1 MSGCSIF
8 NESVTSIANQIRV
21 ADIPNDINGALL
33 LNSANKI
40 LDVLKEKT
48 DYLLAAYVAWG
59 NSIKDF
65 YIEEE
70 LQKLDFELTELQNS
84 GALDETKKENIEQR
98 RKLLLEA
105 KNSDKSFV
113 ELYYDVKNTTP
124 VELTEE
130 QIKEYYNTEEGTKEL
145 YNKYLE
151 AYEDEA
157 MAKSAYI
164 LFCEENGIML
174 TGDMKKIVDERNTL
188 YNKLVSQG
196 VYNETQ
202 IAQKMMSFDAKNN
215 LSIEVLNQYKAEL
228 EQNKQEYIGS
238 ASNKK
243 EEERLLHEWE
253 VLNGM
258 VQDDALLDKLKT
270 SGKLSYSEQL
280 DAQRAALEEAA
291 KEGQSLEEIA
301 RNGFIT
307 LTTGGILNVGVLA
320 LTFTQGLFGFGEGVY
335 DAALT
340 LGASDFI
347 QNTEKWLKGEE
358 VSPFKH
364 TQDVNKMFKDYWS
377 EYYQSEEYKKEF
389 QEWYQKNNESYDPMG
404 EFKLYVENKFKK
416 EYGSSSTIYSKAVEE
431 AIETGDYSNLDNID
445 LNTLRNAA
453 KQFDTMDKVAI
464 SYVNDFAQHYI
475 YDKDWYKEIE
485 QYSLIKH
492 DGILGQVSL
501 QIGRM
506 AIPIA
511 LSLIPGGVSL
521 GALGTLSIGATASSA
536 ALGISAFGSAA
547 EGAYTDGATY
557 EQGVKYATLSAATEM
572 LTEKLF
578 SGVAGIGEGWLDNA
592 LASRL
597 DKIMYKISP
606 KLSDN
611 LIAQISKNLFV
622 KGVGEG
628 VEEVT
633 SDLLDPIW
641 QWMTYKSDYEL
652 KDVYKENVS
661 LKSLAQTFLISALT
675 GIFMGGAEIGRNVNR
690 FNTQLDSLNNLNKL
704 FPNVEE
710 YANAA
715 LAHMINM
722 EGSTYSKV
730 EVIDE
735 IINTISSKMA
745 EDARNAHP
753 VPDLIDS
760 LSNIKDGSSQIR
772 IGGETITLS
781 NEALY
786 NILDSAKINN
796 NKLEINLDGE
806 VIETDVLGDGSSGII
821 DISDSASRVLSPETI
836 TEISFSDAKVQSR
849 FMNSLFNSAES
860 SLQQML
866 ANPDIDSLSKE
877 KINSLIEQI
886 HNMKNNGNFSENIH
900 DVANVINNM
909 YNTRMNSVFTTLS
922 DDMVVSNPVR
932 VTDELYK
939 YTAVYK
945 DADGNYKTVTVY
957 SNSNIN
963 YDSIFTDPATIE
975 SEITR
980 AINANKDGDYV
991 YIGKPTIE
999 STGEVVFNEEIG
1011 AREKIEQ
1018 IESSKGTQIKED
1030 AEIIDVSENS
1040 DVVEETGVNTREN
1053 VNVTEET
1060 NVNTRENVNATEET
1074 GVNTRENVNPTEE
1087 TGVNTRE
1094 NVNVTEE
1101 TGVNTRENVNATE
1114 EAGVNTRE
1122 NVNATE
1128 ETNTN
1133 TTSETLSAASVGAAS
1148 MSGVMSGVRTTTTGS
1163 TTTGTTVN
1171 TNENVSTDTVG
1182 RRINTNEHGTARGSV
1197 TETSTV
1203 TEGSTGT
1210 VSGIS
1215 SYLKQILS
1223 EKITIIKSNVHKGYV
1238 IRGLSK
1244 SFIENRIYDIN
1255 TISKG
1260 LNKIGS
1266 KINADTNIL
1275 TKAGHNMFIT
1285 TSEFINQFAGR
1296 IEVIKDNVFN
1306 GKVVSGIAK
1315 MITFPYQTT
1324 IDGVRHTINFFGRTL
1339 GSDMN
1344 FDINNNITEAK
1355 NTVIESIKSKVDSTI
1370 SDVTAEADVSRE
1382 TVDSSLGESIVES
1395 GAAVVEEVMSEKIT
1409 PPTPTLDSSK
1419 NVDVN
1424 SQENVVKSGM
1434 EDYFAPDL
1442 SDDTVKQTEQKVS
1455 QEYKMDDLYDTPTL
1469 EPQKKVDVSDNVA
1482 NNQIEDVN
1490 IGDDSA
1496 KIVPPSPTLEI
1507 NSKNMTLEE
1516 AKNLIP
1522 DLELTESEYENVM
1535 SELTERGLSF
1545 DDYVDRPDIVGVD
1558 ITGVNTSEELLYEIE
1573 KQYNKL
1579 IPSFKEEIRKWI
1591 EIRNTDYGAAH
1602 SSAINYGGVKSP
1614 FSHDIIEKL
1623 IELGNDFAGS
1633 DTASNIGKATN
1644 ARLKYDYRITINN
1657 NPTISL
1663 DEGVAFSSK
1672 LNELLSQND
1681 ISISAKIMWDA
1692 DAIVL
1697 YPTKDQLLP
1706 VVKVLETMK
1715 NEQIVGKDVAAATRH
1730 FARDLKTLAAPIG
1743 KNPYYGI
1750 SCSDGPA
1757 RFDKRGTSV
1766 KSHRGSIAA
1775 KEFGMSNTF
1784 GNYVNDQI
1792 LNPTYSELYQ
1802 KYNGDTSLITPDEMY
1817 DLAIK
1822 RHNLY
1827 STGSAEVTL
1836 PIWERP
1842 YNKMHYH
1849 KDNVTDLNS
1858 KASEGGNVDEIT
1870 PPTPTLDSSKN
1881 VDVNSQENVVKSG
1894 MEDYFA
1900 PDLSDNTVKQ
1910 TEQKVSQE
1918 YKMDDLYDTPTLEP
1932 QKEVNASDNVANNQV
1947 VDSNNNIT
1955 SNAKKGFAPQTS
1967 AELETPNVGV
1977 DSKSKLLEEIRL
1989 RHADELQLELQK
2001 AKERQANPVISS
2013 SSILTS
2019 ENTISFEN
2027 CVEENISDRTLQK
2040 VAQDLALNKG
2050 ITNELKDLFFTNNEY
2065 DSATLVAPQFN
2076 NKAELHILRAME
2088 SGQGYTKFDT
2098 GVSISKDSPKL
2109 PPGMPN
2115 KRMRAYIN
2123 PSNPEIH
2130 YKTLDM
2136 IMERCID
2143 QGLDIGMKPTGS
2155 WGTGNVE
2162 VDKAVVYFN
2171 DPKVI
2176 KIIDEVTNE
2185 IISKNP
2191 NAYGTPCLCGLTS
2204 KNGSFS
2210 FGRADVY
2217 TISTLREYV
2226 SRIEKQAYY
2235 NTIAASSSDIQM
2247 QVIEKIQQSHFISK
2261 TNATSIVNE
2270 ILNFDAFKN
2279 NMRLFVRNHSVVIN
2293 GVRTGEFNEIVQ
2305 EIINKQNIDGS
2316 KINIDDFRKNIL
2328 TLNSVLEFGD
2338 KSHLINPAISKGM
2351 YEAGFIDKYS
2361 IGNSID
2367 GEITPPPPTL
2377 DSSKNVDVNL
2387 QENVVKSGMEDYF
2400 APDLSDNTVKQTE
2413 QKVSQDYN
2421 MDDLYDTPTLESQ
2434 KEVNASD
2441 NVSNNQVEDINIGYD
2456 SAKIVPPAPNLN
2468 KTGESTIMEMVQE
2481 NLDAKVLTNGN
2492 EWSVIE
2498 ELGEH
2503 ISKNSN
2509 LYRKI
2514 ENEYLEFDSL
2524 VKDANRRFTDII
2536 ESLDSDSVVREN
2548 ITNQAENTLNDVREK
2563 IDKIYNWNFDDYF
2576 DYETREMLETAKT
2589 DMLNRYGTLED
2600 LIQKISAK
2608 TEMGVNIESPAIKSD
2623 SDLAKVLLNSDPVV
2637 SKFGDWSKNINKSGE
2652 DINLDTDSAKIIP
2665 PEPTTTLE
2673 TKVEADTAWTETD
2686 RTNFLREYYSSE
2698 IELASDT
2705 NALKD
2710 MLTKETGAESLYVK
2724 TSDDVIRGMIDA
2736 QASGLDLNVTKEI
2749 QALLDA
2755 TKRLKPGEVILN
2767 RKGVLDGETPVV
2779 LSEKVATEY
2788 SDIIKQT
2795 QTGMDSGMFTK
2806 EDAQQIFK
2814 LLNEQGIK
2822 STESIENLKTKIV
2835 ERYLND
2841 EIQLTPEAVQ
2851 RLTNITKRLKPG
2863 EVILNMS
2870 SVLDG
2875 EAPVVIPNEMT
2886 AKYGD
2891 IVRQTQNALDSGV
2904 FNEESAQQI
2913 FELLNEQGVKSTESI
2928 ERLKF
2933 KVKHNLNTALL
2944 EINSD
2949 VFSDSQA
2956 EISIQESHLKR
2967 METIVDS
2974 IENKLKPR
2982 LEDELAKLEEDYE
2995 SQRKLLELEKSEKLE
3010 ELKVTTKNTLS
3021 EYDMELDID
3030 MKYKYGDKFR
3040 TLEQDYKDA
3049 IDRLNREYESGI
3061 QKIFTKEMS
3070 EVRIG
3075 ETKAII
3081 ESVSPTVKEVDAIIG
3096 FTEKEIMDIKPGEDV
3111 GYSGRSKVELLD
3123 TLEKLKTK
3131 RIEAERVARDL
3142 AEKES
3147 KIDPVDFS
3155 EGGKY
3160 DGSQRYILGR
3170 NRAPLSTE
3178 TIERMVKD
3186 IGVHP
3191 YESLSDNESFLAKK
3205 FGISVDQL
3213 RFELD
3218 KKIRDFVGE
3227 GYVGIR
3233 KGVKSLSDILDSG
3246 YIKNQFET
3254 KTSSATKG
3262 GPTEDIEKKHRDR
3275 SRVEHNTFGLE
3286 YDTPYADRP
3295 IYGMMF
3301 PANLAK
3307 LKTYIKTGPGWW
3319 YGSGEEKCVIILN
3332 KDAVRK
3338 TTSITM
3344 GDSFGATYAS
3354 TLDNP
3359 TYSGGITMSINE
3371 RFKSLEEFRNADLTK
3386 IFNDADRNYLECQI
3400 YGQASHAMT
3409 PEVVKEVIFTELPS
3423 ESLIEKLEKANI
3435 PWRVL

>member
-1 MSGCSIF
+1 MKNDSIKFAQLSSNTTMTYKDKVLVNDSITLYKYLIEVTDNDVTSRFNIYLENFVENLDKINKEEFVKKLIEELNEHPGLADIYIGNVSVLEDGTTTFSVNEEVYNSFYDIITSSNDNTNESVTNKNAQTHTQNNQNYQNSNYEDYSIPSEGAIKWDCDALAEATYDFMSGCSIF

-98 RKLLLEA
+98 RKILLEA

-307 LTTGGILNVGVLA
+307 LTTGGVLNVGVLA
-320 LTFTQGLFGFGEGVY
+320 LTFAQGLAGFGEGVY
-335 DAALT
+335 DATLT

-404 EFKLYVENKFKK
+404 EFKLYVENKFKN
-416 EYGSSSTIYSKAVEE
+416 EYCSSSTIYSKAVEE

-453 KQFDTMDKVAI
+453 KQFDTMDEVAI
-464 SYVNDFAQHYI
+464 SYVNDFFQNKI

-661 LKSLAQTFLISALT
+661 LESLAQTFLISALT

-690 FNTQLDSLNNLNKL
+690 FNTQLDSLSNLNKL

-806 VIETDVLGDGSSGII
+806 VIETDVLGDGSSRII
-821 DISDSASRVLSPETI
+821 DISDSVSRVLSPETI

-849 FMNSLFNSAES
+849 FMNSLFNSAEA

-866 ANPDIDSLSKE
+866 ANPDIDLLSKE
-877 KINSLIEQI
+877 KINSLIEQM

-999 STGEVVFNEEIG
+999 STGEVVFSEEIG
-1011 AREKIEQ
+1011 VREKIEQ
-1018 IESSKGTQIKED
+1018 IESGKDTQIKED

-1053 VNVTEET
+1053 VNATEET
-1060 NVNTRENVNATEET
+1060 NVNTRENVNATEEA
-1074 GVNTRENVNPTEE
+1074 
-1087 TGVNTRE
+1087 
-1094 NVNVTEE
+1094 
-1101 TGVNTRENVNATE
+1101 GVNTRENVNATE
-1114 EAGVNTRE
+1114 ETGVNTRE

-1197 TETSTV
+1197 TDAGTV
-1203 TEGSTGT
+1203 TESSTGT

-1260 LNKIGS
+1260 INKIGS

-1344 FDINNNITEAK
+1344 FDINNNITTAK
-1355 NTVIESIKSKVDSTI
+1355 NIVIENIKGKVDSTVSKVTEGSTGTVSGI
-1370 SDVTAEADVSRE
+1370 SSYLKQILSEKISIIKSNVHEGYVIRGLSKSFIENRIYDINTISKGINKIGSKINADTNILTKAGHNMFITTSEFINQFAGRIEVIKDNVFNGKVVSGIAKMITFPYQTTIDGVRHTINFFGRTLGSDMNFDINNNITTAKNIVIENIKGKVDSIISEVTDAGTVAEADVSKE

-1409 PPTPTLDSSK
+1409 PPS
-1419 NVDVN
+1419 
-1424 SQENVVKSGM
+1424 
-1434 EDYFAPDL
+1434 
-1442 SDDTVKQTEQKVS
+1442 
-1455 QEYKMDDLYDTPTL
+1455 
-1469 EPQKKVDVSDNVA
+1469 
-1482 NNQIEDVN
+1482 
-1490 IGDDSA
+1490 
-1496 KIVPPSPTLEI
+1496 
-1507 NSKNMTLEE
+1507 
-1516 AKNLIP
+1516 
-1522 DLELTESEYENVM
+1522 
-1535 SELTERGLSF
+1535 
-1545 DDYVDRPDIVGVD
+1545 
-1558 ITGVNTSEELLYEIE
+1558 
-1573 KQYNKL
+1573 
-1579 IPSFKEEIRKWI
+1579 
-1591 EIRNTDYGAAH
+1591 
-1602 SSAINYGGVKSP
+1602 
-1614 FSHDIIEKL
+1614 
-1623 IELGNDFAGS
+1623 
-1633 DTASNIGKATN
+1633 
-1644 ARLKYDYRITINN
+1644 
-1657 NPTISL
+1657 
-1663 DEGVAFSSK
+1663 
-1672 LNELLSQND
+1672 
-1681 ISISAKIMWDA
+1681 
-1692 DAIVL
+1692 
-1697 YPTKDQLLP
+1697 
-1706 VVKVLETMK
+1706 
-1715 NEQIVGKDVAAATRH
+1715 
-1730 FARDLKTLAAPIG
+1730 
-1743 KNPYYGI
+1743 
-1750 SCSDGPA
+1750 
-1757 RFDKRGTSV
+1757 
-1766 KSHRGSIAA
+1766 
-1775 KEFGMSNTF
+1775 
-1784 GNYVNDQI
+1784 
-1792 LNPTYSELYQ
+1792 
-1802 KYNGDTSLITPDEMY
+1802 
-1817 DLAIK
+1817 
-1822 RHNLY
+1822 
-1827 STGSAEVTL
+1827 
-1836 PIWERP
+1836 
-1842 YNKMHYH
+1842 
-1849 KDNVTDLNS
+1849 
-1858 KASEGGNVDEIT
+1858 
-1870 PPTPTLDSSKN
+1870 
-1881 VDVNSQENVVKSG
+1881 
-1894 MEDYFA
+1894 
-1900 PDLSDNTVKQ
+1900 
-1910 TEQKVSQE
+1910 
-1918 YKMDDLYDTPTLEP
+1918 
-1932 QKEVNASDNVANNQV
+1932 
-1947 VDSNNNIT
+1947 
-1955 SNAKKGFAPQTS
+1955 
-1967 AELETPNVGV
+1967 
-1977 DSKSKLLEEIRL
+1977 
-1989 RHADELQLELQK
+1989 
-2001 AKERQANPVISS
+2001 
-2013 SSILTS
+2013 
-2019 ENTISFEN
+2019 
-2027 CVEENISDRTLQK
+2027 
-2040 VAQDLALNKG
+2040 
-2050 ITNELKDLFFTNNEY
+2050 
-2065 DSATLVAPQFN
+2065 
-2076 NKAELHILRAME
+2076 
-2088 SGQGYTKFDT
+2088 
-2098 GVSISKDSPKL
+2098 
-2109 PPGMPN
+2109 
-2115 KRMRAYIN
+2115 
-2123 PSNPEIH
+2123 
-2130 YKTLDM
+2130 
-2136 IMERCID
+2136 
-2143 QGLDIGMKPTGS
+2143 
-2155 WGTGNVE
+2155 
-2162 VDKAVVYFN
+2162 
-2171 DPKVI
+2171 
-2176 KIIDEVTNE
+2176 
-2185 IISKNP
+2185 
-2191 NAYGTPCLCGLTS
+2191 
-2204 KNGSFS
+2204 
-2210 FGRADVY
+2210 
-2217 TISTLREYV
+2217 
-2226 SRIEKQAYY
+2226 
-2235 NTIAASSSDIQM
+2235 
-2247 QVIEKIQQSHFISK
+2247 
-2261 TNATSIVNE
+2261 
-2270 ILNFDAFKN
+2270 
-2279 NMRLFVRNHSVVIN
+2279 
-2293 GVRTGEFNEIVQ
+2293 
-2305 EIINKQNIDGS
+2305 
-2316 KINIDDFRKNIL
+2316 
-2328 TLNSVLEFGD
+2328 
-2338 KSHLINPAISKGM
+2338 
-2351 YEAGFIDKYS
+2351 
-2361 IGNSID
+2361 
-2367 GEITPPPPTL
+2367 PTL

-2400 APDLSDNTVKQTE
+2400 APDLSDNVVKQAE
-2413 QKVSQDYN
+2413 QKVSQDYK
-2421 MDDLYDTPTLESQ
+2421 MEDLFDTPTLEPQ

-2441 NVSNNQVEDINIGYD
+2441 NV
-2456 SAKIVPPAPNLN
+2456 APNSTLTGVKINELN
-2468 KTGESTIMEMVQE
+2468 WLEEYFAQE
-2481 NLDAKVLTNGN
+2481 
-2492 EWSVIE
+2492 
-2498 ELGEH
+2498 
-2503 ISKNSN
+2503 
-2509 LYRKI
+2509 
-2514 ENEYLEFDSL
+2514 
-2524 VKDANRRFTDII
+2524 
-2536 ESLDSDSVVREN
+2536 
-2548 ITNQAENTLNDVREK
+2548 
-2563 IDKIYNWNFDDYF
+2563 
-2576 DYETREMLETAKT
+2576 
-2589 DMLNRYGTLED
+2589 
-2600 LIQKISAK
+2600 
-2608 TEMGVNIESPAIKSD
+2608 KS
-2623 SDLAKVLLNSDPVV
+2623 
-2637 SKFGDWSKNINKSGE
+2637 
-2652 DINLDTDSAKIIP
+2652 
-2665 PEPTTTLE
+2665 
-2673 TKVEADTAWTETD
+2673 
-2686 RTNFLREYYSSE
+2686 
-2698 IELASDT
+2698 LASDA
-2705 NALKD
+2705 NALKN
-2710 MLTKETGAESLYVK
+2710 MLSEEAISGGNSYLK
-2724 TSDDVIRGMIDA
+2724 TVDEIIQKMIDA
-2736 QASGLDLNVTKEI
+2736 QESGLDLNTTQEV
-2749 QALLDA
+2749 QALIDA
-2755 TKRLKPGEVILN
+2755 TKKLKPGEVILN
-2767 RKGVLDGETPVV
+2767 RAGVLDGETPVV
-2779 LSEKVATEY
+2779 ISNKIASKYGEIVTQVQVGLDSGTFTKTDAQKMLELLKEKGVKTTESITELKTKLEESAFETIMKEIESGEIAPPTPTGKLKGSLVEKIKSKFGKPNTDATTSDFISQPFSEVGSVASMEY
-2788 SDIIKQT
+2788 SLNDLYSEPSMDGTLTSTDIASNIGKDYVSIT
-2795 QTGMDSGMFTK
+2795 PNVG
-2806 EDAQQIFK
+2806 
-2814 LLNEQGIK
+2814 EQGILK
-2822 STESIENLKTKIV
+2822 FCRDKYKTKIV
-2835 ERYLND
+2835 EELGKYYGDAGYDIHKMFESGKTATQILSELNGKKKLDFENFLQNTISGRYL
-2841 EIQLTPEAVQ
+2841 
-2851 RLTNITKRLKPG
+2851 
-2863 EVILNMS
+2863 S
-2870 SVLDG
+2870 
-2875 EAPVVIPNEMT
+2875 
-2886 AKYGD
+2886 
-2891 IVRQTQNALDSGV
+2891 
-2904 FNEESAQQI
+2904 
-2913 FELLNEQGVKSTESI
+2913 
-2928 ERLKF
+2928 
-2933 KVKHNLNTALL
+2933 
-2944 EINSD
+2944 
-2949 VFSDSQA
+2949 
-2956 EISIQESHLKR
+2956 
-2967 METIVDS
+2967 
-2974 IENKLKPR
+2974 
-2982 LEDELAKLEEDYE
+2982 
-2995 SQRKLLELEKSEKLE
+2995 
-3010 ELKVTTKNTLS
+3010 TLS
-3021 EYDMELDID
+3021 EQEILALCKYCGNGAQLVNGMLRTKKINGDID
-3030 MKYKYGDKFR
+3030 GIDAHKFIEYMDSAIEKYGGLECTTQLFR
-3040 TLEQDYKDA
+3040 
-3049 IDRLNREYESGI
+3049 
-3061 QKIFTKEMS
+3061 
-3070 EVRIG
+3070 
-3075 ETKAII
+3075 
-3081 ESVSPTVKEVDAIIG
+3081 
-3096 FTEKEIMDIKPGEDV
+3096 
-3111 GYSGRSKVELLD
+3111 
-3123 TLEKLKTK
+3123 
-3131 RIEAERVARDL
+3131 
-3142 AEKES
+3142 
-3147 KIDPVDFS
+3147 
-3155 EGGKY
+3155 
-3160 DGSQRYILGR
+3160 
-3170 NRAPLSTE
+3170 
-3178 TIERMVKD
+3178 
-3186 IGVHP
+3186 
-3191 YESLSDNESFLAKK
+3191 
-3205 FGISVDQL
+3205 GISVRSFIKPFMKKYGALFSFDMSN
-3213 RFELD
+3213 LD
-3218 KKIRDFVGE
+3218 EVYASIKTLE
-3227 GYVGIR
+3227 GKEFGDLGYMSTSPGYDTSFANSSHYPV
-3233 KGVKSLSDILDSG
+3233 VLDITAPTG
-3246 YIKNQFET
+3246 
-3254 KTSSATKG
+3254 TKG
-3262 GPTEDIEKKHRDR
+3262 AYINQISGFYNLENELLLARDTTLRITEILPPA
-3275 SRVEHNTFGLE
+3275 V
-3286 YDTPYADRP
+3286 DTNGNDK
-3295 IYGMMF
+3295 IVV
-3301 PANLAK
+3301 
-3307 LKTYIKTGPGWW
+3307 
-3319 YGSGEEKCVIILN
+3319 KCVII
-3332 KDAVRK
+3332 
-3338 TTSITM
+3338 
-3344 GDSFGATYAS
+3344 
-3354 TLDNP
+3354 
-3359 TYSGGITMSINE
+3359 
-3371 RFKSLEEFRNADLTK
+3371 
-3386 IFNDADRNYLECQI
+3386 
-3400 YGQASHAMT
+3400 
-3409 PEVVKEVIFTELPS
+3409 
-3423 ESLIEKLEKANI
+3423 
-3435 PWRVL
+3435 

>member
-1 MSGCSIF
+1 MKNDSIKFAQLSSNTTMTYKDKVLVNDSITLYKYLIEVTDNDVTSRFNIYLENFVENLDKINKEKFVKKLIEELNEHPGLADIYIGNVSVLEDGTTTFSVNEEVYNSFYDVITSSNDNTNESVTNKNAQTHTQNNQNYHNSNYEDYSIPSEGAIKWDCDALAEATYDFMSGCSIF

-98 RKLLLEA
+98 RKILLEA

-307 LTTGGILNVGVLA
+307 LTTGGVLNVGVLA
-320 LTFTQGLFGFGEGVY
+320 LTFTQGLAGFGEGVY

-347 QNTEKWLKGEE
+347 QNTGKWLKGEG

-404 EFKLYVENKFKK
+404 EFKLYIENKFKN

-453 KQFDTMDKVAI
+453 KQFDTMDEVAI
-464 SYVNDFAQHYI
+464 SYVNDFFQNKI

-547 EGAYTDGATY
+547 EGAYADGATY

-690 FNTQLDSLNNLNKL
+690 FNTQLDSLSNLNKL

-821 DISDSASRVLSPETI
+821 DISDSVSRVLSPETI

-866 ANPDIDSLSKE
+866 ANPDIDLLSKE
-877 KINSLIEQI
+877 KINSLIEQM

-999 STGEVVFNEEIG
+999 STGEVVFSEEIG
-1011 AREKIEQ
+1011 VREKIEQ
-1018 IESSKGTQIKED
+1018 IESGKDTQIKED

-1074 GVNTRENVNPTEE
+1074 SVNTRENVNVTEE
-1087 TGVNTRE
+1087 TSVNTRE

-1101 TGVNTRENVNATE
+1101 TGVNTRENVNVTE
-1114 EAGVNTRE
+1114 ETGVNTRE

-1197 TETSTV
+1197 TDAGTV
-1203 TEGSTGT
+1203 TESSTGT

-1344 FDINNNITEAK
+1344 FDINNNITTAK
-1355 NTVIESIKSKVDSTI
+1355 NIVIENIKGKVDSTVSKVTEGSTGTVSGI
-1370 SDVTAEADVSRE
+1370 SSYLKQILSEKISIIKSNVHEGYVIRGLSKSFIENRIYDINTISKGLNKIGSKINADTNILTKAGHNMFITTSEFINQFAGRIEVIKDNVFNGKVVSGIAKMITFPYQTTIDGVRHTINFFGRTLGSDMNFDINNNITTAKNIVIENIKGKVDSIISEVTDAGTVAEADVSKE

-1409 PPTPTLDSSK
+1409 PP
-1419 NVDVN
+1419 
-1424 SQENVVKSGM
+1424 
-1434 EDYFAPDL
+1434 A
-1442 SDDTVKQTEQKVS
+1442 
-1455 QEYKMDDLYDTPTL
+1455 
-1469 EPQKKVDVSDNVA
+1469 
-1482 NNQIEDVN
+1482 
-1490 IGDDSA
+1490 
-1496 KIVPPSPTLEI
+1496 
-1507 NSKNMTLEE
+1507 
-1516 AKNLIP
+1516 
-1522 DLELTESEYENVM
+1522 
-1535 SELTERGLSF
+1535 
-1545 DDYVDRPDIVGVD
+1545 
-1558 ITGVNTSEELLYEIE
+1558 
-1573 KQYNKL
+1573 
-1579 IPSFKEEIRKWI
+1579 
-1591 EIRNTDYGAAH
+1591 
-1602 SSAINYGGVKSP
+1602 
-1614 FSHDIIEKL
+1614 
-1623 IELGNDFAGS
+1623 
-1633 DTASNIGKATN
+1633 
-1644 ARLKYDYRITINN
+1644 
-1657 NPTISL
+1657 
-1663 DEGVAFSSK
+1663 
-1672 LNELLSQND
+1672 
-1681 ISISAKIMWDA
+1681 
-1692 DAIVL
+1692 
-1697 YPTKDQLLP
+1697 
-1706 VVKVLETMK
+1706 
-1715 NEQIVGKDVAAATRH
+1715 
-1730 FARDLKTLAAPIG
+1730 
-1743 KNPYYGI
+1743 
-1750 SCSDGPA
+1750 
-1757 RFDKRGTSV
+1757 
-1766 KSHRGSIAA
+1766 
-1775 KEFGMSNTF
+1775 
-1784 GNYVNDQI
+1784 
-1792 LNPTYSELYQ
+1792 
-1802 KYNGDTSLITPDEMY
+1802 
-1817 DLAIK
+1817 
-1822 RHNLY
+1822 
-1827 STGSAEVTL
+1827 
-1836 PIWERP
+1836 
-1842 YNKMHYH
+1842 
-1849 KDNVTDLNS
+1849 
-1858 KASEGGNVDEIT
+1858 
-1870 PPTPTLDSSKN
+1870 PTLDSSKN

-1900 PDLSDNTVKQ
+1900 PDLSDNVVKQ
-1910 TEQKVSQE
+1910 
-1918 YKMDDLYDTPTLEP
+1918 
-1932 QKEVNASDNVANNQV
+1932 A
-1947 VDSNNNIT
+1947 
-1955 SNAKKGFAPQTS
+1955 
-1967 AELETPNVGV
+1967 
-1977 DSKSKLLEEIRL
+1977 
-1989 RHADELQLELQK
+1989 
-2001 AKERQANPVISS
+2001 
-2013 SSILTS
+2013 
-2019 ENTISFEN
+2019 
-2027 CVEENISDRTLQK
+2027 
-2040 VAQDLALNKG
+2040 
-2050 ITNELKDLFFTNNEY
+2050 
-2065 DSATLVAPQFN
+2065 
-2076 NKAELHILRAME
+2076 
-2088 SGQGYTKFDT
+2088 
-2098 GVSISKDSPKL
+2098 
-2109 PPGMPN
+2109 
-2115 KRMRAYIN
+2115 
-2123 PSNPEIH
+2123 
-2130 YKTLDM
+2130 
-2136 IMERCID
+2136 
-2143 QGLDIGMKPTGS
+2143 
-2155 WGTGNVE
+2155 
-2162 VDKAVVYFN
+2162 
-2171 DPKVI
+2171 
-2176 KIIDEVTNE
+2176 
-2185 IISKNP
+2185 
-2191 NAYGTPCLCGLTS
+2191 
-2204 KNGSFS
+2204 
-2210 FGRADVY
+2210 
-2217 TISTLREYV
+2217 
-2226 SRIEKQAYY
+2226 
-2235 NTIAASSSDIQM
+2235 
-2247 QVIEKIQQSHFISK
+2247 
-2261 TNATSIVNE
+2261 
-2270 ILNFDAFKN
+2270 
-2279 NMRLFVRNHSVVIN
+2279 
-2293 GVRTGEFNEIVQ
+2293 
-2305 EIINKQNIDGS
+2305 
-2316 KINIDDFRKNIL
+2316 
-2328 TLNSVLEFGD
+2328 
-2338 KSHLINPAISKGM
+2338 
-2351 YEAGFIDKYS
+2351 
-2361 IGNSID
+2361 
-2367 GEITPPPPTL
+2367 
-2377 DSSKNVDVNL
+2377 
-2387 QENVVKSGMEDYF
+2387 
-2400 APDLSDNTVKQTE
+2400 E
-2413 QKVSQDYN
+2413 QKVSQDYK
-2421 MDDLYDTPTLESQ
+2421 MEDLFDTPTLESQ

-2441 NVSNNQVEDINIGYD
+2441 NV
-2456 SAKIVPPAPNLN
+2456 APNSTLTGVKINELN
-2468 KTGESTIMEMVQE
+2468 WLEEYFAQE
-2481 NLDAKVLTNGN
+2481 
-2492 EWSVIE
+2492 
-2498 ELGEH
+2498 
-2503 ISKNSN
+2503 
-2509 LYRKI
+2509 
-2514 ENEYLEFDSL
+2514 
-2524 VKDANRRFTDII
+2524 
-2536 ESLDSDSVVREN
+2536 
-2548 ITNQAENTLNDVREK
+2548 
-2563 IDKIYNWNFDDYF
+2563 
-2576 DYETREMLETAKT
+2576 
-2589 DMLNRYGTLED
+2589 
-2600 LIQKISAK
+2600 
-2608 TEMGVNIESPAIKSD
+2608 KS
-2623 SDLAKVLLNSDPVV
+2623 
-2637 SKFGDWSKNINKSGE
+2637 
-2652 DINLDTDSAKIIP
+2652 
-2665 PEPTTTLE
+2665 
-2673 TKVEADTAWTETD
+2673 
-2686 RTNFLREYYSSE
+2686 
-2698 IELASDT
+2698 LASDA
-2705 NALKD
+2705 NALKN
-2710 MLTKETGAESLYVK
+2710 MLSEEAISGGNSYLK
-2724 TSDDVIRGMIDA
+2724 TVDEIIQKMIDA
-2736 QASGLDLNVTKEI
+2736 QESGLDLNTTQEV
-2749 QALLDA
+2749 QALIDA
-2755 TKRLKPGEVILN
+2755 TKKLKPGEVILN
-2767 RKGVLDGETPVV
+2767 RAGVLDGETPVV
-2779 LSEKVATEY
+2779 ISNKIASKYGEIVTQVQVGLDSGTFTKTDAQKMLELLKEKGVKTTESITELKTKLEESAFETIMKEIESGEIAPPTPTGKLKGSLVEKIKSKFGKPNTDATTSDFISQPFSEVGSVASMEY
-2788 SDIIKQT
+2788 SLNDLYSEPSMDGTLTSTDIASNIGKDYVSIT
-2795 QTGMDSGMFTK
+2795 PNVG
-2806 EDAQQIFK
+2806 
-2814 LLNEQGIK
+2814 EQGILK
-2822 STESIENLKTKIV
+2822 FCRDKYKTKIV
-2835 ERYLND
+2835 EELGKYYGDAGYDIHKMFESGKTATQILSELNGKKKLDFENFLQNTISGRYL
-2841 EIQLTPEAVQ
+2841 
-2851 RLTNITKRLKPG
+2851 
-2863 EVILNMS
+2863 S
-2870 SVLDG
+2870 
-2875 EAPVVIPNEMT
+2875 
-2886 AKYGD
+2886 
-2891 IVRQTQNALDSGV
+2891 
-2904 FNEESAQQI
+2904 
-2913 FELLNEQGVKSTESI
+2913 
-2928 ERLKF
+2928 
-2933 KVKHNLNTALL
+2933 
-2944 EINSD
+2944 
-2949 VFSDSQA
+2949 
-2956 EISIQESHLKR
+2956 
-2967 METIVDS
+2967 
-2974 IENKLKPR
+2974 
-2982 LEDELAKLEEDYE
+2982 
-2995 SQRKLLELEKSEKLE
+2995 
-3010 ELKVTTKNTLS
+3010 TLS
-3021 EYDMELDID
+3021 EQEILALCKYCGNGAQLVNGMLRTKKINGDID
-3030 MKYKYGDKFR
+3030 GIDAHKF
-3040 TLEQDYKDA
+3040 
-3049 IDRLNREYESGI
+3049 IEY
-3061 QKIFTKEMS
+3061 
-3070 EVRIG
+3070 
-3075 ETKAII
+3075 
-3081 ESVSPTVKEVDAIIG
+3081 
-3096 FTEKEIMDIKPGEDV
+3096 MD
-3111 GYSGRSKVELLD
+3111 S
-3123 TLEKLKTK
+3123 
-3131 RIEAERVARDL
+3131 A
-3142 AEKES
+3142 
-3147 KIDPVDFS
+3147 
-3155 EGGKY
+3155 
-3160 DGSQRYILGR
+3160 
-3170 NRAPLSTE
+3170 
-3178 TIERMVKD
+3178 IERY
-3186 IGVHP
+3186 GGL
-3191 YESLSDNESFLAKK
+3191 ECTTQLFR
-3205 FGISVDQL
+3205 GISVRSFIKPFMKKYGALFSFDMSN
-3213 RFELD
+3213 LD
-3218 KKIRDFVGE
+3218 EVYASIKTLE
-3227 GYVGIR
+3227 GKEFGDLGYMSTSPGYDTSFA
-3233 KGVKSLSDILDSG
+3233 KLSHYPVVLDITAPTG
-3246 YIKNQFET
+3246 
-3254 KTSSATKG
+3254 TKG
-3262 GPTEDIEKKHRDR
+3262 AYINQISGFYNLENELLLARDTTLRITEILPPA
-3275 SRVEHNTFGLE
+3275 V
-3286 YDTPYADRP
+3286 DTNGNYK
-3295 IYGMMF
+3295 IVV
-3301 PANLAK
+3301 
-3307 LKTYIKTGPGWW
+3307 
-3319 YGSGEEKCVIILN
+3319 KCVII
-3332 KDAVRK
+3332 
-3338 TTSITM
+3338 
-3344 GDSFGATYAS
+3344 
-3354 TLDNP
+3354 
-3359 TYSGGITMSINE
+3359 
-3371 RFKSLEEFRNADLTK
+3371 
-3386 IFNDADRNYLECQI
+3386 
-3400 YGQASHAMT
+3400 
-3409 PEVVKEVIFTELPS
+3409 
-3423 ESLIEKLEKANI
+3423 
-3435 PWRVL
+3435 

>member
-1 MSGCSIF
+1 MKNDSIKFAQLSSNTTMTYKDKVLVNDSITLYKYLIEVTDNDVTSRFNIYLENFVENLDKINKEKFVKKLIEELNEHPGLADIYIGNVSVLEDGTTTFSVNEEVYNSFYDVITSSNDNTNESVTNKNAQTHTQNNQNYHNSNYEDYSIPSEGAIKWDCDALAEATYDFMSGCSIF

-404 EFKLYVENKFKK
+404 EFKLYVKNKFKN

-464 SYVNDFAQHYI
+464 SYVNDFFQNKI

-592 LASRL
+592 VASGL

-611 LIAQISKNLFV
+611 LIAQIAKNLFAI
-622 KGVGEG
+622 GIGEG
-628 VEEVT
+628 IEEITV
-633 SDLLDPIW
+633 DLIDPIW

-652 KDVYKENVS
+652 ANIYKENVS
-661 LKSLAQTFLISALT
+661 LESLAQTFLISALT
-675 GIFMGGAEIGRNVNR
+675 GIFMGGAKIVRNVNK
-690 FNTQLDSLNNLNKL
+690 FNTQLDSLRNLNKL
-704 FPNVEE
+704 FPNVDE

-730 EVIDE
+730 EIIDE
-735 IINTISSKMA
+735 IINTVSNKMA
-745 EDARNAHP
+745 DDVRTAHP

-786 NILDSAKINN
+786 NILDSARINN

-806 VIETDVLGDGSSGII
+806 ISEVIGTNVLGDGSSGII
-821 DISDSASRVLSPETI
+821 DISESISRVLSPETI
-836 TEISFSDAKVQSR
+836 TEISFSDAKAQSR
-849 FMNSLFNSAES
+849 FMNSLFNSAEA

-866 ANPDIDSLSKE
+866 ANPDIDALSKE
-877 KINSLIEQI
+877 KIKSLIEQM
-886 HNMKNNGNFSENIH
+886 HNMKSNGNFSENIH
-900 DVANVINNM
+900 NVANLINNM
-909 YNTRMNSVFTTLS
+909 YNTRMNSVFTMLS

-999 STGEVVFNEEIG
+999 STGKIIFSEEIG
-1011 AREKIEQ
+1011 VREKIKQ
-1018 IESSKGTQIKED
+1018 IESGKDVQIKED
-1030 AEIIDVSENS
+1030 VEIIDVS
-1040 DVVEETGVNTREN
+1040 G
-1053 VNVTEET
+1053 
-1060 NVNTRENVNATEET
+1060 
-1074 GVNTRENVNPTEE
+1074 
-1087 TGVNTRE
+1087 
-1094 NVNVTEE
+1094 
-1101 TGVNTRENVNATE
+1101 
-1114 EAGVNTRE
+1114 
-1122 NVNATE
+1122 
-1128 ETNTN
+1128 NTN
-1133 TTSETLSAASVGAAS
+1133 IVE
-1148 MSGVMSGVRTTTTGS
+1148 
-1163 TTTGTTVN
+1163 
-1171 TNENVSTDTVG
+1171 
-1182 RRINTNEHGTARGSV
+1182 
-1197 TETSTV
+1197 
-1203 TEGSTGT
+1203 
-1210 VSGIS
+1210 
-1215 SYLKQILS
+1215 
-1223 EKITIIKSNVHKGYV
+1223 
-1238 IRGLSK
+1238 
-1244 SFIENRIYDIN
+1244 
-1255 TISKG
+1255 
-1260 LNKIGS
+1260 
-1266 KINADTNIL
+1266 
-1275 TKAGHNMFIT
+1275 
-1285 TSEFINQFAGR
+1285 
-1296 IEVIKDNVFN
+1296 
-1306 GKVVSGIAK
+1306 
-1315 MITFPYQTT
+1315 
-1324 IDGVRHTINFFGRTL
+1324 DG
-1339 GSDMN
+1339 
-1344 FDINNNITEAK
+1344 NNN
-1355 NTVIESIKSKVDSTI
+1355 ST
-1370 SDVTAEADVSRE
+1370 
-1382 TVDSSLGESIVES
+1382 
-1395 GAAVVEEVMSEKIT
+1395 
-1409 PPTPTLDSSK
+1409 
-1419 NVDVN
+1419 
-1424 SQENVVKSGM
+1424 
-1434 EDYFAPDL
+1434 
-1442 SDDTVKQTEQKVS
+1442 
-1455 QEYKMDDLYDTPTL
+1455 
-1469 EPQKKVDVSDNVA
+1469 
-1482 NNQIEDVN
+1482 
-1490 IGDDSA
+1490 
-1496 KIVPPSPTLEI
+1496 
-1507 NSKNMTLEE
+1507 
-1516 AKNLIP
+1516 
-1522 DLELTESEYENVM
+1522 
-1535 SELTERGLSF
+1535 
-1545 DDYVDRPDIVGVD
+1545 
-1558 ITGVNTSEELLYEIE
+1558 
-1573 KQYNKL
+1573 
-1579 IPSFKEEIRKWI
+1579 
-1591 EIRNTDYGAAH
+1591 
-1602 SSAINYGGVKSP
+1602 
-1614 FSHDIIEKL
+1614 
-1623 IELGNDFAGS
+1623 
-1633 DTASNIGKATN
+1633 
-1644 ARLKYDYRITINN
+1644 
-1657 NPTISL
+1657 
-1663 DEGVAFSSK
+1663 
-1672 LNELLSQND
+1672 
-1681 ISISAKIMWDA
+1681 
-1692 DAIVL
+1692 
-1697 YPTKDQLLP
+1697 
-1706 VVKVLETMK
+1706 
-1715 NEQIVGKDVAAATRH
+1715 
-1730 FARDLKTLAAPIG
+1730 
-1743 KNPYYGI
+1743 
-1750 SCSDGPA
+1750 
-1757 RFDKRGTSV
+1757 
-1766 KSHRGSIAA
+1766 
-1775 KEFGMSNTF
+1775 
-1784 GNYVNDQI
+1784 
-1792 LNPTYSELYQ
+1792 
-1802 KYNGDTSLITPDEMY
+1802 
-1817 DLAIK
+1817 
-1822 RHNLY
+1822 
-1827 STGSAEVTL
+1827 
-1836 PIWERP
+1836 
-1842 YNKMHYH
+1842 
-1849 KDNVTDLNS
+1849 
-1858 KASEGGNVDEIT
+1858 
-1870 PPTPTLDSSKN
+1870 
-1881 VDVNSQENVVKSG
+1881 
-1894 MEDYFA
+1894 
-1900 PDLSDNTVKQ
+1900 
-1910 TEQKVSQE
+1910 
-1918 YKMDDLYDTPTLEP
+1918 
-1932 QKEVNASDNVANNQV
+1932 
-1947 VDSNNNIT
+1947 
-1955 SNAKKGFAPQTS
+1955 
-1967 AELETPNVGV
+1967 
-1977 DSKSKLLEEIRL
+1977 
-1989 RHADELQLELQK
+1989 
-2001 AKERQANPVISS
+2001 
-2013 SSILTS
+2013 
-2019 ENTISFEN
+2019 
-2027 CVEENISDRTLQK
+2027 
-2040 VAQDLALNKG
+2040 
-2050 ITNELKDLFFTNNEY
+2050 
-2065 DSATLVAPQFN
+2065 
-2076 NKAELHILRAME
+2076 
-2088 SGQGYTKFDT
+2088 
-2098 GVSISKDSPKL
+2098 
-2109 PPGMPN
+2109 
-2115 KRMRAYIN
+2115 
-2123 PSNPEIH
+2123 
-2130 YKTLDM
+2130 
-2136 IMERCID
+2136 
-2143 QGLDIGMKPTGS
+2143 
-2155 WGTGNVE
+2155 
-2162 VDKAVVYFN
+2162 
-2171 DPKVI
+2171 
-2176 KIIDEVTNE
+2176 
-2185 IISKNP
+2185 
-2191 NAYGTPCLCGLTS
+2191 
-2204 KNGSFS
+2204 
-2210 FGRADVY
+2210 
-2217 TISTLREYV
+2217 
-2226 SRIEKQAYY
+2226 
-2235 NTIAASSSDIQM
+2235 
-2247 QVIEKIQQSHFISK
+2247 
-2261 TNATSIVNE
+2261 
-2270 ILNFDAFKN
+2270 
-2279 NMRLFVRNHSVVIN
+2279 
-2293 GVRTGEFNEIVQ
+2293 
-2305 EIINKQNIDGS
+2305 
-2316 KINIDDFRKNIL
+2316 
-2328 TLNSVLEFGD
+2328 
-2338 KSHLINPAISKGM
+2338 
-2351 YEAGFIDKYS
+2351 
-2361 IGNSID
+2361 
-2367 GEITPPPPTL
+2367 
-2377 DSSKNVDVNL
+2377 
-2387 QENVVKSGMEDYF
+2387 
-2400 APDLSDNTVKQTE
+2400 
-2413 QKVSQDYN
+2413 
-2421 MDDLYDTPTLESQ
+2421 
-2434 KEVNASD
+2434 
-2441 NVSNNQVEDINIGYD
+2441 
-2456 SAKIVPPAPNLN
+2456 
-2468 KTGESTIMEMVQE
+2468 
-2481 NLDAKVLTNGN
+2481 
-2492 EWSVIE
+2492 
-2498 ELGEH
+2498 
-2503 ISKNSN
+2503 
-2509 LYRKI
+2509 
-2514 ENEYLEFDSL
+2514 
-2524 VKDANRRFTDII
+2524 
-2536 ESLDSDSVVREN
+2536 
-2548 ITNQAENTLNDVREK
+2548 
-2563 IDKIYNWNFDDYF
+2563 
-2576 DYETREMLETAKT
+2576 
-2589 DMLNRYGTLED
+2589 
-2600 LIQKISAK
+2600 
-2608 TEMGVNIESPAIKSD
+2608 
-2623 SDLAKVLLNSDPVV
+2623 
-2637 SKFGDWSKNINKSGE
+2637 
-2652 DINLDTDSAKIIP
+2652 KIIP

-2673 TKVEADTAWTETD
+2673 TKAETDTTWTETD

-2710 MLTKETGAESLYVK
+2710 MLTKATGAESPYLK
-2724 TSDDVIRGMIDA
+2724 ASDDVIRGIIDA

-2755 TKRLKPGEVILN
+2755 TKRLKSGEVILN
-2767 RKGVLDGETPVV
+2767 RTGVLDGEMPVV
-2779 LSEKVATEY
+2779 ISKKIASKYGNIVEQAQ
-2788 SDIIKQT
+2788 I
-2795 QTGMDSGMFTK
+2795 GMDSGLFTK
-2806 EDAQQIFK
+2806 EGAQQIFE

-2835 ERYLND
+2835 ESYLKD
-2841 EIQLTPEAVQ
+2841 GSELSSAMVE

-2870 SVLDG
+2870 SVLDC

-2891 IVRQTQNALDSGV
+2891 IIRQTQNALDSGV

-2933 KVKHNLNTALL
+2933 KVKHNLNTTLL

-2956 EISIQESHLKR
+2956 EISIEESHFKR

-3160 DGSQRYILGR
+3160 DGLQRYILGR

-3254 KTSSATKG
+3254 KTSSATKD

-3400 YGQASHAMT
+3400 YGRASHAMT

>member
-1 MSGCSIF
+1 MKNDSIKFAQLSSNTTMTYKDKVLVNDSITLYKYLIEVTDNDVTSGFNIYLENFVENLDKINKEKFVKKLIEELNEHPGLADIYIGNVSVLEDGTTTFSVNEEVYNSFYDVITSSNDNTNESVTNKNAQTHTQNNQNYQNSNYEDYFIPSEGAIKWDCDALAEATYDFMNGCSIF

-98 RKLLLEA
+98 RKILLEA

-320 LTFTQGLFGFGEGVY
+320 LTFAQGLAGFGEGVY

-347 QNTEKWLKGEE
+347 QNTGKWLKGEG

-404 EFKLYVENKFKK
+404 EFKLYIENKFKN

-453 KQFDTMDKVAI
+453 KQFDTMDEVAI
-464 SYVNDFAQHYI
+464 SYVNDFFQNKI

-836 TEISFSDAKVQSR
+836 TEISFSDAKVQNR
-849 FMNSLFNSAES
+849 FMNSLLNSAES

-922 DDMVVSNPVR
+922 DDMVVSNPIR

-1011 AREKIEQ
+1011 VREKIEQ
-1018 IESSKGTQIKED
+1018 IESGKDTQIKED

-1040 DVVEETGVNTREN
+1040 DVVEETGVNTREK
-1053 VNVTEET
+1053 VNATEET

-1074 GVNTRENVNPTEE
+1074 S
-1087 TGVNTRE
+1087 VNTRE

-1114 EAGVNTRE
+1114 ETGFNTRENVNATEETGVNTRE

-1197 TETSTV
+1197 TDAGTVTESSTGTVSGISSYLKQILSEKITIIKSNVHKGYVIRGLSKSFIENRIYDINTISKGINKIGSKINADTNILTKARHNMFITTSEFINQFAGRIEVIKDNVFNGKVVSGIAKMITFPYQTTIDGVRHTINFFGRTLGSDMNFDINNNITTAKNIVIENIKGKVDSTVSKV

-1260 LNKIGS
+1260 INKIGS

-1275 TKAGHNMFIT
+1275 TKARHNMFIT

-1355 NTVIESIKSKVDSTI
+1355 NTVIESIKGKVDNII
-1370 SDVTAEADVSRE
+1370 SDVTDAGTVAEADVSKE
-1382 TVDSSLGESIVES
+1382 TVGSKLGESIVES
-1395 GAAVVEEVMSEKIT
+1395 GVAVVEEVMSEKIT
-1409 PPTPTLDSSK
+1409 PP
-1419 NVDVN
+1419 
-1424 SQENVVKSGM
+1424 
-1434 EDYFAPDL
+1434 A
-1442 SDDTVKQTEQKVS
+1442 
-1455 QEYKMDDLYDTPTL
+1455 
-1469 EPQKKVDVSDNVA
+1469 
-1482 NNQIEDVN
+1482 
-1490 IGDDSA
+1490 
-1496 KIVPPSPTLEI
+1496 
-1507 NSKNMTLEE
+1507 
-1516 AKNLIP
+1516 
-1522 DLELTESEYENVM
+1522 
-1535 SELTERGLSF
+1535 
-1545 DDYVDRPDIVGVD
+1545 
-1558 ITGVNTSEELLYEIE
+1558 
-1573 KQYNKL
+1573 
-1579 IPSFKEEIRKWI
+1579 
-1591 EIRNTDYGAAH
+1591 
-1602 SSAINYGGVKSP
+1602 
-1614 FSHDIIEKL
+1614 
-1623 IELGNDFAGS
+1623 
-1633 DTASNIGKATN
+1633 
-1644 ARLKYDYRITINN
+1644 
-1657 NPTISL
+1657 
-1663 DEGVAFSSK
+1663 
-1672 LNELLSQND
+1672 
-1681 ISISAKIMWDA
+1681 
-1692 DAIVL
+1692 
-1697 YPTKDQLLP
+1697 
-1706 VVKVLETMK
+1706 
-1715 NEQIVGKDVAAATRH
+1715 
-1730 FARDLKTLAAPIG
+1730 
-1743 KNPYYGI
+1743 
-1750 SCSDGPA
+1750 
-1757 RFDKRGTSV
+1757 
-1766 KSHRGSIAA
+1766 
-1775 KEFGMSNTF
+1775 
-1784 GNYVNDQI
+1784 
-1792 LNPTYSELYQ
+1792 
-1802 KYNGDTSLITPDEMY
+1802 
-1817 DLAIK
+1817 
-1822 RHNLY
+1822 
-1827 STGSAEVTL
+1827 
-1836 PIWERP
+1836 
-1842 YNKMHYH
+1842 
-1849 KDNVTDLNS
+1849 
-1858 KASEGGNVDEIT
+1858 
-1870 PPTPTLDSSKN
+1870 
-1881 VDVNSQENVVKSG
+1881 
-1894 MEDYFA
+1894 
-1900 PDLSDNTVKQ
+1900 
-1910 TEQKVSQE
+1910 
-1918 YKMDDLYDTPTLEP
+1918 
-1932 QKEVNASDNVANNQV
+1932 
-1947 VDSNNNIT
+1947 
-1955 SNAKKGFAPQTS
+1955 
-1967 AELETPNVGV
+1967 
-1977 DSKSKLLEEIRL
+1977 
-1989 RHADELQLELQK
+1989 
-2001 AKERQANPVISS
+2001 
-2013 SSILTS
+2013 
-2019 ENTISFEN
+2019 
-2027 CVEENISDRTLQK
+2027 
-2040 VAQDLALNKG
+2040 
-2050 ITNELKDLFFTNNEY
+2050 
-2065 DSATLVAPQFN
+2065 
-2076 NKAELHILRAME
+2076 
-2088 SGQGYTKFDT
+2088 
-2098 GVSISKDSPKL
+2098 
-2109 PPGMPN
+2109 
-2115 KRMRAYIN
+2115 
-2123 PSNPEIH
+2123 
-2130 YKTLDM
+2130 
-2136 IMERCID
+2136 
-2143 QGLDIGMKPTGS
+2143 
-2155 WGTGNVE
+2155 
-2162 VDKAVVYFN
+2162 
-2171 DPKVI
+2171 
-2176 KIIDEVTNE
+2176 
-2185 IISKNP
+2185 
-2191 NAYGTPCLCGLTS
+2191 
-2204 KNGSFS
+2204 
-2210 FGRADVY
+2210 
-2217 TISTLREYV
+2217 
-2226 SRIEKQAYY
+2226 
-2235 NTIAASSSDIQM
+2235 
-2247 QVIEKIQQSHFISK
+2247 
-2261 TNATSIVNE
+2261 
-2270 ILNFDAFKN
+2270 
-2279 NMRLFVRNHSVVIN
+2279 
-2293 GVRTGEFNEIVQ
+2293 
-2305 EIINKQNIDGS
+2305 
-2316 KINIDDFRKNIL
+2316 
-2328 TLNSVLEFGD
+2328 
-2338 KSHLINPAISKGM
+2338 
-2351 YEAGFIDKYS
+2351 
-2361 IGNSID
+2361 
-2367 GEITPPPPTL
+2367 PTL

-2400 APDLSDNTVKQTE
+2400 APDLSDNVVKQAE
-2413 QKVSQDYN
+2413 QKVSQEYK
-2421 MDDLYDTPTLESQ
+2421 MDDLYDTPTLEPQ

-2441 NVSNNQVEDINIGYD
+2441 NV
-2456 SAKIVPPAPNLN
+2456 APNSTLTGVKINELN
-2468 KTGESTIMEMVQE
+2468 WLEEYFAQE
-2481 NLDAKVLTNGN
+2481 
-2492 EWSVIE
+2492 
-2498 ELGEH
+2498 
-2503 ISKNSN
+2503 
-2509 LYRKI
+2509 
-2514 ENEYLEFDSL
+2514 
-2524 VKDANRRFTDII
+2524 
-2536 ESLDSDSVVREN
+2536 
-2548 ITNQAENTLNDVREK
+2548 
-2563 IDKIYNWNFDDYF
+2563 
-2576 DYETREMLETAKT
+2576 
-2589 DMLNRYGTLED
+2589 
-2600 LIQKISAK
+2600 
-2608 TEMGVNIESPAIKSD
+2608 KS
-2623 SDLAKVLLNSDPVV
+2623 
-2637 SKFGDWSKNINKSGE
+2637 
-2652 DINLDTDSAKIIP
+2652 
-2665 PEPTTTLE
+2665 
-2673 TKVEADTAWTETD
+2673 
-2686 RTNFLREYYSSE
+2686 
-2698 IELASDT
+2698 LASDA
-2705 NALKD
+2705 NALKN
-2710 MLTKETGAESLYVK
+2710 MLSEEAISGGSPYLK
-2724 TSDDVIRGMIDA
+2724 TVDEIIQKMIDA
-2736 QASGLDLNVTKEI
+2736 QESGLDLNTTQEV
-2749 QALLDA
+2749 QALIDA
-2755 TKRLKPGEVILN
+2755 TKKLKPGEVILN
-2767 RKGVLDGETPVV
+2767 RAGVLDGETPVV
-2779 LSEKVATEY
+2779 ISNKIASKYGEIVTQVQVGLDSGTFTKTDAQKMLELLKEKGVKTTESITELKTKLEESAFETIMKEIESGEIAPPTPTGKLKGSLVEKIKSKFGKPNTDATTSDFISQPFSEVGSVASMEY
-2788 SDIIKQT
+2788 SLNDLYSEPSMDGTLTSTDIASNIGKDYVSIT
-2795 QTGMDSGMFTK
+2795 PNVG
-2806 EDAQQIFK
+2806 
-2814 LLNEQGIK
+2814 EQGILK
-2822 STESIENLKTKIV
+2822 FCRDKYKTKIV
-2835 ERYLND
+2835 EELGKYYGDAGYDIHKMFESGKTATQILSELNGKKKLDFENFLQNTISGRYL
-2841 EIQLTPEAVQ
+2841 
-2851 RLTNITKRLKPG
+2851 
-2863 EVILNMS
+2863 S
-2870 SVLDG
+2870 
-2875 EAPVVIPNEMT
+2875 
-2886 AKYGD
+2886 
-2891 IVRQTQNALDSGV
+2891 
-2904 FNEESAQQI
+2904 
-2913 FELLNEQGVKSTESI
+2913 
-2928 ERLKF
+2928 
-2933 KVKHNLNTALL
+2933 
-2944 EINSD
+2944 
-2949 VFSDSQA
+2949 
-2956 EISIQESHLKR
+2956 
-2967 METIVDS
+2967 
-2974 IENKLKPR
+2974 
-2982 LEDELAKLEEDYE
+2982 
-2995 SQRKLLELEKSEKLE
+2995 
-3010 ELKVTTKNTLS
+3010 TLS
-3021 EYDMELDID
+3021 EQEILALCKYCGNGAQLVNGMLRTKKINGDID
-3030 MKYKYGDKFR
+3030 GIDAHKFIEYMDSAIEKYGGLECTTQLFR
-3040 TLEQDYKDA
+3040 
-3049 IDRLNREYESGI
+3049 
-3061 QKIFTKEMS
+3061 
-3070 EVRIG
+3070 
-3075 ETKAII
+3075 
-3081 ESVSPTVKEVDAIIG
+3081 
-3096 FTEKEIMDIKPGEDV
+3096 
-3111 GYSGRSKVELLD
+3111 
-3123 TLEKLKTK
+3123 
-3131 RIEAERVARDL
+3131 
-3142 AEKES
+3142 
-3147 KIDPVDFS
+3147 
-3155 EGGKY
+3155 
-3160 DGSQRYILGR
+3160 
-3170 NRAPLSTE
+3170 
-3178 TIERMVKD
+3178 
-3186 IGVHP
+3186 
-3191 YESLSDNESFLAKK
+3191 
-3205 FGISVDQL
+3205 GISVRSFIKPFMKKYGALFSFDMSN
-3213 RFELD
+3213 LD
-3218 KKIRDFVGE
+3218 EVYASIKTLE
-3227 GYVGIR
+3227 GKEFGDLGYMSTSPGYDTSFANSSHYPV
-3233 KGVKSLSDILDSG
+3233 VLDITAPTG
-3246 YIKNQFET
+3246 
-3254 KTSSATKG
+3254 TKG
-3262 GPTEDIEKKHRDR
+3262 AYINQISGFYNLENELLLARDTTLRITEILPPA
-3275 SRVEHNTFGLE
+3275 V
-3286 YDTPYADRP
+3286 DTNGNDK
-3295 IYGMMF
+3295 IVV
-3301 PANLAK
+3301 
-3307 LKTYIKTGPGWW
+3307 
-3319 YGSGEEKCVIILN
+3319 KCVII
-3332 KDAVRK
+3332 
-3338 TTSITM
+3338 
-3344 GDSFGATYAS
+3344 
-3354 TLDNP
+3354 
-3359 TYSGGITMSINE
+3359 
-3371 RFKSLEEFRNADLTK
+3371 
-3386 IFNDADRNYLECQI
+3386 
-3400 YGQASHAMT
+3400 
-3409 PEVVKEVIFTELPS
+3409 
-3423 ESLIEKLEKANI
+3423 
-3435 PWRVL
+3435 

>member
-1 MSGCSIF
+1 MKNDSIKFAQLSSNTTMTYKDKVLVNDSITLYKYLIEVTDNDVTSRFNIYLENFVENLDKINKEKFVKKLIEELNEHPGLADIYIGNVSVLEDGTTTFSVNEEVYNSFYDVITSSNDNTNESVTNKNAQTHTQNNQNYHNSNYEDYSIPSEGAIKWDCDALAEATYDFMSGCSIF

-98 RKLLLEA
+98 RKILLEA

-280 DAQRAALEEAA
+280 DAQRAALEEVA

-307 LTTGGILNVGVLA
+307 LTTGGVLNVGVLA
-320 LTFTQGLFGFGEGVY
+320 LTFAQGLAGFGEGVY
-335 DAALT
+335 DATLT

-347 QNTEKWLKGEE
+347 QNTGKWLKGEG

-404 EFKLYVENKFKK
+404 EFKLYIENKFKN

-453 KQFDTMDKVAI
+453 KQFDTMDEVAI
-464 SYVNDFAQHYI
+464 SYVNDFFQNKI

-547 EGAYTDGATY
+547 EGAYADGATY

-592 LASRL
+592 VASRL

-690 FNTQLDSLNNLNKL
+690 FNTQLDSLSNLNKL

-821 DISDSASRVLSPETI
+821 DISDSVSRVLSPETI

-932 VTDELYK
+932 ETDELYK

-999 STGEVVFNEEIG
+999 STGEIVFNEEIG
-1011 AREKIEQ
+1011 VREKIEQ
-1018 IESSKGTQIKED
+1018 IESGKDTQIKED

-1040 DVVEETGVNTREN
+1040 DVVEETGVNTREK
-1053 VNVTEET
+1053 VNATEET
-1060 NVNTRENVNATEET
+1060 NVNTRENVNVTEET
-1074 GVNTRENVNPTEE
+1074 S
-1087 TGVNTRE
+1087 VNTRE

-1114 EAGVNTRE
+1114 ETGVNTRE

-1197 TETSTV
+1197 TDAGTV
-1203 TEGSTGT
+1203 TESSTGT

-1260 LNKIGS
+1260 INKIGG

-1315 MITFPYQTT
+1315 MIAFPYQTT

-1344 FDINNNITEAK
+1344 FDINNNITTAK
-1355 NTVIESIKSKVDSTI
+1355 NIVIENIKGKVDSII
-1370 SDVTAEADVSRE
+1370 SEVTDAGTVAEADVSKE

-1409 PPTPTLDSSK
+1409 PPS
-1419 NVDVN
+1419 
-1424 SQENVVKSGM
+1424 
-1434 EDYFAPDL
+1434 
-1442 SDDTVKQTEQKVS
+1442 
-1455 QEYKMDDLYDTPTL
+1455 
-1469 EPQKKVDVSDNVA
+1469 
-1482 NNQIEDVN
+1482 
-1490 IGDDSA
+1490 
-1496 KIVPPSPTLEI
+1496 
-1507 NSKNMTLEE
+1507 
-1516 AKNLIP
+1516 
-1522 DLELTESEYENVM
+1522 
-1535 SELTERGLSF
+1535 
-1545 DDYVDRPDIVGVD
+1545 
-1558 ITGVNTSEELLYEIE
+1558 
-1573 KQYNKL
+1573 
-1579 IPSFKEEIRKWI
+1579 
-1591 EIRNTDYGAAH
+1591 
-1602 SSAINYGGVKSP
+1602 
-1614 FSHDIIEKL
+1614 
-1623 IELGNDFAGS
+1623 
-1633 DTASNIGKATN
+1633 
-1644 ARLKYDYRITINN
+1644 
-1657 NPTISL
+1657 
-1663 DEGVAFSSK
+1663 
-1672 LNELLSQND
+1672 
-1681 ISISAKIMWDA
+1681 
-1692 DAIVL
+1692 
-1697 YPTKDQLLP
+1697 
-1706 VVKVLETMK
+1706 
-1715 NEQIVGKDVAAATRH
+1715 
-1730 FARDLKTLAAPIG
+1730 
-1743 KNPYYGI
+1743 
-1750 SCSDGPA
+1750 
-1757 RFDKRGTSV
+1757 
-1766 KSHRGSIAA
+1766 
-1775 KEFGMSNTF
+1775 
-1784 GNYVNDQI
+1784 
-1792 LNPTYSELYQ
+1792 
-1802 KYNGDTSLITPDEMY
+1802 
-1817 DLAIK
+1817 
-1822 RHNLY
+1822 
-1827 STGSAEVTL
+1827 
-1836 PIWERP
+1836 
-1842 YNKMHYH
+1842 
-1849 KDNVTDLNS
+1849 
-1858 KASEGGNVDEIT
+1858 
-1870 PPTPTLDSSKN
+1870 
-1881 VDVNSQENVVKSG
+1881 
-1894 MEDYFA
+1894 
-1900 PDLSDNTVKQ
+1900 
-1910 TEQKVSQE
+1910 
-1918 YKMDDLYDTPTLEP
+1918 
-1932 QKEVNASDNVANNQV
+1932 
-1947 VDSNNNIT
+1947 
-1955 SNAKKGFAPQTS
+1955 
-1967 AELETPNVGV
+1967 
-1977 DSKSKLLEEIRL
+1977 
-1989 RHADELQLELQK
+1989 
-2001 AKERQANPVISS
+2001 
-2013 SSILTS
+2013 
-2019 ENTISFEN
+2019 
-2027 CVEENISDRTLQK
+2027 
-2040 VAQDLALNKG
+2040 
-2050 ITNELKDLFFTNNEY
+2050 
-2065 DSATLVAPQFN
+2065 
-2076 NKAELHILRAME
+2076 
-2088 SGQGYTKFDT
+2088 
-2098 GVSISKDSPKL
+2098 
-2109 PPGMPN
+2109 
-2115 KRMRAYIN
+2115 
-2123 PSNPEIH
+2123 
-2130 YKTLDM
+2130 
-2136 IMERCID
+2136 
-2143 QGLDIGMKPTGS
+2143 
-2155 WGTGNVE
+2155 
-2162 VDKAVVYFN
+2162 
-2171 DPKVI
+2171 
-2176 KIIDEVTNE
+2176 
-2185 IISKNP
+2185 
-2191 NAYGTPCLCGLTS
+2191 
-2204 KNGSFS
+2204 
-2210 FGRADVY
+2210 
-2217 TISTLREYV
+2217 
-2226 SRIEKQAYY
+2226 
-2235 NTIAASSSDIQM
+2235 
-2247 QVIEKIQQSHFISK
+2247 
-2261 TNATSIVNE
+2261 
-2270 ILNFDAFKN
+2270 
-2279 NMRLFVRNHSVVIN
+2279 
-2293 GVRTGEFNEIVQ
+2293 
-2305 EIINKQNIDGS
+2305 
-2316 KINIDDFRKNIL
+2316 
-2328 TLNSVLEFGD
+2328 
-2338 KSHLINPAISKGM
+2338 
-2351 YEAGFIDKYS
+2351 
-2361 IGNSID
+2361 
-2367 GEITPPPPTL
+2367 PTL

-2387 QENVVKSGMEDYF
+2387 QENVVKIGMEDYF
-2400 APDLSDNTVKQTE
+2400 APDLSDNVVKQAE
-2413 QKVSQDYN
+2413 QKVSQDYK
-2421 MDDLYDTPTLESQ
+2421 MEDLFDTPTLESQ

-2441 NVSNNQVEDINIGYD
+2441 NV
-2456 SAKIVPPAPNLN
+2456 APNSTLTGVKINELN
-2468 KTGESTIMEMVQE
+2468 WLEEYFAQE
-2481 NLDAKVLTNGN
+2481 
-2492 EWSVIE
+2492 
-2498 ELGEH
+2498 
-2503 ISKNSN
+2503 
-2509 LYRKI
+2509 
-2514 ENEYLEFDSL
+2514 
-2524 VKDANRRFTDII
+2524 
-2536 ESLDSDSVVREN
+2536 
-2548 ITNQAENTLNDVREK
+2548 
-2563 IDKIYNWNFDDYF
+2563 
-2576 DYETREMLETAKT
+2576 
-2589 DMLNRYGTLED
+2589 
-2600 LIQKISAK
+2600 
-2608 TEMGVNIESPAIKSD
+2608 KS
-2623 SDLAKVLLNSDPVV
+2623 
-2637 SKFGDWSKNINKSGE
+2637 
-2652 DINLDTDSAKIIP
+2652 
-2665 PEPTTTLE
+2665 
-2673 TKVEADTAWTETD
+2673 
-2686 RTNFLREYYSSE
+2686 
-2698 IELASDT
+2698 LASDA
-2705 NALKD
+2705 NALKN
-2710 MLTKETGAESLYVK
+2710 MLSEEAISGGNSYLK
-2724 TSDDVIRGMIDA
+2724 TVDEIIQKMIDA
-2736 QASGLDLNVTKEI
+2736 QESGLDLNTTQEV
-2749 QALLDA
+2749 QALIDA
-2755 TKRLKPGEVILN
+2755 TKKLKPGEVILN
-2767 RKGVLDGETPVV
+2767 RAGVLDGETPVV
-2779 LSEKVATEY
+2779 ISNKIASKYGEIVTQVQVGLDSGTFTKTDAQKMLELLKEKGVKTTESITELKTKLEESAFETIMKEIESGEIAPPTPTGKLKGSLVEKIKSKFGKPNTDATTSDFISQPFSEVGSVASMEY
-2788 SDIIKQT
+2788 SLNDLYSEPSMDGTLTSTDIASNIGKDYVSIT
-2795 QTGMDSGMFTK
+2795 PNVG
-2806 EDAQQIFK
+2806 
-2814 LLNEQGIK
+2814 EQGILK
-2822 STESIENLKTKIV
+2822 FCRDKYKTKIV
-2835 ERYLND
+2835 EELGKYYGDAGYDIHKMFESGKTATQILSELNGKKKLDFENFLQNTISGRYL
-2841 EIQLTPEAVQ
+2841 
-2851 RLTNITKRLKPG
+2851 
-2863 EVILNMS
+2863 S
-2870 SVLDG
+2870 
-2875 EAPVVIPNEMT
+2875 
-2886 AKYGD
+2886 
-2891 IVRQTQNALDSGV
+2891 
-2904 FNEESAQQI
+2904 
-2913 FELLNEQGVKSTESI
+2913 
-2928 ERLKF
+2928 
-2933 KVKHNLNTALL
+2933 
-2944 EINSD
+2944 
-2949 VFSDSQA
+2949 
-2956 EISIQESHLKR
+2956 
-2967 METIVDS
+2967 
-2974 IENKLKPR
+2974 
-2982 LEDELAKLEEDYE
+2982 
-2995 SQRKLLELEKSEKLE
+2995 
-3010 ELKVTTKNTLS
+3010 TLS
-3021 EYDMELDID
+3021 EQEILALCKYCGNGAQLVNGMLRTKKINGDID
-3030 MKYKYGDKFR
+3030 GIDAHKF
-3040 TLEQDYKDA
+3040 
-3049 IDRLNREYESGI
+3049 IEY
-3061 QKIFTKEMS
+3061 
-3070 EVRIG
+3070 
-3075 ETKAII
+3075 
-3081 ESVSPTVKEVDAIIG
+3081 
-3096 FTEKEIMDIKPGEDV
+3096 MD
-3111 GYSGRSKVELLD
+3111 S
-3123 TLEKLKTK
+3123 
-3131 RIEAERVARDL
+3131 A
-3142 AEKES
+3142 
-3147 KIDPVDFS
+3147 
-3155 EGGKY
+3155 
-3160 DGSQRYILGR
+3160 
-3170 NRAPLSTE
+3170 
-3178 TIERMVKD
+3178 IERY
-3186 IGVHP
+3186 GGL
-3191 YESLSDNESFLAKK
+3191 ECTTQLFR
-3205 FGISVDQL
+3205 GISVRSFIKPFMKKYGALFSFDMSN
-3213 RFELD
+3213 LD
-3218 KKIRDFVGE
+3218 EVYASIKTLE
-3227 GYVGIR
+3227 GKEFGDLGYMSTSPGYDTSFANSSHYPV
-3233 KGVKSLSDILDSG
+3233 VLDITAPTG
-3246 YIKNQFET
+3246 
-3254 KTSSATKG
+3254 TKG
-3262 GPTEDIEKKHRDR
+3262 AYINQISGFYNLENELLLARDTTLRITEILPPA
-3275 SRVEHNTFGLE
+3275 V
-3286 YDTPYADRP
+3286 DTNGNDK
-3295 IYGMMF
+3295 IVV
-3301 PANLAK
+3301 
-3307 LKTYIKTGPGWW
+3307 
-3319 YGSGEEKCVIILN
+3319 KCVII
-3332 KDAVRK
+3332 
-3338 TTSITM
+3338 
-3344 GDSFGATYAS
+3344 
-3354 TLDNP
+3354 
-3359 TYSGGITMSINE
+3359 
-3371 RFKSLEEFRNADLTK
+3371 
-3386 IFNDADRNYLECQI
+3386 
-3400 YGQASHAMT
+3400 
-3409 PEVVKEVIFTELPS
+3409 
-3423 ESLIEKLEKANI
+3423 
-3435 PWRVL
+3435 

>member
-1 MSGCSIF
+1 MKNDSIKFAQLSSNTTMTYKDKVLVNDSITLYKYLIEVTDNDVTSRFNIYLENFVENLDKINKEEFVKKLIEELNEHPGLADIYIGNVSVLEDGTTTFSVNEEVYNSFYDVITSSNDNTNESVTNKNAQTHTQNYQNYQNSNYEDYSIPSEGAIKWDCDALAEATYDFMSGCSIF

-113 ELYYDVKNTTP
+113 ELYYDVKNTMP

-511 LSLIPGGVSL
+511 LSAFIPGSSVISL
-521 GALGTLSIGATASSA
+521 GALGTISTASLASSA

-547 EGAYTDGATY
+547 EGAYADGATY

-661 LKSLAQTFLISALT
+661 LESLAQTFLISALT

-821 DISDSASRVLSPETI
+821 DISDSVSRVLSPETI
-836 TEISFSDAKVQSR
+836 TEISFSDAKVQNR
-849 FMNSLFNSAES
+849 FMNSLFNSAEA

-999 STGEVVFNEEIG
+999 SNGEVVFSEELG

-1018 IESSKGTQIKED
+1018 IESAKDTKIKED
-1030 AEIIDVSENS
+1030 AEIIDVSESVEETGVNTRENVNPTEETNVNTRENVNATEETGVNTRENVNVTEETNVNTRES
-1040 DVVEETGVNTREN
+1040 VNPTEETGVNTREN

-1074 GVNTRENVNPTEE
+1074 N
-1087 TGVNTRE
+1087 
-1094 NVNVTEE
+1094 
-1101 TGVNTRENVNATE
+1101 
-1114 EAGVNTRE
+1114 VNTRE

-1260 LNKIGS
+1260 INKIGG

-1315 MITFPYQTT
+1315 MIAFPYQTT

-1344 FDINNNITEAK
+1344 FDINNNITTAK
-1355 NTVIESIKSKVDSTI
+1355 NIVIENIKGKVDSII
-1370 SDVTAEADVSRE
+1370 SEVTDAGTVAEADVSKE

-1409 PPTPTLDSSK
+1409 PPS
-1419 NVDVN
+1419 
-1424 SQENVVKSGM
+1424 
-1434 EDYFAPDL
+1434 
-1442 SDDTVKQTEQKVS
+1442 
-1455 QEYKMDDLYDTPTL
+1455 
-1469 EPQKKVDVSDNVA
+1469 
-1482 NNQIEDVN
+1482 
-1490 IGDDSA
+1490 
-1496 KIVPPSPTLEI
+1496 
-1507 NSKNMTLEE
+1507 
-1516 AKNLIP
+1516 
-1522 DLELTESEYENVM
+1522 
-1535 SELTERGLSF
+1535 
-1545 DDYVDRPDIVGVD
+1545 
-1558 ITGVNTSEELLYEIE
+1558 
-1573 KQYNKL
+1573 
-1579 IPSFKEEIRKWI
+1579 
-1591 EIRNTDYGAAH
+1591 
-1602 SSAINYGGVKSP
+1602 
-1614 FSHDIIEKL
+1614 
-1623 IELGNDFAGS
+1623 
-1633 DTASNIGKATN
+1633 
-1644 ARLKYDYRITINN
+1644 
-1657 NPTISL
+1657 
-1663 DEGVAFSSK
+1663 
-1672 LNELLSQND
+1672 
-1681 ISISAKIMWDA
+1681 
-1692 DAIVL
+1692 
-1697 YPTKDQLLP
+1697 
-1706 VVKVLETMK
+1706 
-1715 NEQIVGKDVAAATRH
+1715 
-1730 FARDLKTLAAPIG
+1730 
-1743 KNPYYGI
+1743 
-1750 SCSDGPA
+1750 
-1757 RFDKRGTSV
+1757 
-1766 KSHRGSIAA
+1766 
-1775 KEFGMSNTF
+1775 
-1784 GNYVNDQI
+1784 
-1792 LNPTYSELYQ
+1792 
-1802 KYNGDTSLITPDEMY
+1802 
-1817 DLAIK
+1817 
-1822 RHNLY
+1822 
-1827 STGSAEVTL
+1827 
-1836 PIWERP
+1836 
-1842 YNKMHYH
+1842 
-1849 KDNVTDLNS
+1849 
-1858 KASEGGNVDEIT
+1858 
-1870 PPTPTLDSSKN
+1870 
-1881 VDVNSQENVVKSG
+1881 
-1894 MEDYFA
+1894 
-1900 PDLSDNTVKQ
+1900 
-1910 TEQKVSQE
+1910 
-1918 YKMDDLYDTPTLEP
+1918 
-1932 QKEVNASDNVANNQV
+1932 
-1947 VDSNNNIT
+1947 
-1955 SNAKKGFAPQTS
+1955 
-1967 AELETPNVGV
+1967 
-1977 DSKSKLLEEIRL
+1977 
-1989 RHADELQLELQK
+1989 
-2001 AKERQANPVISS
+2001 
-2013 SSILTS
+2013 
-2019 ENTISFEN
+2019 
-2027 CVEENISDRTLQK
+2027 
-2040 VAQDLALNKG
+2040 
-2050 ITNELKDLFFTNNEY
+2050 
-2065 DSATLVAPQFN
+2065 
-2076 NKAELHILRAME
+2076 
-2088 SGQGYTKFDT
+2088 
-2098 GVSISKDSPKL
+2098 
-2109 PPGMPN
+2109 
-2115 KRMRAYIN
+2115 
-2123 PSNPEIH
+2123 
-2130 YKTLDM
+2130 
-2136 IMERCID
+2136 
-2143 QGLDIGMKPTGS
+2143 
-2155 WGTGNVE
+2155 
-2162 VDKAVVYFN
+2162 
-2171 DPKVI
+2171 
-2176 KIIDEVTNE
+2176 
-2185 IISKNP
+2185 
-2191 NAYGTPCLCGLTS
+2191 
-2204 KNGSFS
+2204 
-2210 FGRADVY
+2210 
-2217 TISTLREYV
+2217 
-2226 SRIEKQAYY
+2226 
-2235 NTIAASSSDIQM
+2235 
-2247 QVIEKIQQSHFISK
+2247 
-2261 TNATSIVNE
+2261 
-2270 ILNFDAFKN
+2270 
-2279 NMRLFVRNHSVVIN
+2279 
-2293 GVRTGEFNEIVQ
+2293 
-2305 EIINKQNIDGS
+2305 
-2316 KINIDDFRKNIL
+2316 
-2328 TLNSVLEFGD
+2328 
-2338 KSHLINPAISKGM
+2338 
-2351 YEAGFIDKYS
+2351 
-2361 IGNSID
+2361 
-2367 GEITPPPPTL
+2367 PTL

-2434 KEVNASD
+2434 KKVDVSD
-2441 NVSNNQVEDINIGYD
+2441 NV
-2456 SAKIVPPAPNLN
+2456 APNSTLTGVKTNELN
-2468 KTGESTIMEMVQE
+2468 WLEEYFAQE
-2481 NLDAKVLTNGN
+2481 
-2492 EWSVIE
+2492 
-2498 ELGEH
+2498 
-2503 ISKNSN
+2503 
-2509 LYRKI
+2509 
-2514 ENEYLEFDSL
+2514 
-2524 VKDANRRFTDII
+2524 
-2536 ESLDSDSVVREN
+2536 
-2548 ITNQAENTLNDVREK
+2548 
-2563 IDKIYNWNFDDYF
+2563 
-2576 DYETREMLETAKT
+2576 
-2589 DMLNRYGTLED
+2589 
-2600 LIQKISAK
+2600 
-2608 TEMGVNIESPAIKSD
+2608 KS
-2623 SDLAKVLLNSDPVV
+2623 
-2637 SKFGDWSKNINKSGE
+2637 
-2652 DINLDTDSAKIIP
+2652 
-2665 PEPTTTLE
+2665 
-2673 TKVEADTAWTETD
+2673 
-2686 RTNFLREYYSSE
+2686 
-2698 IELASDT
+2698 LASDANT
-2705 NALKD
+2705 LKN
-2710 MLTKETGAESLYVK
+2710 MLSEEAISGGSPYLK
-2724 TSDDVIRGMIDA
+2724 TVDEIIQKMIDA
-2736 QASGLDLNVTKEI
+2736 QESGLDLNTTQEV
-2749 QALLDA
+2749 QALIDA
-2755 TKRLKPGEVILN
+2755 TKKLKPGEVILN
-2767 RKGVLDGETPVV
+2767 RAGVLDGETPVV
-2779 LSEKVATEY
+2779 ISNKIASKYGEIV
-2788 SDIIKQT
+2788 T
-2795 QTGMDSGMFTK
+2795 QVQVGLDSGTFTK
-2806 EDAQQIFK
+2806 ADAQK
-2814 LLNEQGIK
+2814 MLELLKEKGVK
-2822 STESIENLKTKIV
+2822 TTESITELKTKLEESAFETIMKEIESGEIAPPTPTGKLKGSLVEKIKSKFGKPNTDATTSDFISQPFSEVGSVASMGYSLNDLYSEPSMDGTSTSTDIASNIGKDYVSITPNVGEQDILKFCRDKYKTKIV
-2835 ERYLND
+2835 EELGKYYGDAGYDIHKMFESGKTATQILSELNGKKKLDFENFLQNTISGRYL
-2841 EIQLTPEAVQ
+2841 
-2851 RLTNITKRLKPG
+2851 
-2863 EVILNMS
+2863 S
-2870 SVLDG
+2870 
-2875 EAPVVIPNEMT
+2875 
-2886 AKYGD
+2886 
-2891 IVRQTQNALDSGV
+2891 
-2904 FNEESAQQI
+2904 
-2913 FELLNEQGVKSTESI
+2913 
-2928 ERLKF
+2928 
-2933 KVKHNLNTALL
+2933 
-2944 EINSD
+2944 
-2949 VFSDSQA
+2949 
-2956 EISIQESHLKR
+2956 
-2967 METIVDS
+2967 
-2974 IENKLKPR
+2974 
-2982 LEDELAKLEEDYE
+2982 
-2995 SQRKLLELEKSEKLE
+2995 
-3010 ELKVTTKNTLS
+3010 TLS
-3021 EYDMELDID
+3021 EQEILALCKYTDGSSVFVNSMLRAKKINGEID
-3030 MKYKYGDKFR
+3030 GIDAHKFIEYMDSAIEKYGGLECTTQLFR
-3040 TLEQDYKDA
+3040 
-3049 IDRLNREYESGI
+3049 
-3061 QKIFTKEMS
+3061 
-3070 EVRIG
+3070 
-3075 ETKAII
+3075 
-3081 ESVSPTVKEVDAIIG
+3081 
-3096 FTEKEIMDIKPGEDV
+3096 
-3111 GYSGRSKVELLD
+3111 
-3123 TLEKLKTK
+3123 
-3131 RIEAERVARDL
+3131 
-3142 AEKES
+3142 
-3147 KIDPVDFS
+3147 
-3155 EGGKY
+3155 
-3160 DGSQRYILGR
+3160 
-3170 NRAPLSTE
+3170 
-3178 TIERMVKD
+3178 
-3186 IGVHP
+3186 
-3191 YESLSDNESFLAKK
+3191 
-3205 FGISVDQL
+3205 GISVHSFIKPFMKKYGALFNFDMSN
-3213 RFELD
+3213 LD
-3218 KKIRDFVGE
+3218 EVYASIKTLE
-3227 GYVGIR
+3227 GKEFGDLGYMSTSPGYDTSFA
-3233 KGVKSLSDILDSG
+3233 KLSHYPVVLDITAPTG
-3246 YIKNQFET
+3246 
-3254 KTSSATKG
+3254 TKG
-3262 GPTEDIEKKHRDR
+3262 AYINQISGFYNLENELLLARDTTLRITEILPPA
-3275 SRVEHNTFGLE
+3275 V
-3286 YDTPYADRP
+3286 DTNGNDK
-3295 IYGMMF
+3295 IVV
-3301 PANLAK
+3301 
-3307 LKTYIKTGPGWW
+3307 
-3319 YGSGEEKCVIILN
+3319 KCVII
-3332 KDAVRK
+3332 
-3338 TTSITM
+3338 
-3344 GDSFGATYAS
+3344 
-3354 TLDNP
+3354 
-3359 TYSGGITMSINE
+3359 
-3371 RFKSLEEFRNADLTK
+3371 
-3386 IFNDADRNYLECQI
+3386 
-3400 YGQASHAMT
+3400 
-3409 PEVVKEVIFTELPS
+3409 
-3423 ESLIEKLEKANI
+3423 
-3435 PWRVL
+3435 

>member
-1 MSGCSIF
+1 MKNDSIKFAQLSSNTTMTYKDKVLVNDSITLYKYLIEVTDNDVTSRFNIYLENFVENLDKINKEKFVKKLIEELNEHPGLADIYIGNVSVLEDGTTTFSVNEEVYNSFYDVITSSNDNTNESVTNKNAQTHTQNNQNYHNSNYEDYSIPSEGAIKWDCDALAEATYDFMSGCSIF

-98 RKLLLEA
+98 RKILLEA

-280 DAQRAALEEAA
+280 DAQRAALEEVA

-307 LTTGGILNVGVLA
+307 LTTGGVLNVGVLA
-320 LTFTQGLFGFGEGVY
+320 LTFAQGLAGFGEGVY
-335 DAALT
+335 DATLT

-347 QNTEKWLKGEE
+347 QNTGKWLKGEG

-404 EFKLYVENKFKK
+404 EFKLYIENKFKN

-453 KQFDTMDKVAI
+453 KQFDTMDEVAI
-464 SYVNDFAQHYI
+464 SYVNDFFQNKI

-547 EGAYTDGATY
+547 EGAYADGATY

-592 LASRL
+592 VASRL

-690 FNTQLDSLNNLNKL
+690 FNTQLDSLSNLNKL

-821 DISDSASRVLSPETI
+821 DISDSVSRVLSPETI

-932 VTDELYK
+932 ETDELYK

-999 STGEVVFNEEIG
+999 STGEIVFNEEIG
-1011 AREKIEQ
+1011 VREKIEQ
-1018 IESSKGTQIKED
+1018 IESGKDTQIKED

-1040 DVVEETGVNTREN
+1040 DVVEETGVNTREK
-1053 VNVTEET
+1053 VNATEET
-1060 NVNTRENVNATEET
+1060 NVNTRENVNVTEET
-1074 GVNTRENVNPTEE
+1074 S
-1087 TGVNTRE
+1087 VNTRE

-1114 EAGVNTRE
+1114 ETGVNTRE

-1197 TETSTV
+1197 TDAGTV
-1203 TEGSTGT
+1203 TESSTGT

-1260 LNKIGS
+1260 INKIGG

-1315 MITFPYQTT
+1315 MIAFPYQTT

-1344 FDINNNITEAK
+1344 FDINNNITTAK
-1355 NTVIESIKSKVDSTI
+1355 NIVIENIKGKVDSTVSKVTEGSTGTVSGI
-1370 SDVTAEADVSRE
+1370 SSYLKQILSEKISIIKSNVHEGYVIRGLSKSFIENRIYDINTISKGINKIGGKINADTNILTKAGHNMFITTSEFINQFAGRIEVIKDNVFNGKVVSGIAKMIAFPYQTTIDGVRHTINFFGRTLGSDMNFDINNNITTAKNIVIENIKGKVDSIISEVTDAGTVAEADVSKE

-1409 PPTPTLDSSK
+1409 PPS
-1419 NVDVN
+1419 
-1424 SQENVVKSGM
+1424 
-1434 EDYFAPDL
+1434 
-1442 SDDTVKQTEQKVS
+1442 
-1455 QEYKMDDLYDTPTL
+1455 
-1469 EPQKKVDVSDNVA
+1469 
-1482 NNQIEDVN
+1482 
-1490 IGDDSA
+1490 
-1496 KIVPPSPTLEI
+1496 
-1507 NSKNMTLEE
+1507 
-1516 AKNLIP
+1516 
-1522 DLELTESEYENVM
+1522 
-1535 SELTERGLSF
+1535 
-1545 DDYVDRPDIVGVD
+1545 
-1558 ITGVNTSEELLYEIE
+1558 
-1573 KQYNKL
+1573 
-1579 IPSFKEEIRKWI
+1579 
-1591 EIRNTDYGAAH
+1591 
-1602 SSAINYGGVKSP
+1602 
-1614 FSHDIIEKL
+1614 
-1623 IELGNDFAGS
+1623 
-1633 DTASNIGKATN
+1633 
-1644 ARLKYDYRITINN
+1644 
-1657 NPTISL
+1657 
-1663 DEGVAFSSK
+1663 
-1672 LNELLSQND
+1672 
-1681 ISISAKIMWDA
+1681 
-1692 DAIVL
+1692 
-1697 YPTKDQLLP
+1697 
-1706 VVKVLETMK
+1706 
-1715 NEQIVGKDVAAATRH
+1715 
-1730 FARDLKTLAAPIG
+1730 
-1743 KNPYYGI
+1743 
-1750 SCSDGPA
+1750 
-1757 RFDKRGTSV
+1757 
-1766 KSHRGSIAA
+1766 
-1775 KEFGMSNTF
+1775 
-1784 GNYVNDQI
+1784 
-1792 LNPTYSELYQ
+1792 
-1802 KYNGDTSLITPDEMY
+1802 
-1817 DLAIK
+1817 
-1822 RHNLY
+1822 
-1827 STGSAEVTL
+1827 
-1836 PIWERP
+1836 
-1842 YNKMHYH
+1842 
-1849 KDNVTDLNS
+1849 
-1858 KASEGGNVDEIT
+1858 
-1870 PPTPTLDSSKN
+1870 
-1881 VDVNSQENVVKSG
+1881 
-1894 MEDYFA
+1894 
-1900 PDLSDNTVKQ
+1900 
-1910 TEQKVSQE
+1910 
-1918 YKMDDLYDTPTLEP
+1918 
-1932 QKEVNASDNVANNQV
+1932 
-1947 VDSNNNIT
+1947 
-1955 SNAKKGFAPQTS
+1955 
-1967 AELETPNVGV
+1967 
-1977 DSKSKLLEEIRL
+1977 
-1989 RHADELQLELQK
+1989 
-2001 AKERQANPVISS
+2001 
-2013 SSILTS
+2013 
-2019 ENTISFEN
+2019 
-2027 CVEENISDRTLQK
+2027 
-2040 VAQDLALNKG
+2040 
-2050 ITNELKDLFFTNNEY
+2050 
-2065 DSATLVAPQFN
+2065 
-2076 NKAELHILRAME
+2076 
-2088 SGQGYTKFDT
+2088 
-2098 GVSISKDSPKL
+2098 
-2109 PPGMPN
+2109 
-2115 KRMRAYIN
+2115 
-2123 PSNPEIH
+2123 
-2130 YKTLDM
+2130 
-2136 IMERCID
+2136 
-2143 QGLDIGMKPTGS
+2143 
-2155 WGTGNVE
+2155 
-2162 VDKAVVYFN
+2162 
-2171 DPKVI
+2171 
-2176 KIIDEVTNE
+2176 
-2185 IISKNP
+2185 
-2191 NAYGTPCLCGLTS
+2191 
-2204 KNGSFS
+2204 
-2210 FGRADVY
+2210 
-2217 TISTLREYV
+2217 
-2226 SRIEKQAYY
+2226 
-2235 NTIAASSSDIQM
+2235 
-2247 QVIEKIQQSHFISK
+2247 
-2261 TNATSIVNE
+2261 
-2270 ILNFDAFKN
+2270 
-2279 NMRLFVRNHSVVIN
+2279 
-2293 GVRTGEFNEIVQ
+2293 
-2305 EIINKQNIDGS
+2305 
-2316 KINIDDFRKNIL
+2316 
-2328 TLNSVLEFGD
+2328 
-2338 KSHLINPAISKGM
+2338 
-2351 YEAGFIDKYS
+2351 
-2361 IGNSID
+2361 
-2367 GEITPPPPTL
+2367 PTL

-2387 QENVVKSGMEDYF
+2387 QENVVKIGMEDYF
-2400 APDLSDNTVKQTE
+2400 APDLSDNVVKQAE
-2413 QKVSQDYN
+2413 QKVSQDYK
-2421 MDDLYDTPTLESQ
+2421 MEDLFDTPTLESQ

-2441 NVSNNQVEDINIGYD
+2441 NV
-2456 SAKIVPPAPNLN
+2456 APNSTLTGVKINELN
-2468 KTGESTIMEMVQE
+2468 WLEEYFAQE
-2481 NLDAKVLTNGN
+2481 
-2492 EWSVIE
+2492 
-2498 ELGEH
+2498 
-2503 ISKNSN
+2503 
-2509 LYRKI
+2509 
-2514 ENEYLEFDSL
+2514 
-2524 VKDANRRFTDII
+2524 
-2536 ESLDSDSVVREN
+2536 
-2548 ITNQAENTLNDVREK
+2548 
-2563 IDKIYNWNFDDYF
+2563 
-2576 DYETREMLETAKT
+2576 
-2589 DMLNRYGTLED
+2589 
-2600 LIQKISAK
+2600 
-2608 TEMGVNIESPAIKSD
+2608 KS
-2623 SDLAKVLLNSDPVV
+2623 
-2637 SKFGDWSKNINKSGE
+2637 
-2652 DINLDTDSAKIIP
+2652 
-2665 PEPTTTLE
+2665 
-2673 TKVEADTAWTETD
+2673 
-2686 RTNFLREYYSSE
+2686 
-2698 IELASDT
+2698 LASDA
-2705 NALKD
+2705 NALKN
-2710 MLTKETGAESLYVK
+2710 MLSEEAISGGNSYLK
-2724 TSDDVIRGMIDA
+2724 TVDEIIQKMIDA
-2736 QASGLDLNVTKEI
+2736 QESGLDLNTTQEV
-2749 QALLDA
+2749 QALIDA
-2755 TKRLKPGEVILN
+2755 TKKLKPGEVILN
-2767 RKGVLDGETPVV
+2767 RAGVLDGETPVV
-2779 LSEKVATEY
+2779 ISNKIASKYGEIVTQVQVGLDSGTFTKTDAQKMLELLKEKGVKTTESITELKTKLEESAFETIMKEIESGEIAPPTPTGKLKGSLVEKIKSKFGKPNTDATTSDFISQPFSEVGSVASMEY
-2788 SDIIKQT
+2788 SLNDLYSEPSMDGTLTSTDIASNIGKDYVSIT
-2795 QTGMDSGMFTK
+2795 PNVG
-2806 EDAQQIFK
+2806 
-2814 LLNEQGIK
+2814 EQGILK
-2822 STESIENLKTKIV
+2822 FCRDKYKTKIV
-2835 ERYLND
+2835 EELGKYYGDAGYDIHKMFESGKTATQILSELNGKKKLDFENFLQNTISGRYL
-2841 EIQLTPEAVQ
+2841 
-2851 RLTNITKRLKPG
+2851 
-2863 EVILNMS
+2863 S
-2870 SVLDG
+2870 
-2875 EAPVVIPNEMT
+2875 
-2886 AKYGD
+2886 
-2891 IVRQTQNALDSGV
+2891 
-2904 FNEESAQQI
+2904 
-2913 FELLNEQGVKSTESI
+2913 
-2928 ERLKF
+2928 
-2933 KVKHNLNTALL
+2933 
-2944 EINSD
+2944 
-2949 VFSDSQA
+2949 
-2956 EISIQESHLKR
+2956 
-2967 METIVDS
+2967 
-2974 IENKLKPR
+2974 
-2982 LEDELAKLEEDYE
+2982 
-2995 SQRKLLELEKSEKLE
+2995 
-3010 ELKVTTKNTLS
+3010 TLS
-3021 EYDMELDID
+3021 EQEILALCKYCGNGAQLVNGMLRTKKINGDID
-3030 MKYKYGDKFR
+3030 GIDAHKF
-3040 TLEQDYKDA
+3040 
-3049 IDRLNREYESGI
+3049 IEY
-3061 QKIFTKEMS
+3061 
-3070 EVRIG
+3070 
-3075 ETKAII
+3075 
-3081 ESVSPTVKEVDAIIG
+3081 
-3096 FTEKEIMDIKPGEDV
+3096 MD
-3111 GYSGRSKVELLD
+3111 S
-3123 TLEKLKTK
+3123 
-3131 RIEAERVARDL
+3131 A
-3142 AEKES
+3142 
-3147 KIDPVDFS
+3147 
-3155 EGGKY
+3155 
-3160 DGSQRYILGR
+3160 
-3170 NRAPLSTE
+3170 
-3178 TIERMVKD
+3178 IERY
-3186 IGVHP
+3186 GGL
-3191 YESLSDNESFLAKK
+3191 ECTTQLFR
-3205 FGISVDQL
+3205 GISVRSFIKPFMKKYGALFSFDMSN
-3213 RFELD
+3213 LD
-3218 KKIRDFVGE
+3218 EVYASIKTLE
-3227 GYVGIR
+3227 GKEFGDLGYMSTSPGYDTSFANSSHYPV
-3233 KGVKSLSDILDSG
+3233 VLDITAPTG
-3246 YIKNQFET
+3246 
-3254 KTSSATKG
+3254 TKG
-3262 GPTEDIEKKHRDR
+3262 AYINQISGFYNLENELLLARDTTLRITEILPPA
-3275 SRVEHNTFGLE
+3275 V
-3286 YDTPYADRP
+3286 DTNGNDK
-3295 IYGMMF
+3295 IVV
-3301 PANLAK
+3301 
-3307 LKTYIKTGPGWW
+3307 
-3319 YGSGEEKCVIILN
+3319 KCVII
-3332 KDAVRK
+3332 
-3338 TTSITM
+3338 
-3344 GDSFGATYAS
+3344 
-3354 TLDNP
+3354 
-3359 TYSGGITMSINE
+3359 
-3371 RFKSLEEFRNADLTK
+3371 
-3386 IFNDADRNYLECQI
+3386 
-3400 YGQASHAMT
+3400 
-3409 PEVVKEVIFTELPS
+3409 
-3423 ESLIEKLEKANI
+3423 
-3435 PWRVL
+3435 

>member
-1 MSGCSIF
+1 M
-8 NESVTSIANQIRV
+8 N
-21 ADIPNDINGALL
+21 
-33 LNSANKI
+33 
-40 LDVLKEKT
+40 
-48 DYLLAAYVAWG
+48 
-59 NSIKDF
+59 
-65 YIEEE
+65 
-70 LQKLDFELTELQNS
+70 
-84 GALDETKKENIEQR
+84 
-98 RKLLLEA
+98 
-105 KNSDKSFV
+105 
-113 ELYYDVKNTTP
+113 
-124 VELTEE
+124 
-130 QIKEYYNTEEGTKEL
+130 
-145 YNKYLE
+145 
-151 AYEDEA
+151 
-157 MAKSAYI
+157 
-164 LFCEENGIML
+164 
-174 TGDMKKIVDERNTL
+174 
-188 YNKLVSQG
+188 
-196 VYNETQ
+196 
-202 IAQKMMSFDAKNN
+202 FD
-215 LSIEVLNQYKAEL
+215 
-228 EQNKQEYIGS
+228 
-238 ASNKK
+238 
-243 EEERLLHEWE
+243 
-253 VLNGM
+253 
-258 VQDDALLDKLKT
+258 
-270 SGKLSYSEQL
+270 
-280 DAQRAALEEAA
+280 
-291 KEGQSLEEIA
+291 
-301 RNGFIT
+301 
-307 LTTGGILNVGVLA
+307 
-320 LTFTQGLFGFGEGVY
+320 
-335 DAALT
+335 
-340 LGASDFI
+340 
-347 QNTEKWLKGEE
+347 
-358 VSPFKH
+358 
-364 TQDVNKMFKDYWS
+364 
-377 EYYQSEEYKKEF
+377 
-389 QEWYQKNNESYDPMG
+389 
-404 EFKLYVENKFKK
+404 
-416 EYGSSSTIYSKAVEE
+416 
-431 AIETGDYSNLDNID
+431 
-445 LNTLRNAA
+445 
-453 KQFDTMDKVAI
+453 
-464 SYVNDFAQHYI
+464 
-475 YDKDWYKEIE
+475 
-485 QYSLIKH
+485 
-492 DGILGQVSL
+492 
-501 QIGRM
+501 
-506 AIPIA
+506 
-511 LSLIPGGVSL
+511 
-521 GALGTLSIGATASSA
+521 
-536 ALGISAFGSAA
+536 
-547 EGAYTDGATY
+547 
-557 EQGVKYATLSAATEM
+557 
-572 LTEKLF
+572 
-578 SGVAGIGEGWLDNA
+578 
-592 LASRL
+592 
-597 DKIMYKISP
+597 
-606 KLSDN
+606 
-611 LIAQISKNLFV
+611 
-622 KGVGEG
+622 
-628 VEEVT
+628 
-633 SDLLDPIW
+633 
-641 QWMTYKSDYEL
+641 
-652 KDVYKENVS
+652 
-661 LKSLAQTFLISALT
+661 
-675 GIFMGGAEIGRNVNR
+675 
-690 FNTQLDSLNNLNKL
+690 
-704 FPNVEE
+704 
-710 YANAA
+710 
-715 LAHMINM
+715 
-722 EGSTYSKV
+722 
-730 EVIDE
+730 
-735 IINTISSKMA
+735 
-745 EDARNAHP
+745 
-753 VPDLIDS
+753 
-760 LSNIKDGSSQIR
+760 
-772 IGGETITLS
+772 
-781 NEALY
+781 
-786 NILDSAKINN
+786 INN
-796 NKLEINLDGE
+796 NITTAKNI
-806 VIETDVLGDGSSGII
+806 VIENIKGKV
-821 DISDSASRVLSPETI
+821 DSTV
-836 TEISFSDAKVQSR
+836 
-849 FMNSLFNSAES
+849 
-860 SLQQML
+860 
-866 ANPDIDSLSKE
+866 SK
-877 KINSLIEQI
+877 
-886 HNMKNNGNFSENIH
+886 
-900 DVANVINNM
+900 
-909 YNTRMNSVFTTLS
+909 
-922 DDMVVSNPVR
+922 
-932 VTDELYK
+932 
-939 YTAVYK
+939 
-945 DADGNYKTVTVY
+945 
-957 SNSNIN
+957 
-963 YDSIFTDPATIE
+963 
-975 SEITR
+975 
-980 AINANKDGDYV
+980 
-991 YIGKPTIE
+991 
-999 STGEVVFNEEIG
+999 
-1011 AREKIEQ
+1011 
-1018 IESSKGTQIKED
+1018 
-1030 AEIIDVSENS
+1030 
-1040 DVVEETGVNTREN
+1040 
-1053 VNVTEET
+1053 
-1060 NVNTRENVNATEET
+1060 
-1074 GVNTRENVNPTEE
+1074 
-1087 TGVNTRE
+1087 
-1094 NVNVTEE
+1094 
-1101 TGVNTRENVNATE
+1101 
-1114 EAGVNTRE
+1114 
-1122 NVNATE
+1122 
-1128 ETNTN
+1128 
-1133 TTSETLSAASVGAAS
+1133 
-1148 MSGVMSGVRTTTTGS
+1148 
-1163 TTTGTTVN
+1163 
-1171 TNENVSTDTVG
+1171 
-1182 RRINTNEHGTARGSV
+1182 V

-1203 TEGSTGT
+1203 TESSTGT

-1382 TVDSSLGESIVES
+1382 TLDSSLGESIVES

-1602 SSAINYGGVKSP
+1602 SSAINYEGVKSP

-1918 YKMDDLYDTPTLEP
+1918 YNMDDLYDTPTLES
-1932 QKEVNASDNVANNQV
+1932 QKKVDASDNVSNNQV
-1947 VDSNNNIT
+1947 VDSNNNIA
-1955 SNAKKGFAPQTS
+1955 SNTKKGLVPQTS
-1967 AELETPNVGV
+1967 TELETQNV
-1977 DSKSKLLEEIRL
+1977 KAKTKAELLEEIRL
-1989 RHADELQLELQK
+1989 RHANELQLELQK
-2001 AKERQANPVISS
+2001 AKERLANPVISS

-2050 ITNELKDLFFTNNEY
+2050 KTNQLKDLFFTNNEY
-2065 DSATLVAPQFN
+2065 DSETLVAPQFN

-2088 SGQGYTKFDT
+2088 SGQGYTKFDI
-2098 GVSISKDSPKL
+2098 GEGFSISKDSPKL

-2143 QGLDIGMKPTGS
+2143 QGLDIRMKPTGS
-2155 WGTGNVE
+2155 YITGNLD

-2217 TISTLREYV
+2217 TISTLRQYV
-2226 SRIEKQAYY
+2226 SSIERQAYY

-2279 NMRLFVRNHSVVIN
+2279 NMKLFVSHSVVIN

-2870 SVLDG
+2870 SVIDG

>member
-1 MSGCSIF
+1 MKNDSIKFAQLSSNTTMTYKDKVLVNDSITLYKYLIEVTDNDVTSRFNIYLENFVENLDKINKEKFVKKLIEELNEHPGLADIYIGNVSVLEDGTTTFSVNEEVYNSFYDVITSSNDNTNESVTNKNAQTHTQNNQNYHNSNYEDYSIPSEGAIKWDCDALAEATYDFMSGCSIF

-98 RKLLLEA
+98 RKILLEA

-307 LTTGGILNVGVLA
+307 LTTGGVLNVGVLA
-320 LTFTQGLFGFGEGVY
+320 LTFTQGLAGFGEGVY

-347 QNTEKWLKGEE
+347 QNTGKWLKGEG

-404 EFKLYVENKFKK
+404 EFKLYIENKFKN

-453 KQFDTMDKVAI
+453 KQFDTMDEVAI
-464 SYVNDFAQHYI
+464 SYVNDFFQNKI

-547 EGAYTDGATY
+547 EGAYADGATY

-690 FNTQLDSLNNLNKL
+690 FNTQLDSLSNLNKL

-821 DISDSASRVLSPETI
+821 DISDSVSRVLSPETI

-866 ANPDIDSLSKE
+866 ANPDIDLLSKE
-877 KINSLIEQI
+877 KINSLIEQM

-999 STGEVVFNEEIG
+999 STGEVVFSEEIG
-1011 AREKIEQ
+1011 VREKIEQ
-1018 IESSKGTQIKED
+1018 IESGKDTQIKED

-1074 GVNTRENVNPTEE
+1074 SVNTRENVNVTEE
-1087 TGVNTRE
+1087 TSVNTRE

-1101 TGVNTRENVNATE
+1101 TGVNTRENVNVTE
-1114 EAGVNTRE
+1114 ETGVNTRE

-1197 TETSTV
+1197 TDAGTV
-1203 TEGSTGT
+1203 TESSTGT

-1260 LNKIGS
+1260 INKIGS

-1344 FDINNNITEAK
+1344 FDINNNITTAK
-1355 NTVIESIKSKVDSTI
+1355 NIVIENIKGKVDSTVSKVTEGSTGTVSGI
-1370 SDVTAEADVSRE
+1370 SSYLKQILSEKISIIKSNVHEGYVIRGLSKSFIENRIYDINTISKGLNKIGSKINADTNILTKAGHNMFITTSEFINQFAGRIEVIKDNVFNGKVVSGIAKMIAFPYQTTIDGVRHTINFFGRTLGSDMNFDINNNITTAKNIVIENIKGKVDSIISEVTDAGTVAEADVSKE

-1409 PPTPTLDSSK
+1409 PP
-1419 NVDVN
+1419 
-1424 SQENVVKSGM
+1424 
-1434 EDYFAPDL
+1434 A
-1442 SDDTVKQTEQKVS
+1442 
-1455 QEYKMDDLYDTPTL
+1455 
-1469 EPQKKVDVSDNVA
+1469 
-1482 NNQIEDVN
+1482 
-1490 IGDDSA
+1490 
-1496 KIVPPSPTLEI
+1496 
-1507 NSKNMTLEE
+1507 
-1516 AKNLIP
+1516 
-1522 DLELTESEYENVM
+1522 
-1535 SELTERGLSF
+1535 
-1545 DDYVDRPDIVGVD
+1545 
-1558 ITGVNTSEELLYEIE
+1558 
-1573 KQYNKL
+1573 
-1579 IPSFKEEIRKWI
+1579 
-1591 EIRNTDYGAAH
+1591 
-1602 SSAINYGGVKSP
+1602 
-1614 FSHDIIEKL
+1614 
-1623 IELGNDFAGS
+1623 
-1633 DTASNIGKATN
+1633 
-1644 ARLKYDYRITINN
+1644 
-1657 NPTISL
+1657 
-1663 DEGVAFSSK
+1663 
-1672 LNELLSQND
+1672 
-1681 ISISAKIMWDA
+1681 
-1692 DAIVL
+1692 
-1697 YPTKDQLLP
+1697 
-1706 VVKVLETMK
+1706 
-1715 NEQIVGKDVAAATRH
+1715 
-1730 FARDLKTLAAPIG
+1730 
-1743 KNPYYGI
+1743 
-1750 SCSDGPA
+1750 
-1757 RFDKRGTSV
+1757 
-1766 KSHRGSIAA
+1766 
-1775 KEFGMSNTF
+1775 
-1784 GNYVNDQI
+1784 
-1792 LNPTYSELYQ
+1792 
-1802 KYNGDTSLITPDEMY
+1802 
-1817 DLAIK
+1817 
-1822 RHNLY
+1822 
-1827 STGSAEVTL
+1827 
-1836 PIWERP
+1836 
-1842 YNKMHYH
+1842 
-1849 KDNVTDLNS
+1849 
-1858 KASEGGNVDEIT
+1858 
-1870 PPTPTLDSSKN
+1870 PTLDSSKN

-1900 PDLSDNTVKQ
+1900 PDLSDNVVKQ
-1910 TEQKVSQE
+1910 
-1918 YKMDDLYDTPTLEP
+1918 
-1932 QKEVNASDNVANNQV
+1932 A
-1947 VDSNNNIT
+1947 
-1955 SNAKKGFAPQTS
+1955 
-1967 AELETPNVGV
+1967 
-1977 DSKSKLLEEIRL
+1977 
-1989 RHADELQLELQK
+1989 
-2001 AKERQANPVISS
+2001 
-2013 SSILTS
+2013 
-2019 ENTISFEN
+2019 
-2027 CVEENISDRTLQK
+2027 
-2040 VAQDLALNKG
+2040 
-2050 ITNELKDLFFTNNEY
+2050 
-2065 DSATLVAPQFN
+2065 
-2076 NKAELHILRAME
+2076 
-2088 SGQGYTKFDT
+2088 
-2098 GVSISKDSPKL
+2098 
-2109 PPGMPN
+2109 
-2115 KRMRAYIN
+2115 
-2123 PSNPEIH
+2123 
-2130 YKTLDM
+2130 
-2136 IMERCID
+2136 
-2143 QGLDIGMKPTGS
+2143 
-2155 WGTGNVE
+2155 
-2162 VDKAVVYFN
+2162 
-2171 DPKVI
+2171 
-2176 KIIDEVTNE
+2176 
-2185 IISKNP
+2185 
-2191 NAYGTPCLCGLTS
+2191 
-2204 KNGSFS
+2204 
-2210 FGRADVY
+2210 
-2217 TISTLREYV
+2217 
-2226 SRIEKQAYY
+2226 
-2235 NTIAASSSDIQM
+2235 
-2247 QVIEKIQQSHFISK
+2247 
-2261 TNATSIVNE
+2261 
-2270 ILNFDAFKN
+2270 
-2279 NMRLFVRNHSVVIN
+2279 
-2293 GVRTGEFNEIVQ
+2293 
-2305 EIINKQNIDGS
+2305 
-2316 KINIDDFRKNIL
+2316 
-2328 TLNSVLEFGD
+2328 
-2338 KSHLINPAISKGM
+2338 
-2351 YEAGFIDKYS
+2351 
-2361 IGNSID
+2361 
-2367 GEITPPPPTL
+2367 
-2377 DSSKNVDVNL
+2377 
-2387 QENVVKSGMEDYF
+2387 
-2400 APDLSDNTVKQTE
+2400 E
-2413 QKVSQDYN
+2413 QKVSQDYK
-2421 MDDLYDTPTLESQ
+2421 MEDLFDTPTLESQ

-2441 NVSNNQVEDINIGYD
+2441 NV
-2456 SAKIVPPAPNLN
+2456 APNSTLTGVKINELN
-2468 KTGESTIMEMVQE
+2468 WLEEYFAQE
-2481 NLDAKVLTNGN
+2481 
-2492 EWSVIE
+2492 
-2498 ELGEH
+2498 
-2503 ISKNSN
+2503 
-2509 LYRKI
+2509 
-2514 ENEYLEFDSL
+2514 
-2524 VKDANRRFTDII
+2524 
-2536 ESLDSDSVVREN
+2536 
-2548 ITNQAENTLNDVREK
+2548 
-2563 IDKIYNWNFDDYF
+2563 
-2576 DYETREMLETAKT
+2576 
-2589 DMLNRYGTLED
+2589 
-2600 LIQKISAK
+2600 
-2608 TEMGVNIESPAIKSD
+2608 KS
-2623 SDLAKVLLNSDPVV
+2623 
-2637 SKFGDWSKNINKSGE
+2637 
-2652 DINLDTDSAKIIP
+2652 
-2665 PEPTTTLE
+2665 
-2673 TKVEADTAWTETD
+2673 
-2686 RTNFLREYYSSE
+2686 
-2698 IELASDT
+2698 LASDA
-2705 NALKD
+2705 NALKN
-2710 MLTKETGAESLYVK
+2710 MLSEEAISGGNSYLK
-2724 TSDDVIRGMIDA
+2724 TVDEIIQKMIDA
-2736 QASGLDLNVTKEI
+2736 QESGLDLNTTQEV
-2749 QALLDA
+2749 QALIDA
-2755 TKRLKPGEVILN
+2755 TKKLKPGEVILN
-2767 RKGVLDGETPVV
+2767 RAGVLDGETPVV
-2779 LSEKVATEY
+2779 ISNKIASKYGEIVTQVQVGLDSGTFTKTDAQKMLELLKEKGVKTTESITELKTKLEESAFETIMKEIESGEIAPPTPTGKLKGSLVEKIKSKFGKPNTDATTSDFISQPFSEVGSVASMEY
-2788 SDIIKQT
+2788 SLNDLYSEPSMDGTLTSTDIASNIGKDYVSIT
-2795 QTGMDSGMFTK
+2795 PNVG
-2806 EDAQQIFK
+2806 
-2814 LLNEQGIK
+2814 EQGILK
-2822 STESIENLKTKIV
+2822 FCRDKYKTKIV
-2835 ERYLND
+2835 EELGKYYGDAGYDIHKMFESGKTATQILSELNGKKKLDFENFLQNTISGRYL
-2841 EIQLTPEAVQ
+2841 
-2851 RLTNITKRLKPG
+2851 
-2863 EVILNMS
+2863 S
-2870 SVLDG
+2870 
-2875 EAPVVIPNEMT
+2875 
-2886 AKYGD
+2886 
-2891 IVRQTQNALDSGV
+2891 
-2904 FNEESAQQI
+2904 
-2913 FELLNEQGVKSTESI
+2913 
-2928 ERLKF
+2928 
-2933 KVKHNLNTALL
+2933 
-2944 EINSD
+2944 
-2949 VFSDSQA
+2949 
-2956 EISIQESHLKR
+2956 
-2967 METIVDS
+2967 
-2974 IENKLKPR
+2974 
-2982 LEDELAKLEEDYE
+2982 
-2995 SQRKLLELEKSEKLE
+2995 
-3010 ELKVTTKNTLS
+3010 TLS
-3021 EYDMELDID
+3021 EQEILALCKYCGNGAQLVNGMLRTKKINGDID
-3030 MKYKYGDKFR
+3030 GIDAHKF
-3040 TLEQDYKDA
+3040 
-3049 IDRLNREYESGI
+3049 IEY
-3061 QKIFTKEMS
+3061 
-3070 EVRIG
+3070 
-3075 ETKAII
+3075 
-3081 ESVSPTVKEVDAIIG
+3081 
-3096 FTEKEIMDIKPGEDV
+3096 MD
-3111 GYSGRSKVELLD
+3111 S
-3123 TLEKLKTK
+3123 
-3131 RIEAERVARDL
+3131 A
-3142 AEKES
+3142 
-3147 KIDPVDFS
+3147 
-3155 EGGKY
+3155 
-3160 DGSQRYILGR
+3160 
-3170 NRAPLSTE
+3170 
-3178 TIERMVKD
+3178 IERY
-3186 IGVHP
+3186 GGL
-3191 YESLSDNESFLAKK
+3191 ECTTQLFR
-3205 FGISVDQL
+3205 GISVRSFIKPFMKKYGALFSFDMSN
-3213 RFELD
+3213 LD
-3218 KKIRDFVGE
+3218 EVYASIKTLE
-3227 GYVGIR
+3227 GKEFGDLGYMSTSPGYDTSFA
-3233 KGVKSLSDILDSG
+3233 KLSHYPVVLDITAPTG
-3246 YIKNQFET
+3246 
-3254 KTSSATKG
+3254 TKG
-3262 GPTEDIEKKHRDR
+3262 AYINQISGFYNLENELLLARDTTLRITEILPPA
-3275 SRVEHNTFGLE
+3275 V
-3286 YDTPYADRP
+3286 DTNGNYK
-3295 IYGMMF
+3295 IVV
-3301 PANLAK
+3301 
-3307 LKTYIKTGPGWW
+3307 
-3319 YGSGEEKCVIILN
+3319 KCVII
-3332 KDAVRK
+3332 
-3338 TTSITM
+3338 
-3344 GDSFGATYAS
+3344 
-3354 TLDNP
+3354 
-3359 TYSGGITMSINE
+3359 
-3371 RFKSLEEFRNADLTK
+3371 
-3386 IFNDADRNYLECQI
+3386 
-3400 YGQASHAMT
+3400 
-3409 PEVVKEVIFTELPS
+3409 
-3423 ESLIEKLEKANI
+3423 
-3435 PWRVL
+3435 

>member
-1 MSGCSIF
+1 MKNDSIKFAQLSSNTTMTYKDKVLVNDSITLYKYLIEVTDNDVTSRFNIYLENFVENLDKINKEEFVKKLIEELNEHPGLADIYIGNVSVLEDGTTTFSVNEEVYNSFYDVITSSNDNTNESVTNKNAQTHTQNNQNYHNSNYEDYSIPSEGAIKWDCDALAEATYDFMSGCSIF
-8 NESVTSIANQIRV
+8 NEAVTSIANQIRV

-238 ASNKK
+238 ATNKK

-347 QNTEKWLKGEE
+347 QNTKKWLKGEE

-521 GALGTLSIGATASSA
+521 GALGTLSVGATASSA

-592 LASRL
+592 VASGL

-836 TEISFSDAKVQSR
+836 TEISFSDAKVQNR
-849 FMNSLFNSAES
+849 FMNSLLNNAES

-866 ANPDIDSLSKE
+866 ANPDIDLLSKE
-877 KINSLIEQI
+877 KINSLIEQM

-909 YNTRMNSVFTTLS
+909 YNTRMNSVFTVLS

-939 YTAVYK
+939 YTVVYK

-1011 AREKIEQ
+1011 VREKIEQ
-1018 IESSKGTQIKED
+1018 IESGKDTQIKED

-1040 DVVEETGVNTREN
+1040 DVVEDTS
-1053 VNVTEET
+1053 
-1060 NVNTRENVNATEET
+1060 VNTRENVNATEET
-1074 GVNTRENVNPTEE
+1074 GVNTRENVNATEE
-1087 TGVNTRE
+1087 T
-1094 NVNVTEE
+1094 
-1101 TGVNTRENVNATE
+1101 
-1114 EAGVNTRE
+1114 GVNTRE

-1148 MSGVMSGVRTTTTGS
+1148 MSGVMSGARTTTTGS

-1197 TETSTV
+1197 TDASTV

-1223 EKITIIKSNVHKGYV
+1223 EKISIIKSNVHEGYV

-1260 LNKIGS
+1260 INKIGS

-1344 FDINNNITEAK
+1344 FDINNNITTAK
-1355 NTVIESIKSKVDSTI
+1355 NIVIENIKGKVDSII
-1370 SDVTAEADVSRE
+1370 SEVTDAGTVAEADVSKE

-1409 PPTPTLDSSK
+1409 PPSPTLDSSK

-1424 SQENVVKSGM
+1424 LQENVVKGSM
-1434 EDYFAPDL
+1434 KDYFAPDL
-1442 SDDTVKQTEQKVS
+1442 SNNTVKQTEQKVS
-1455 QEYKMDDLYDTPTL
+1455 QDYNMDDLYDTPTL
-1469 EPQKKVDVSDNVA
+1469 ESQKKVDVSDNVA
-1482 NNQIEDVN
+1482 NNQIVDSNNN
-1490 IGDDSA
+1490 IGS
-1496 KIVPPSPTLEI
+1496 
-1507 NSKNMTLEE
+1507 
-1516 AKNLIP
+1516 
-1522 DLELTESEYENVM
+1522 
-1535 SELTERGLSF
+1535 
-1545 DDYVDRPDIVGVD
+1545 
-1558 ITGVNTSEELLYEIE
+1558 NT
-1573 KQYNKL
+1573 N
-1579 IPSFKEEIRKWI
+1579 
-1591 EIRNTDYGAAH
+1591 A
-1602 SSAINYGGVKSP
+1602 
-1614 FSHDIIEKL
+1614 
-1623 IELGNDFAGS
+1623 DFA
-1633 DTASNIGKATN
+1633 
-1644 ARLKYDYRITINN
+1644 
-1657 NPTISL
+1657 P
-1663 DEGVAFSSK
+1663 
-1672 LNELLSQND
+1672 
-1681 ISISAKIMWDA
+1681 
-1692 DAIVL
+1692 
-1697 YPTKDQLLP
+1697 
-1706 VVKVLETMK
+1706 
-1715 NEQIVGKDVAAATRH
+1715 
-1730 FARDLKTLAAPIG
+1730 
-1743 KNPYYGI
+1743 
-1750 SCSDGPA
+1750 
-1757 RFDKRGTSV
+1757 
-1766 KSHRGSIAA
+1766 
-1775 KEFGMSNTF
+1775 
-1784 GNYVNDQI
+1784 
-1792 LNPTYSELYQ
+1792 
-1802 KYNGDTSLITPDEMY
+1802 
-1817 DLAIK
+1817 
-1822 RHNLY
+1822 
-1827 STGSAEVTL
+1827 
-1836 PIWERP
+1836 
-1842 YNKMHYH
+1842 
-1849 KDNVTDLNS
+1849 
-1858 KASEGGNVDEIT
+1858 
-1870 PPTPTLDSSKN
+1870 PTLDSSKN

-1918 YKMDDLYDTPTLEP
+1918 YNMDDLYDTPTLEP
-1932 QKEVNASDNVANNQV
+1932 QKEVNASDNVAPNSTLTGVKIN
-1947 VDSNNNIT
+1947 
-1955 SNAKKGFAPQTS
+1955 
-1967 AELETPNVGV
+1967 ELNW
-1977 DSKSKLLEEIRL
+1977 LEE
-1989 RHADELQLELQK
+1989 
-2001 AKERQANPVISS
+2001 
-2013 SSILTS
+2013 
-2019 ENTISFEN
+2019 
-2027 CVEENISDRTLQK
+2027 
-2040 VAQDLALNKG
+2040 
-2050 ITNELKDLFFTNNEY
+2050 
-2065 DSATLVAPQFN
+2065 
-2076 NKAELHILRAME
+2076 
-2088 SGQGYTKFDT
+2088 
-2098 GVSISKDSPKL
+2098 
-2109 PPGMPN
+2109 
-2115 KRMRAYIN
+2115 
-2123 PSNPEIH
+2123 
-2130 YKTLDM
+2130 
-2136 IMERCID
+2136 
-2143 QGLDIGMKPTGS
+2143 
-2155 WGTGNVE
+2155 
-2162 VDKAVVYFN
+2162 
-2171 DPKVI
+2171 
-2176 KIIDEVTNE
+2176 
-2185 IISKNP
+2185 
-2191 NAYGTPCLCGLTS
+2191 
-2204 KNGSFS
+2204 
-2210 FGRADVY
+2210 
-2217 TISTLREYV
+2217 
-2226 SRIEKQAYY
+2226 
-2235 NTIAASSSDIQM
+2235 
-2247 QVIEKIQQSHFISK
+2247 
-2261 TNATSIVNE
+2261 
-2270 ILNFDAFKN
+2270 
-2279 NMRLFVRNHSVVIN
+2279 
-2293 GVRTGEFNEIVQ
+2293 
-2305 EIINKQNIDGS
+2305 
-2316 KINIDDFRKNIL
+2316 
-2328 TLNSVLEFGD
+2328 
-2338 KSHLINPAISKGM
+2338 
-2351 YEAGFIDKYS
+2351 
-2361 IGNSID
+2361 
-2367 GEITPPPPTL
+2367 
-2377 DSSKNVDVNL
+2377 
-2387 QENVVKSGMEDYF
+2387 YF
-2400 APDLSDNTVKQTE
+2400 A
-2413 QKVSQDYN
+2413 
-2421 MDDLYDTPTLESQ
+2421 
-2434 KEVNASD
+2434 
-2441 NVSNNQVEDINIGYD
+2441 
-2456 SAKIVPPAPNLN
+2456 
-2468 KTGESTIMEMVQE
+2468 QE
-2481 NLDAKVLTNGN
+2481 
-2492 EWSVIE
+2492 
-2498 ELGEH
+2498 
-2503 ISKNSN
+2503 
-2509 LYRKI
+2509 
-2514 ENEYLEFDSL
+2514 
-2524 VKDANRRFTDII
+2524 
-2536 ESLDSDSVVREN
+2536 
-2548 ITNQAENTLNDVREK
+2548 
-2563 IDKIYNWNFDDYF
+2563 
-2576 DYETREMLETAKT
+2576 
-2589 DMLNRYGTLED
+2589 
-2600 LIQKISAK
+2600 
-2608 TEMGVNIESPAIKSD
+2608 KS
-2623 SDLAKVLLNSDPVV
+2623 
-2637 SKFGDWSKNINKSGE
+2637 
-2652 DINLDTDSAKIIP
+2652 
-2665 PEPTTTLE
+2665 
-2673 TKVEADTAWTETD
+2673 
-2686 RTNFLREYYSSE
+2686 
-2698 IELASDT
+2698 LASDA
-2705 NALKD
+2705 NALKN
-2710 MLTKETGAESLYVK
+2710 MLSEEAISGGGPYLK
-2724 TSDDVIRGMIDA
+2724 TVDEIIQKMIDA
-2736 QASGLDLNVTKEI
+2736 QESGLDLNTTQEV
-2749 QALLDA
+2749 QALIDA
-2755 TKRLKPGEVILN
+2755 TKKLKPGEVILN
-2767 RKGVLDGETPVV
+2767 RAGVLDGETPVV
-2779 LSEKVATEY
+2779 IS
-2788 SDIIKQT
+2788 
-2795 QTGMDSGMFTK
+2795 
-2806 EDAQQIFK
+2806 
-2814 LLNEQGIK
+2814 N
-2822 STESIENLKTKIV
+2822 KI
-2835 ERYLND
+2835 
-2841 EIQLTPEAVQ
+2841 A
-2851 RLTNITKRLKPG
+2851 
-2863 EVILNMS
+2863 S
-2870 SVLDG
+2870 
-2875 EAPVVIPNEMT
+2875 
-2886 AKYGD
+2886 KYGE
-2891 IVRQTQNALDSGV
+2891 IVTQVQVGLDSGT
-2904 FNEESAQQI
+2904 FTKTDAQKML
-2913 FELLNEQGVKSTESI
+2913 ELLKEKGVKSTESI
-2928 ERLKF
+2928 TELK
-2933 KVKHNLNTALL
+2933 T
-2944 EINSD
+2944 
-2949 VFSDSQA
+2949 
-2956 EISIQESHLKR
+2956 
-2967 METIVDS
+2967 
-2974 IENKLKPR
+2974 
-2982 LEDELAKLEEDYE
+2982 KLEESAFETIMKEIESGEITPPTPTGKLKGPLVEKIKSKFGKPNTDATTSDFISQPFSEVGSVASMGYSLSDLYSEPSMDGTSTSTDIASNIGKDYVSITPNVGE
-2995 SQRKLLELEKSEKLE
+2995 QDILKFCRDKYKTKIVE
-3010 ELKVTTKNTLS
+3010 ELGKYYGDAGYDIHKMFESGKTVTQILSELNGKKKLDFENFLQNTISGRYLSTLS
-3021 EYDMELDID
+3021 EQEILALR
-3030 MKYKYGDKFR
+3030 KY
-3040 TLEQDYKDA
+3040 T
-3049 IDRLNREYESGI
+3049 
-3061 QKIFTKEMS
+3061 
-3070 EVRIG
+3070 
-3075 ETKAII
+3075 
-3081 ESVSPTVKEVDAIIG
+3081 
-3096 FTEKEIMDIKPGEDV
+3096 
-3111 GYSGRSKVELLD
+3111 
-3123 TLEKLKTK
+3123 
-3131 RIEAERVARDL
+3131 
-3142 AEKES
+3142 
-3147 KIDPVDFS
+3147 
-3155 EGGKY
+3155 
-3160 DGSQRYILGR
+3160 DGSSVFVNSML
-3170 NRAPLSTE
+3170 RAKKISGE
-3178 TIERMVKD
+3178 IDGIDAHKFIEYMDSAIERY
-3186 IGVHP
+3186 GGL
-3191 YESLSDNESFLAKK
+3191 ECTTQLFR
-3205 FGISVDQL
+3205 GISVGSFIKPFMKKYGALFNFDMSN
-3213 RFELD
+3213 LD
-3218 KKIRDFVGE
+3218 EVYASIKTLE
-3227 GYVGIR
+3227 GKEFGDLGYMSTSPGYDTSFA
-3233 KGVKSLSDILDSG
+3233 KLSHYPVVLDITAPTG
-3246 YIKNQFET
+3246 
-3254 KTSSATKG
+3254 TKG
-3262 GPTEDIEKKHRDR
+3262 AYINQISGFYNLENELLLARDTTLRITEILPPA
-3275 SRVEHNTFGLE
+3275 V
-3286 YDTPYADRP
+3286 DTNGNDK
-3295 IYGMMF
+3295 IVV
-3301 PANLAK
+3301 
-3307 LKTYIKTGPGWW
+3307 
-3319 YGSGEEKCVIILN
+3319 KCVII
-3332 KDAVRK
+3332 
-3338 TTSITM
+3338 
-3344 GDSFGATYAS
+3344 
-3354 TLDNP
+3354 
-3359 TYSGGITMSINE
+3359 
-3371 RFKSLEEFRNADLTK
+3371 
-3386 IFNDADRNYLECQI
+3386 
-3400 YGQASHAMT
+3400 
-3409 PEVVKEVIFTELPS
+3409 
-3423 ESLIEKLEKANI
+3423 
-3435 PWRVL
+3435 

>member
-1 MSGCSIF
+1 MKNDSIKFAQLSSNTTMTYKDKVLVNDSITLYKYLIEVTDNDVTSRFNIYLENFVENLDKINKEEFVKKLIEELNEHPGLADIYIGNVSVLEDGTTTFSVNEEVYNSFYDIITSSNDNTNESVTNKNAQTHTQNNQNYHNSNYEDYSIPSEGAIKWDCDALAEATYDFMNGCSIF

-98 RKLLLEA
+98 RKILLEA

-307 LTTGGILNVGVLA
+307 LTTGGVLNVGVLA
-320 LTFTQGLFGFGEGVY
+320 LTFAQGLAGFGEGVY
-335 DAALT
+335 DATLT

-347 QNTEKWLKGEE
+347 QNTGKWLKGEG

-404 EFKLYVENKFKK
+404 EFKLYIENKFKN

-453 KQFDTMDKVAI
+453 KQFDTMDEVAI
-464 SYVNDFAQHYI
+464 SYVNDFFQNKI

-492 DGILGQVSL
+492 DGVLGQVSL

-511 LSLIPGGVSL
+511 LSAFIPGSSVISL
-521 GALGTLSIGATASSA
+521 GALGTISTASLASSA

-547 EGAYTDGATY
+547 EGAYADGATY

-592 LASRL
+592 VASRL

-690 FNTQLDSLNNLNKL
+690 FNTQLDSLSNLNKL

-821 DISDSASRVLSPETI
+821 DISDSVSRVLSPETI

-849 FMNSLFNSAES
+849 FMNSLFNSAEA

-866 ANPDIDSLSKE
+866 ANPDIDLLSKE
-877 KINSLIEQI
+877 KINSLIEQM

-999 STGEVVFNEEIG
+999 STGEVVFSEEIG
-1011 AREKIEQ
+1011 VREKIEQ
-1018 IESSKGTQIKED
+1018 IESGKDTQIKED

-1060 NVNTRENVNATEET
+1060 NVNTRENVNATEEA
-1074 GVNTRENVNPTEE
+1074 GVNTRENVNATEE
-1087 TGVNTRE
+1087 TSVNTRE

-1101 TGVNTRENVNATE
+1101 T
-1114 EAGVNTRE
+1114 GVNTRE

-1197 TETSTV
+1197 TDAGTV
-1203 TEGSTGT
+1203 TESSTGT

-1260 LNKIGS
+1260 INKIGS

-1344 FDINNNITEAK
+1344 FDINNNITTAK
-1355 NTVIESIKSKVDSTI
+1355 NIVIENIKGKVDSTVSKVTEGSTGTVSGI
-1370 SDVTAEADVSRE
+1370 SSYLKQILSEKISIIKSNVHEGYVIRGLSKSFIENRIYDINTISKGINKIGSKINADTNILTKAGHNMFITTSEFINQFAGRIEVIKDNVFNGKVVSGIAKMITFPYQTTIDGVRHTINFFGRTLGSDMNFDINNNITTAKNIVIENIKGKVDSIISEVTDAGTVAEADVSKE

-1409 PPTPTLDSSK
+1409 PPS
-1419 NVDVN
+1419 
-1424 SQENVVKSGM
+1424 
-1434 EDYFAPDL
+1434 
-1442 SDDTVKQTEQKVS
+1442 
-1455 QEYKMDDLYDTPTL
+1455 
-1469 EPQKKVDVSDNVA
+1469 
-1482 NNQIEDVN
+1482 
-1490 IGDDSA
+1490 
-1496 KIVPPSPTLEI
+1496 
-1507 NSKNMTLEE
+1507 
-1516 AKNLIP
+1516 
-1522 DLELTESEYENVM
+1522 
-1535 SELTERGLSF
+1535 
-1545 DDYVDRPDIVGVD
+1545 
-1558 ITGVNTSEELLYEIE
+1558 
-1573 KQYNKL
+1573 
-1579 IPSFKEEIRKWI
+1579 
-1591 EIRNTDYGAAH
+1591 
-1602 SSAINYGGVKSP
+1602 
-1614 FSHDIIEKL
+1614 
-1623 IELGNDFAGS
+1623 
-1633 DTASNIGKATN
+1633 
-1644 ARLKYDYRITINN
+1644 
-1657 NPTISL
+1657 
-1663 DEGVAFSSK
+1663 
-1672 LNELLSQND
+1672 
-1681 ISISAKIMWDA
+1681 
-1692 DAIVL
+1692 
-1697 YPTKDQLLP
+1697 
-1706 VVKVLETMK
+1706 
-1715 NEQIVGKDVAAATRH
+1715 
-1730 FARDLKTLAAPIG
+1730 
-1743 KNPYYGI
+1743 
-1750 SCSDGPA
+1750 
-1757 RFDKRGTSV
+1757 
-1766 KSHRGSIAA
+1766 
-1775 KEFGMSNTF
+1775 
-1784 GNYVNDQI
+1784 
-1792 LNPTYSELYQ
+1792 
-1802 KYNGDTSLITPDEMY
+1802 
-1817 DLAIK
+1817 
-1822 RHNLY
+1822 
-1827 STGSAEVTL
+1827 
-1836 PIWERP
+1836 
-1842 YNKMHYH
+1842 
-1849 KDNVTDLNS
+1849 
-1858 KASEGGNVDEIT
+1858 
-1870 PPTPTLDSSKN
+1870 
-1881 VDVNSQENVVKSG
+1881 
-1894 MEDYFA
+1894 
-1900 PDLSDNTVKQ
+1900 
-1910 TEQKVSQE
+1910 
-1918 YKMDDLYDTPTLEP
+1918 
-1932 QKEVNASDNVANNQV
+1932 
-1947 VDSNNNIT
+1947 
-1955 SNAKKGFAPQTS
+1955 
-1967 AELETPNVGV
+1967 
-1977 DSKSKLLEEIRL
+1977 
-1989 RHADELQLELQK
+1989 
-2001 AKERQANPVISS
+2001 
-2013 SSILTS
+2013 
-2019 ENTISFEN
+2019 
-2027 CVEENISDRTLQK
+2027 
-2040 VAQDLALNKG
+2040 
-2050 ITNELKDLFFTNNEY
+2050 
-2065 DSATLVAPQFN
+2065 
-2076 NKAELHILRAME
+2076 
-2088 SGQGYTKFDT
+2088 
-2098 GVSISKDSPKL
+2098 
-2109 PPGMPN
+2109 
-2115 KRMRAYIN
+2115 
-2123 PSNPEIH
+2123 
-2130 YKTLDM
+2130 
-2136 IMERCID
+2136 
-2143 QGLDIGMKPTGS
+2143 
-2155 WGTGNVE
+2155 
-2162 VDKAVVYFN
+2162 
-2171 DPKVI
+2171 
-2176 KIIDEVTNE
+2176 
-2185 IISKNP
+2185 
-2191 NAYGTPCLCGLTS
+2191 
-2204 KNGSFS
+2204 
-2210 FGRADVY
+2210 
-2217 TISTLREYV
+2217 
-2226 SRIEKQAYY
+2226 
-2235 NTIAASSSDIQM
+2235 
-2247 QVIEKIQQSHFISK
+2247 
-2261 TNATSIVNE
+2261 
-2270 ILNFDAFKN
+2270 
-2279 NMRLFVRNHSVVIN
+2279 
-2293 GVRTGEFNEIVQ
+2293 
-2305 EIINKQNIDGS
+2305 
-2316 KINIDDFRKNIL
+2316 
-2328 TLNSVLEFGD
+2328 
-2338 KSHLINPAISKGM
+2338 
-2351 YEAGFIDKYS
+2351 
-2361 IGNSID
+2361 
-2367 GEITPPPPTL
+2367 PTL

-2400 APDLSDNTVKQTE
+2400 APDLSDNVVKQAE
-2413 QKVSQDYN
+2413 QKVSQDYK
-2421 MDDLYDTPTLESQ
+2421 MEDLFDTPTLESQ

-2441 NVSNNQVEDINIGYD
+2441 NV
-2456 SAKIVPPAPNLN
+2456 APNSTLTGVKINELN
-2468 KTGESTIMEMVQE
+2468 WLEEYFAQE
-2481 NLDAKVLTNGN
+2481 
-2492 EWSVIE
+2492 
-2498 ELGEH
+2498 
-2503 ISKNSN
+2503 
-2509 LYRKI
+2509 
-2514 ENEYLEFDSL
+2514 
-2524 VKDANRRFTDII
+2524 
-2536 ESLDSDSVVREN
+2536 
-2548 ITNQAENTLNDVREK
+2548 
-2563 IDKIYNWNFDDYF
+2563 
-2576 DYETREMLETAKT
+2576 
-2589 DMLNRYGTLED
+2589 
-2600 LIQKISAK
+2600 
-2608 TEMGVNIESPAIKSD
+2608 KS
-2623 SDLAKVLLNSDPVV
+2623 
-2637 SKFGDWSKNINKSGE
+2637 
-2652 DINLDTDSAKIIP
+2652 
-2665 PEPTTTLE
+2665 
-2673 TKVEADTAWTETD
+2673 
-2686 RTNFLREYYSSE
+2686 
-2698 IELASDT
+2698 LASDA
-2705 NALKD
+2705 NALKN
-2710 MLTKETGAESLYVK
+2710 MLSEEAISGGNSYLK
-2724 TSDDVIRGMIDA
+2724 TVDEIIQKMIDA
-2736 QASGLDLNVTKEI
+2736 QESGLDLNTTQEV
-2749 QALLDA
+2749 QALIDA
-2755 TKRLKPGEVILN
+2755 TKKLKPGEVILN
-2767 RKGVLDGETPVV
+2767 RAGVLDGETPVV
-2779 LSEKVATEY
+2779 ISNKIASKYGEIVTQVQVGLDSGTFTKTDAQKMLELLKEKGVKTTESITELKTKLEESAFETIMKEIESGEIAPPTPTGKLKGSLVEKIKSKFGKPNTDATTSDFISQPFSEVGSVASMEY
-2788 SDIIKQT
+2788 SLNDLYSEPSMDGTLTSTDIASNIGKDYVSIT
-2795 QTGMDSGMFTK
+2795 PNVG
-2806 EDAQQIFK
+2806 
-2814 LLNEQGIK
+2814 EQGILK
-2822 STESIENLKTKIV
+2822 FCRDKYKTKIV
-2835 ERYLND
+2835 EELGKYYGDAGYDIHKMFESGKTATQILSELNGKKKLDFENFLQNTISGRYL
-2841 EIQLTPEAVQ
+2841 
-2851 RLTNITKRLKPG
+2851 
-2863 EVILNMS
+2863 S
-2870 SVLDG
+2870 
-2875 EAPVVIPNEMT
+2875 
-2886 AKYGD
+2886 
-2891 IVRQTQNALDSGV
+2891 
-2904 FNEESAQQI
+2904 
-2913 FELLNEQGVKSTESI
+2913 
-2928 ERLKF
+2928 
-2933 KVKHNLNTALL
+2933 
-2944 EINSD
+2944 
-2949 VFSDSQA
+2949 
-2956 EISIQESHLKR
+2956 
-2967 METIVDS
+2967 
-2974 IENKLKPR
+2974 
-2982 LEDELAKLEEDYE
+2982 
-2995 SQRKLLELEKSEKLE
+2995 
-3010 ELKVTTKNTLS
+3010 TLS
-3021 EYDMELDID
+3021 EQEILALCKYCGNGAQLVNGMLRTKKINGDID
-3030 MKYKYGDKFR
+3030 GIDAHKF
-3040 TLEQDYKDA
+3040 
-3049 IDRLNREYESGI
+3049 IEY
-3061 QKIFTKEMS
+3061 
-3070 EVRIG
+3070 
-3075 ETKAII
+3075 
-3081 ESVSPTVKEVDAIIG
+3081 
-3096 FTEKEIMDIKPGEDV
+3096 MD
-3111 GYSGRSKVELLD
+3111 S
-3123 TLEKLKTK
+3123 
-3131 RIEAERVARDL
+3131 A
-3142 AEKES
+3142 
-3147 KIDPVDFS
+3147 
-3155 EGGKY
+3155 
-3160 DGSQRYILGR
+3160 
-3170 NRAPLSTE
+3170 
-3178 TIERMVKD
+3178 IERY
-3186 IGVHP
+3186 GGL
-3191 YESLSDNESFLAKK
+3191 ECTTQLFR
-3205 FGISVDQL
+3205 GISVRSFIKPFMKKYGALFSFDMSN
-3213 RFELD
+3213 LD
-3218 KKIRDFVGE
+3218 EVYASIKTLE
-3227 GYVGIR
+3227 GKEFGDLGYMSTSPGYDTSFANSSHYPV
-3233 KGVKSLSDILDSG
+3233 VLDITAPTG
-3246 YIKNQFET
+3246 
-3254 KTSSATKG
+3254 TKG
-3262 GPTEDIEKKHRDR
+3262 AYINQISGFYNLENELLLARDTTLRITEILPPA
-3275 SRVEHNTFGLE
+3275 V
-3286 YDTPYADRP
+3286 DTNGNDK
-3295 IYGMMF
+3295 IVV
-3301 PANLAK
+3301 
-3307 LKTYIKTGPGWW
+3307 
-3319 YGSGEEKCVIILN
+3319 KCVII
-3332 KDAVRK
+3332 
-3338 TTSITM
+3338 
-3344 GDSFGATYAS
+3344 
-3354 TLDNP
+3354 
-3359 TYSGGITMSINE
+3359 
-3371 RFKSLEEFRNADLTK
+3371 
-3386 IFNDADRNYLECQI
+3386 
-3400 YGQASHAMT
+3400 
-3409 PEVVKEVIFTELPS
+3409 
-3423 ESLIEKLEKANI
+3423 
-3435 PWRVL
+3435 

>member
-1 MSGCSIF
+1 MKNDSIKFAQLSSNTTMTYKDKVLVNDSITLYKYLIEVTDNDVTSRFNIYLENFVENLDKINKEKFVKKLIEELNEHPGLADIYIGNVSVLEDGTTTFSVNEEVYNSFYDVITSSNDNTNESVTNKNAQTHTQNNQNYHNSNYEDYSIPSEGAIKWDCDALAEATYDFMSGCSIF

-84 GALDETKKENIEQR
+84 GALDEKKENIEQR

-592 LASRL
+592 VASGL

-690 FNTQLDSLNNLNKL
+690 FNTQLDSLRNLNKL
-704 FPNVEE
+704 FPNVDE

-730 EVIDE
+730 EIIDE
-735 IINTISSKMA
+735 IINTVSNKMA
-745 EDARNAHP
+745 DDVRTAHP

-786 NILDSAKINN
+786 NILDSARINN

-806 VIETDVLGDGSSGII
+806 ISEVIGTNVLGDGSSGII
-821 DISDSASRVLSPETI
+821 DISESISRVLSPETI
-836 TEISFSDAKVQSR
+836 TEISFSDAKAQSR
-849 FMNSLFNSAES
+849 FMNSLFNSAEA

-866 ANPDIDSLSKE
+866 ANPDIDALSKE
-877 KINSLIEQI
+877 KIKSLIEQM
-886 HNMKNNGNFSENIH
+886 HNMKSNGNFSENIH
-900 DVANVINNM
+900 NVANLINNM
-909 YNTRMNSVFTTLS
+909 YNTRMNSVFTILS

-999 STGEVVFNEEIG
+999 STGKIIFSEEIG
-1011 AREKIEQ
+1011 VREKIKQ
-1018 IESSKGTQIKED
+1018 IESGKDVQIKED
-1030 AEIIDVSENS
+1030 VEIIDVS
-1040 DVVEETGVNTREN
+1040 G
-1053 VNVTEET
+1053 
-1060 NVNTRENVNATEET
+1060 
-1074 GVNTRENVNPTEE
+1074 
-1087 TGVNTRE
+1087 
-1094 NVNVTEE
+1094 
-1101 TGVNTRENVNATE
+1101 
-1114 EAGVNTRE
+1114 
-1122 NVNATE
+1122 
-1128 ETNTN
+1128 NTN
-1133 TTSETLSAASVGAAS
+1133 IVE
-1148 MSGVMSGVRTTTTGS
+1148 
-1163 TTTGTTVN
+1163 
-1171 TNENVSTDTVG
+1171 
-1182 RRINTNEHGTARGSV
+1182 
-1197 TETSTV
+1197 
-1203 TEGSTGT
+1203 
-1210 VSGIS
+1210 
-1215 SYLKQILS
+1215 
-1223 EKITIIKSNVHKGYV
+1223 
-1238 IRGLSK
+1238 
-1244 SFIENRIYDIN
+1244 
-1255 TISKG
+1255 
-1260 LNKIGS
+1260 
-1266 KINADTNIL
+1266 
-1275 TKAGHNMFIT
+1275 
-1285 TSEFINQFAGR
+1285 
-1296 IEVIKDNVFN
+1296 
-1306 GKVVSGIAK
+1306 
-1315 MITFPYQTT
+1315 
-1324 IDGVRHTINFFGRTL
+1324 DG
-1339 GSDMN
+1339 
-1344 FDINNNITEAK
+1344 NNN
-1355 NTVIESIKSKVDSTI
+1355 ST
-1370 SDVTAEADVSRE
+1370 
-1382 TVDSSLGESIVES
+1382 
-1395 GAAVVEEVMSEKIT
+1395 
-1409 PPTPTLDSSK
+1409 
-1419 NVDVN
+1419 
-1424 SQENVVKSGM
+1424 
-1434 EDYFAPDL
+1434 
-1442 SDDTVKQTEQKVS
+1442 
-1455 QEYKMDDLYDTPTL
+1455 
-1469 EPQKKVDVSDNVA
+1469 
-1482 NNQIEDVN
+1482 
-1490 IGDDSA
+1490 
-1496 KIVPPSPTLEI
+1496 
-1507 NSKNMTLEE
+1507 
-1516 AKNLIP
+1516 
-1522 DLELTESEYENVM
+1522 
-1535 SELTERGLSF
+1535 
-1545 DDYVDRPDIVGVD
+1545 
-1558 ITGVNTSEELLYEIE
+1558 
-1573 KQYNKL
+1573 
-1579 IPSFKEEIRKWI
+1579 
-1591 EIRNTDYGAAH
+1591 
-1602 SSAINYGGVKSP
+1602 
-1614 FSHDIIEKL
+1614 
-1623 IELGNDFAGS
+1623 
-1633 DTASNIGKATN
+1633 
-1644 ARLKYDYRITINN
+1644 
-1657 NPTISL
+1657 
-1663 DEGVAFSSK
+1663 
-1672 LNELLSQND
+1672 
-1681 ISISAKIMWDA
+1681 
-1692 DAIVL
+1692 
-1697 YPTKDQLLP
+1697 
-1706 VVKVLETMK
+1706 
-1715 NEQIVGKDVAAATRH
+1715 
-1730 FARDLKTLAAPIG
+1730 
-1743 KNPYYGI
+1743 
-1750 SCSDGPA
+1750 
-1757 RFDKRGTSV
+1757 
-1766 KSHRGSIAA
+1766 
-1775 KEFGMSNTF
+1775 
-1784 GNYVNDQI
+1784 
-1792 LNPTYSELYQ
+1792 
-1802 KYNGDTSLITPDEMY
+1802 
-1817 DLAIK
+1817 
-1822 RHNLY
+1822 
-1827 STGSAEVTL
+1827 
-1836 PIWERP
+1836 
-1842 YNKMHYH
+1842 
-1849 KDNVTDLNS
+1849 
-1858 KASEGGNVDEIT
+1858 
-1870 PPTPTLDSSKN
+1870 
-1881 VDVNSQENVVKSG
+1881 
-1894 MEDYFA
+1894 
-1900 PDLSDNTVKQ
+1900 
-1910 TEQKVSQE
+1910 
-1918 YKMDDLYDTPTLEP
+1918 
-1932 QKEVNASDNVANNQV
+1932 
-1947 VDSNNNIT
+1947 
-1955 SNAKKGFAPQTS
+1955 
-1967 AELETPNVGV
+1967 
-1977 DSKSKLLEEIRL
+1977 
-1989 RHADELQLELQK
+1989 
-2001 AKERQANPVISS
+2001 
-2013 SSILTS
+2013 
-2019 ENTISFEN
+2019 
-2027 CVEENISDRTLQK
+2027 
-2040 VAQDLALNKG
+2040 
-2050 ITNELKDLFFTNNEY
+2050 
-2065 DSATLVAPQFN
+2065 
-2076 NKAELHILRAME
+2076 
-2088 SGQGYTKFDT
+2088 
-2098 GVSISKDSPKL
+2098 
-2109 PPGMPN
+2109 
-2115 KRMRAYIN
+2115 
-2123 PSNPEIH
+2123 
-2130 YKTLDM
+2130 
-2136 IMERCID
+2136 
-2143 QGLDIGMKPTGS
+2143 
-2155 WGTGNVE
+2155 
-2162 VDKAVVYFN
+2162 
-2171 DPKVI
+2171 
-2176 KIIDEVTNE
+2176 
-2185 IISKNP
+2185 
-2191 NAYGTPCLCGLTS
+2191 
-2204 KNGSFS
+2204 
-2210 FGRADVY
+2210 
-2217 TISTLREYV
+2217 
-2226 SRIEKQAYY
+2226 
-2235 NTIAASSSDIQM
+2235 
-2247 QVIEKIQQSHFISK
+2247 
-2261 TNATSIVNE
+2261 
-2270 ILNFDAFKN
+2270 
-2279 NMRLFVRNHSVVIN
+2279 
-2293 GVRTGEFNEIVQ
+2293 
-2305 EIINKQNIDGS
+2305 
-2316 KINIDDFRKNIL
+2316 
-2328 TLNSVLEFGD
+2328 
-2338 KSHLINPAISKGM
+2338 
-2351 YEAGFIDKYS
+2351 
-2361 IGNSID
+2361 
-2367 GEITPPPPTL
+2367 
-2377 DSSKNVDVNL
+2377 
-2387 QENVVKSGMEDYF
+2387 
-2400 APDLSDNTVKQTE
+2400 
-2413 QKVSQDYN
+2413 
-2421 MDDLYDTPTLESQ
+2421 
-2434 KEVNASD
+2434 
-2441 NVSNNQVEDINIGYD
+2441 
-2456 SAKIVPPAPNLN
+2456 
-2468 KTGESTIMEMVQE
+2468 
-2481 NLDAKVLTNGN
+2481 
-2492 EWSVIE
+2492 
-2498 ELGEH
+2498 
-2503 ISKNSN
+2503 
-2509 LYRKI
+2509 
-2514 ENEYLEFDSL
+2514 
-2524 VKDANRRFTDII
+2524 
-2536 ESLDSDSVVREN
+2536 
-2548 ITNQAENTLNDVREK
+2548 
-2563 IDKIYNWNFDDYF
+2563 
-2576 DYETREMLETAKT
+2576 
-2589 DMLNRYGTLED
+2589 
-2600 LIQKISAK
+2600 
-2608 TEMGVNIESPAIKSD
+2608 
-2623 SDLAKVLLNSDPVV
+2623 
-2637 SKFGDWSKNINKSGE
+2637 
-2652 DINLDTDSAKIIP
+2652 KIIP

-2673 TKVEADTAWTETD
+2673 TKAETDTTWTETD
-2686 RTNFLREYYSSE
+2686 RTNFLREHYSSE

-2710 MLTKETGAESLYVK
+2710 MLTKATGAESPYLK
-2724 TSDDVIRGMIDA
+2724 ASDDVIRGIIDA

-2755 TKRLKPGEVILN
+2755 TKRLKSGEVILN
-2767 RKGVLDGETPVV
+2767 RTGVLDGEMPVV
-2779 LSEKVATEY
+2779 ISKKIASKYGNIVEQAQ
-2788 SDIIKQT
+2788 I
-2795 QTGMDSGMFTK
+2795 GMDSGLFTK
-2806 EDAQQIFK
+2806 EGAQQIFK

-3254 KTSSATKG
+3254 KTSSATKD

-3301 PANLAK
+3301 TANLAK

-3400 YGQASHAMT
+3400 YGRASHAMT

>member
-1 MSGCSIF
+1 MKNDSIKFAQLSSNTTMTYKDKVLVNDSITLYKYLIEVTDNDVTSRFNIYLENFVENLDKINKEEFVKKLIEELNEHPGLADIYIGNVSVLEDGTTTFSVNEEVYNSFYDVITSSNDNTNESVTNKNAQTHTQNYQNYQNSNYEDYSIPSEGAIKWDCDALAEATYDFMSGCSIF

-113 ELYYDVKNTTP
+113 ELYYDVKNTMP

-511 LSLIPGGVSL
+511 LSAFIPGSSVISL
-521 GALGTLSIGATASSA
+521 GALGTISTASLASSA

-547 EGAYTDGATY
+547 EGAYADGATY

-661 LKSLAQTFLISALT
+661 LESLAQTFLISALT

-821 DISDSASRVLSPETI
+821 DISDSVSRVLSPETI
-836 TEISFSDAKVQSR
+836 TEISFSDAKVQNR
-849 FMNSLFNSAES
+849 FMNSLFNSAEA

-999 STGEVVFNEEIG
+999 SNGEVVFSEELG

-1018 IESSKGTQIKED
+1018 IESAKDTKIKED
-1030 AEIIDVSENS
+1030 AEIIDVSES
-1040 DVVEETGVNTREN
+1040 VEETGVNTREN
-1053 VNVTEET
+1053 VNPTEET

-1074 GVNTRENVNPTEE
+1074 GVNTRENVNVTEETNVNTRESVNPTEE

-1114 EAGVNTRE
+1114 ETNVNTRE

-1260 LNKIGS
+1260 INKIGG

-1315 MITFPYQTT
+1315 MIAFPYQTT

-1344 FDINNNITEAK
+1344 FDINNNITTAK
-1355 NTVIESIKSKVDSTI
+1355 NIVIENIKGKVDSII
-1370 SDVTAEADVSRE
+1370 SEVTDAGTVAEADVSKE

-1409 PPTPTLDSSK
+1409 PPS
-1419 NVDVN
+1419 
-1424 SQENVVKSGM
+1424 
-1434 EDYFAPDL
+1434 
-1442 SDDTVKQTEQKVS
+1442 
-1455 QEYKMDDLYDTPTL
+1455 
-1469 EPQKKVDVSDNVA
+1469 
-1482 NNQIEDVN
+1482 
-1490 IGDDSA
+1490 
-1496 KIVPPSPTLEI
+1496 
-1507 NSKNMTLEE
+1507 
-1516 AKNLIP
+1516 
-1522 DLELTESEYENVM
+1522 
-1535 SELTERGLSF
+1535 
-1545 DDYVDRPDIVGVD
+1545 
-1558 ITGVNTSEELLYEIE
+1558 
-1573 KQYNKL
+1573 
-1579 IPSFKEEIRKWI
+1579 
-1591 EIRNTDYGAAH
+1591 
-1602 SSAINYGGVKSP
+1602 
-1614 FSHDIIEKL
+1614 
-1623 IELGNDFAGS
+1623 
-1633 DTASNIGKATN
+1633 
-1644 ARLKYDYRITINN
+1644 
-1657 NPTISL
+1657 
-1663 DEGVAFSSK
+1663 
-1672 LNELLSQND
+1672 
-1681 ISISAKIMWDA
+1681 
-1692 DAIVL
+1692 
-1697 YPTKDQLLP
+1697 
-1706 VVKVLETMK
+1706 
-1715 NEQIVGKDVAAATRH
+1715 
-1730 FARDLKTLAAPIG
+1730 
-1743 KNPYYGI
+1743 
-1750 SCSDGPA
+1750 
-1757 RFDKRGTSV
+1757 
-1766 KSHRGSIAA
+1766 
-1775 KEFGMSNTF
+1775 
-1784 GNYVNDQI
+1784 
-1792 LNPTYSELYQ
+1792 
-1802 KYNGDTSLITPDEMY
+1802 
-1817 DLAIK
+1817 
-1822 RHNLY
+1822 
-1827 STGSAEVTL
+1827 
-1836 PIWERP
+1836 
-1842 YNKMHYH
+1842 
-1849 KDNVTDLNS
+1849 
-1858 KASEGGNVDEIT
+1858 
-1870 PPTPTLDSSKN
+1870 
-1881 VDVNSQENVVKSG
+1881 
-1894 MEDYFA
+1894 
-1900 PDLSDNTVKQ
+1900 
-1910 TEQKVSQE
+1910 
-1918 YKMDDLYDTPTLEP
+1918 
-1932 QKEVNASDNVANNQV
+1932 
-1947 VDSNNNIT
+1947 
-1955 SNAKKGFAPQTS
+1955 
-1967 AELETPNVGV
+1967 
-1977 DSKSKLLEEIRL
+1977 
-1989 RHADELQLELQK
+1989 
-2001 AKERQANPVISS
+2001 
-2013 SSILTS
+2013 
-2019 ENTISFEN
+2019 
-2027 CVEENISDRTLQK
+2027 
-2040 VAQDLALNKG
+2040 
-2050 ITNELKDLFFTNNEY
+2050 
-2065 DSATLVAPQFN
+2065 
-2076 NKAELHILRAME
+2076 
-2088 SGQGYTKFDT
+2088 
-2098 GVSISKDSPKL
+2098 
-2109 PPGMPN
+2109 
-2115 KRMRAYIN
+2115 
-2123 PSNPEIH
+2123 
-2130 YKTLDM
+2130 
-2136 IMERCID
+2136 
-2143 QGLDIGMKPTGS
+2143 
-2155 WGTGNVE
+2155 
-2162 VDKAVVYFN
+2162 
-2171 DPKVI
+2171 
-2176 KIIDEVTNE
+2176 
-2185 IISKNP
+2185 
-2191 NAYGTPCLCGLTS
+2191 
-2204 KNGSFS
+2204 
-2210 FGRADVY
+2210 
-2217 TISTLREYV
+2217 
-2226 SRIEKQAYY
+2226 
-2235 NTIAASSSDIQM
+2235 
-2247 QVIEKIQQSHFISK
+2247 
-2261 TNATSIVNE
+2261 
-2270 ILNFDAFKN
+2270 
-2279 NMRLFVRNHSVVIN
+2279 
-2293 GVRTGEFNEIVQ
+2293 
-2305 EIINKQNIDGS
+2305 
-2316 KINIDDFRKNIL
+2316 
-2328 TLNSVLEFGD
+2328 
-2338 KSHLINPAISKGM
+2338 
-2351 YEAGFIDKYS
+2351 
-2361 IGNSID
+2361 
-2367 GEITPPPPTL
+2367 PTL

-2421 MDDLYDTPTLESQ
+2421 MEDLYDTPTLESQ
-2434 KEVNASD
+2434 KKVDVSD
-2441 NVSNNQVEDINIGYD
+2441 NVTSNANAAGVKTNE
-2456 SAKIVPPAPNLN
+2456 LN
-2468 KTGESTIMEMVQE
+2468 WLEEYFAQE
-2481 NLDAKVLTNGN
+2481 
-2492 EWSVIE
+2492 
-2498 ELGEH
+2498 
-2503 ISKNSN
+2503 
-2509 LYRKI
+2509 
-2514 ENEYLEFDSL
+2514 
-2524 VKDANRRFTDII
+2524 
-2536 ESLDSDSVVREN
+2536 
-2548 ITNQAENTLNDVREK
+2548 
-2563 IDKIYNWNFDDYF
+2563 
-2576 DYETREMLETAKT
+2576 
-2589 DMLNRYGTLED
+2589 
-2600 LIQKISAK
+2600 
-2608 TEMGVNIESPAIKSD
+2608 KS
-2623 SDLAKVLLNSDPVV
+2623 
-2637 SKFGDWSKNINKSGE
+2637 
-2652 DINLDTDSAKIIP
+2652 
-2665 PEPTTTLE
+2665 
-2673 TKVEADTAWTETD
+2673 
-2686 RTNFLREYYSSE
+2686 
-2698 IELASDT
+2698 LASDANT
-2705 NALKD
+2705 LKN
-2710 MLTKETGAESLYVK
+2710 MLSEEAISGGNSYLK
-2724 TSDDVIRGMIDA
+2724 TVDEIIQKMIDA
-2736 QASGLDLNVTKEI
+2736 QESGLDLNTTQEV
-2749 QALLDA
+2749 QALIDA
-2755 TKRLKPGEVILN
+2755 TKKLKPGEVILN
-2767 RKGVLDGETPVV
+2767 RAGVLDGETPVV
-2779 LSEKVATEY
+2779 ISNKIASKYGEIV
-2788 SDIIKQT
+2788 T
-2795 QTGMDSGMFTK
+2795 QVQVGLDSGTFTK
-2806 EDAQQIFK
+2806 TDAQK
-2814 LLNEQGIK
+2814 MLELLKEKGVK
-2822 STESIENLKTKIV
+2822 TTESITELKTKLEESAFETIMKEIESGEIAPPTPTGKLKGSLVEKIKSKFGKPNTDATTSDFISQPFSEVGSVASMGYSLNDLYSEPSMDGTSTSTDIASNIGKDYVSITPNVGEQDILKFCRDKYKTKIV
-2835 ERYLND
+2835 EELGKYYGDAGYDIHKMFESGKTVTQILSELNGKKKLDFENFLQNTISGRYL
-2841 EIQLTPEAVQ
+2841 
-2851 RLTNITKRLKPG
+2851 
-2863 EVILNMS
+2863 S
-2870 SVLDG
+2870 
-2875 EAPVVIPNEMT
+2875 
-2886 AKYGD
+2886 
-2891 IVRQTQNALDSGV
+2891 
-2904 FNEESAQQI
+2904 
-2913 FELLNEQGVKSTESI
+2913 
-2928 ERLKF
+2928 
-2933 KVKHNLNTALL
+2933 
-2944 EINSD
+2944 
-2949 VFSDSQA
+2949 
-2956 EISIQESHLKR
+2956 
-2967 METIVDS
+2967 
-2974 IENKLKPR
+2974 
-2982 LEDELAKLEEDYE
+2982 
-2995 SQRKLLELEKSEKLE
+2995 
-3010 ELKVTTKNTLS
+3010 TLS
-3021 EYDMELDID
+3021 EQEILALC
-3030 MKYKYGDKFR
+3030 KY
-3040 TLEQDYKDA
+3040 T
-3049 IDRLNREYESGI
+3049 
-3061 QKIFTKEMS
+3061 
-3070 EVRIG
+3070 
-3075 ETKAII
+3075 
-3081 ESVSPTVKEVDAIIG
+3081 
-3096 FTEKEIMDIKPGEDV
+3096 
-3111 GYSGRSKVELLD
+3111 
-3123 TLEKLKTK
+3123 
-3131 RIEAERVARDL
+3131 
-3142 AEKES
+3142 
-3147 KIDPVDFS
+3147 
-3155 EGGKY
+3155 
-3160 DGSQRYILGR
+3160 DGSSVFVNSML
-3170 NRAPLSTE
+3170 RAKKINGEIDGIDAHKFIEYMDSA
-3178 TIERMVKD
+3178 IERY
-3186 IGVHP
+3186 GGL
-3191 YESLSDNESFLAKK
+3191 ECTTQLFR
-3205 FGISVDQL
+3205 GISVHSFIKPFMKKYGALFNFDMSN
-3213 RFELD
+3213 LD
-3218 KKIRDFVGE
+3218 EVYASIKTLE
-3227 GYVGIR
+3227 GKEFGDLGYMSTSPGYDTSFA
-3233 KGVKSLSDILDSG
+3233 KLSHYPVVLDITAPTG
-3246 YIKNQFET
+3246 
-3254 KTSSATKG
+3254 TKG
-3262 GPTEDIEKKHRDR
+3262 AYINQISGFYNLENELLLARDTTLRITEILPPA
-3275 SRVEHNTFGLE
+3275 V
-3286 YDTPYADRP
+3286 DTNGNDK
-3295 IYGMMF
+3295 IVV
-3301 PANLAK
+3301 
-3307 LKTYIKTGPGWW
+3307 
-3319 YGSGEEKCVIILN
+3319 KCVII
-3332 KDAVRK
+3332 
-3338 TTSITM
+3338 
-3344 GDSFGATYAS
+3344 
-3354 TLDNP
+3354 
-3359 TYSGGITMSINE
+3359 
-3371 RFKSLEEFRNADLTK
+3371 
-3386 IFNDADRNYLECQI
+3386 
-3400 YGQASHAMT
+3400 
-3409 PEVVKEVIFTELPS
+3409 
-3423 ESLIEKLEKANI
+3423 
-3435 PWRVL
+3435 

>member
-1 MSGCSIF
+1 M
-8 NESVTSIANQIRV
+8 
-21 ADIPNDINGALL
+21 
-33 LNSANKI
+33 
-40 LDVLKEKT
+40 
-48 DYLLAAYVAWG
+48 
-59 NSIKDF
+59 
-65 YIEEE
+65 
-70 LQKLDFELTELQNS
+70 
-84 GALDETKKENIEQR
+84 
-98 RKLLLEA
+98 
-105 KNSDKSFV
+105 
-113 ELYYDVKNTTP
+113 P

-511 LSLIPGGVSL
+511 LSAFIPGSSVISL
-521 GALGTLSIGATASSA
+521 GALGTISTASLASSA

-547 EGAYTDGATY
+547 EGAYADGATY

-661 LKSLAQTFLISALT
+661 LESLAQTFLISALT

-821 DISDSASRVLSPETI
+821 DISDSVSRVLSPETI
-836 TEISFSDAKVQSR
+836 TEISFSDAKVQNR
-849 FMNSLFNSAES
+849 FMNSLFNSAEA

-999 STGEVVFNEEIG
+999 SNGEVVFSEELG

-1018 IESSKGTQIKED
+1018 IESAKDTKIKED
-1030 AEIIDVSENS
+1030 AEIIDVSES
-1040 DVVEETGVNTREN
+1040 VEETGVNTREN
-1053 VNVTEET
+1053 VNPTEET

-1074 GVNTRENVNPTEE
+1074 GVNTRENVNVTEETNVNTRESVNPTEE

-1114 EAGVNTRE
+1114 ETNVNTRE

-1260 LNKIGS
+1260 INKIGG

-1315 MITFPYQTT
+1315 MIAFPYQTT

-1344 FDINNNITEAK
+1344 FDINNNITTAK
-1355 NTVIESIKSKVDSTI
+1355 NIVIENIKGKVDSII
-1370 SDVTAEADVSRE
+1370 SEVTDAGTVAEADVSKE

-1409 PPTPTLDSSK
+1409 PPSPTLDSSK

-1424 SQENVVKSGM
+1424 SQENVVKS
-1434 EDYFAPDL
+1434 E
-1442 SDDTVKQTEQKVS
+1442 
-1455 QEYKMDDLYDTPTL
+1455 
-1469 EPQKKVDVSDNVA
+1469 
-1482 NNQIEDVN
+1482 
-1490 IGDDSA
+1490 
-1496 KIVPPSPTLEI
+1496 
-1507 NSKNMTLEE
+1507 
-1516 AKNLIP
+1516 
-1522 DLELTESEYENVM
+1522 
-1535 SELTERGLSF
+1535 
-1545 DDYVDRPDIVGVD
+1545 
-1558 ITGVNTSEELLYEIE
+1558 
-1573 KQYNKL
+1573 
-1579 IPSFKEEIRKWI
+1579 
-1591 EIRNTDYGAAH
+1591 
-1602 SSAINYGGVKSP
+1602 
-1614 FSHDIIEKL
+1614 
-1623 IELGNDFAGS
+1623 
-1633 DTASNIGKATN
+1633 
-1644 ARLKYDYRITINN
+1644 
-1657 NPTISL
+1657 
-1663 DEGVAFSSK
+1663 
-1672 LNELLSQND
+1672 
-1681 ISISAKIMWDA
+1681 
-1692 DAIVL
+1692 
-1697 YPTKDQLLP
+1697 
-1706 VVKVLETMK
+1706 
-1715 NEQIVGKDVAAATRH
+1715 
-1730 FARDLKTLAAPIG
+1730 
-1743 KNPYYGI
+1743 
-1750 SCSDGPA
+1750 
-1757 RFDKRGTSV
+1757 
-1766 KSHRGSIAA
+1766 
-1775 KEFGMSNTF
+1775 
-1784 GNYVNDQI
+1784 
-1792 LNPTYSELYQ
+1792 
-1802 KYNGDTSLITPDEMY
+1802 
-1817 DLAIK
+1817 
-1822 RHNLY
+1822 
-1827 STGSAEVTL
+1827 
-1836 PIWERP
+1836 
-1842 YNKMHYH
+1842 
-1849 KDNVTDLNS
+1849 
-1858 KASEGGNVDEIT
+1858 
-1870 PPTPTLDSSKN
+1870 
-1881 VDVNSQENVVKSG
+1881 
-1894 MEDYFA
+1894 
-1900 PDLSDNTVKQ
+1900 
-1910 TEQKVSQE
+1910 
-1918 YKMDDLYDTPTLEP
+1918 
-1932 QKEVNASDNVANNQV
+1932 
-1947 VDSNNNIT
+1947 
-1955 SNAKKGFAPQTS
+1955 
-1967 AELETPNVGV
+1967 
-1977 DSKSKLLEEIRL
+1977 
-1989 RHADELQLELQK
+1989 
-2001 AKERQANPVISS
+2001 
-2013 SSILTS
+2013 
-2019 ENTISFEN
+2019 
-2027 CVEENISDRTLQK
+2027 
-2040 VAQDLALNKG
+2040 
-2050 ITNELKDLFFTNNEY
+2050 
-2065 DSATLVAPQFN
+2065 
-2076 NKAELHILRAME
+2076 
-2088 SGQGYTKFDT
+2088 
-2098 GVSISKDSPKL
+2098 
-2109 PPGMPN
+2109 
-2115 KRMRAYIN
+2115 
-2123 PSNPEIH
+2123 
-2130 YKTLDM
+2130 
-2136 IMERCID
+2136 
-2143 QGLDIGMKPTGS
+2143 
-2155 WGTGNVE
+2155 
-2162 VDKAVVYFN
+2162 
-2171 DPKVI
+2171 
-2176 KIIDEVTNE
+2176 
-2185 IISKNP
+2185 
-2191 NAYGTPCLCGLTS
+2191 
-2204 KNGSFS
+2204 
-2210 FGRADVY
+2210 
-2217 TISTLREYV
+2217 
-2226 SRIEKQAYY
+2226 
-2235 NTIAASSSDIQM
+2235 
-2247 QVIEKIQQSHFISK
+2247 
-2261 TNATSIVNE
+2261 
-2270 ILNFDAFKN
+2270 
-2279 NMRLFVRNHSVVIN
+2279 
-2293 GVRTGEFNEIVQ
+2293 
-2305 EIINKQNIDGS
+2305 
-2316 KINIDDFRKNIL
+2316 
-2328 TLNSVLEFGD
+2328 
-2338 KSHLINPAISKGM
+2338 
-2351 YEAGFIDKYS
+2351 
-2361 IGNSID
+2361 
-2367 GEITPPPPTL
+2367 
-2377 DSSKNVDVNL
+2377 
-2387 QENVVKSGMEDYF
+2387 MEDYF

-2434 KEVNASD
+2434 KKVDVSD
-2441 NVSNNQVEDINIGYD
+2441 NVTSNAAGVKTNE
-2456 SAKIVPPAPNLN
+2456 LN
-2468 KTGESTIMEMVQE
+2468 WLEEYFAQE
-2481 NLDAKVLTNGN
+2481 
-2492 EWSVIE
+2492 
-2498 ELGEH
+2498 
-2503 ISKNSN
+2503 
-2509 LYRKI
+2509 
-2514 ENEYLEFDSL
+2514 
-2524 VKDANRRFTDII
+2524 
-2536 ESLDSDSVVREN
+2536 
-2548 ITNQAENTLNDVREK
+2548 
-2563 IDKIYNWNFDDYF
+2563 
-2576 DYETREMLETAKT
+2576 
-2589 DMLNRYGTLED
+2589 
-2600 LIQKISAK
+2600 
-2608 TEMGVNIESPAIKSD
+2608 KS
-2623 SDLAKVLLNSDPVV
+2623 
-2637 SKFGDWSKNINKSGE
+2637 
-2652 DINLDTDSAKIIP
+2652 
-2665 PEPTTTLE
+2665 
-2673 TKVEADTAWTETD
+2673 
-2686 RTNFLREYYSSE
+2686 
-2698 IELASDT
+2698 LASDANT
-2705 NALKD
+2705 LKN
-2710 MLTKETGAESLYVK
+2710 MLSEEAISGGNSYLK
-2724 TSDDVIRGMIDA
+2724 TVDEIIQKMIDA
-2736 QASGLDLNVTKEI
+2736 QESGLDLNTTQEV
-2749 QALLDA
+2749 QALIDA
-2755 TKRLKPGEVILN
+2755 TKKLKPGEVILN
-2767 RKGVLDGETPVV
+2767 RAGVLDGETPVV
-2779 LSEKVATEY
+2779 ISNKIASKYGEIV
-2788 SDIIKQT
+2788 T
-2795 QTGMDSGMFTK
+2795 QVQVGLDSGAFTK
-2806 EDAQQIFK
+2806 TDAQKMLELLKEKGVKTTESITELKTK
-2814 LLNEQGIK
+2814 LEESAFETIMKEIESGEIAPPTPTGKLKGSLVEKIKSKFGKPNTDATTSDFISQPFSEVGSVASMGYSLNDLYSEPSMDGTSTSTDIASNIGKDYVSITPNVGEQGILK
-2822 STESIENLKTKIV
+2822 FCRDKYKTKIV
-2835 ERYLND
+2835 EELGKYYGDAGYDIHKMFESGKTVTQILSELNGKKKLDFENFLQNTISGRYL
-2841 EIQLTPEAVQ
+2841 
-2851 RLTNITKRLKPG
+2851 
-2863 EVILNMS
+2863 S
-2870 SVLDG
+2870 
-2875 EAPVVIPNEMT
+2875 
-2886 AKYGD
+2886 
-2891 IVRQTQNALDSGV
+2891 
-2904 FNEESAQQI
+2904 
-2913 FELLNEQGVKSTESI
+2913 
-2928 ERLKF
+2928 
-2933 KVKHNLNTALL
+2933 
-2944 EINSD
+2944 
-2949 VFSDSQA
+2949 
-2956 EISIQESHLKR
+2956 
-2967 METIVDS
+2967 
-2974 IENKLKPR
+2974 
-2982 LEDELAKLEEDYE
+2982 
-2995 SQRKLLELEKSEKLE
+2995 
-3010 ELKVTTKNTLS
+3010 TLS
-3021 EYDMELDID
+3021 EQEILALR
-3030 MKYKYGDKFR
+3030 KY
-3040 TLEQDYKDA
+3040 T
-3049 IDRLNREYESGI
+3049 
-3061 QKIFTKEMS
+3061 
-3070 EVRIG
+3070 
-3075 ETKAII
+3075 
-3081 ESVSPTVKEVDAIIG
+3081 
-3096 FTEKEIMDIKPGEDV
+3096 
-3111 GYSGRSKVELLD
+3111 
-3123 TLEKLKTK
+3123 
-3131 RIEAERVARDL
+3131 
-3142 AEKES
+3142 
-3147 KIDPVDFS
+3147 
-3155 EGGKY
+3155 
-3160 DGSQRYILGR
+3160 DGSSVFVNSML
-3170 NRAPLSTE
+3170 RAKKINGEIDGIDAHKFIEYMDSA
-3178 TIERMVKD
+3178 IERY
-3186 IGVHP
+3186 GGL
-3191 YESLSDNESFLAKK
+3191 ECTTQLFR
-3205 FGISVDQL
+3205 GISVGSFIKPFMKKYGALFNFDMSN
-3213 RFELD
+3213 LD
-3218 KKIRDFVGE
+3218 EVYASIKTLE
-3227 GYVGIR
+3227 GKEFGDLGYMSTSPGYDTSFA
-3233 KGVKSLSDILDSG
+3233 KLSHYPVVLDITAPTG
-3246 YIKNQFET
+3246 
-3254 KTSSATKG
+3254 TKG
-3262 GPTEDIEKKHRDR
+3262 AYINQISGFYNLENELLLARDTTLRITEILPPA
-3275 SRVEHNTFGLE
+3275 V
-3286 YDTPYADRP
+3286 DTNGNDK
-3295 IYGMMF
+3295 IVV
-3301 PANLAK
+3301 
-3307 LKTYIKTGPGWW
+3307 
-3319 YGSGEEKCVIILN
+3319 KCVII
-3332 KDAVRK
+3332 
-3338 TTSITM
+3338 
-3344 GDSFGATYAS
+3344 
-3354 TLDNP
+3354 
-3359 TYSGGITMSINE
+3359 
-3371 RFKSLEEFRNADLTK
+3371 
-3386 IFNDADRNYLECQI
+3386 
-3400 YGQASHAMT
+3400 
-3409 PEVVKEVIFTELPS
+3409 
-3423 ESLIEKLEKANI
+3423 
-3435 PWRVL
+3435 

>member
-1 MSGCSIF
+1 
-8 NESVTSIANQIRV
+8 
-21 ADIPNDINGALL
+21 
-33 LNSANKI
+33 
-40 LDVLKEKT
+40 
-48 DYLLAAYVAWG
+48 
-59 NSIKDF
+59 
-65 YIEEE
+65 
-70 LQKLDFELTELQNS
+70 
-84 GALDETKKENIEQR
+84 
-98 RKLLLEA
+98 
-105 KNSDKSFV
+105 
-113 ELYYDVKNTTP
+113 
-124 VELTEE
+124 
-130 QIKEYYNTEEGTKEL
+130 
-145 YNKYLE
+145 
-151 AYEDEA
+151 

-690 FNTQLDSLNNLNKL
+690 FNTQLDSLSNLNKL

-821 DISDSASRVLSPETI
+821 DISDSVSRVLSPETI

-909 YNTRMNSVFTTLS
+909 YNTRMNSVFTVLS

-1011 AREKIEQ
+1011 VREKIEQ
-1018 IESSKGTQIKED
+1018 IESGKDTQIKED

-1040 DVVEETGVNTREN
+1040 DVVEE
-1053 VNVTEET
+1053 
-1060 NVNTRENVNATEET
+1060 A
-1074 GVNTRENVNPTEE
+1074 
-1087 TGVNTRE
+1087 
-1094 NVNVTEE
+1094 
-1101 TGVNTRENVNATE
+1101 GVNTRENVNATE
-1114 EAGVNTRE
+1114 EAGV
-1122 NVNATE
+1122 
-1128 ETNTN
+1128 N

-1171 TNENVSTDTVG
+1171 TNENVSTDTIG

-1197 TETSTV
+1197 TDAGTV
-1203 TEGSTGT
+1203 TESSTGT

-1355 NTVIESIKSKVDSTI
+1355 NTVIESIKSKVDSTVSKVTEGSTGTVSGI
-1370 SDVTAEADVSRE
+1370 SSYLKQILSEKISIIKSNVHEGYVIRGLSKSFIENRIYDINTISKGINKIGSKINADTNILTKAGHNMFITTSEFINQFAGRIEVIKDNVFNGKVVSGIAKMITFPYQTTIDGVRHTINFFGRTLGSDMNFDINNNITTAKNIVIENIKGKVDSIISEVTDAGTVAEADVSKE

-1409 PPTPTLDSSK
+1409 PPSPTLDSSK

-1424 SQENVVKSGM
+1424 PQENVVK
-1434 EDYFAPDL
+1434 
-1442 SDDTVKQTEQKVS
+1442 
-1455 QEYKMDDLYDTPTL
+1455 
-1469 EPQKKVDVSDNVA
+1469 
-1482 NNQIEDVN
+1482 
-1490 IGDDSA
+1490 
-1496 KIVPPSPTLEI
+1496 
-1507 NSKNMTLEE
+1507 
-1516 AKNLIP
+1516 
-1522 DLELTESEYENVM
+1522 
-1535 SELTERGLSF
+1535 
-1545 DDYVDRPDIVGVD
+1545 
-1558 ITGVNTSEELLYEIE
+1558 
-1573 KQYNKL
+1573 
-1579 IPSFKEEIRKWI
+1579 
-1591 EIRNTDYGAAH
+1591 
-1602 SSAINYGGVKSP
+1602 
-1614 FSHDIIEKL
+1614 
-1623 IELGNDFAGS
+1623 GS
-1633 DTASNIGKATN
+1633 
-1644 ARLKYDYRITINN
+1644 
-1657 NPTISL
+1657 
-1663 DEGVAFSSK
+1663 
-1672 LNELLSQND
+1672 
-1681 ISISAKIMWDA
+1681 
-1692 DAIVL
+1692 
-1697 YPTKDQLLP
+1697 
-1706 VVKVLETMK
+1706 MK
-1715 NEQIVGKDVAAATRH
+1715 
-1730 FARDLKTLAAPIG
+1730 
-1743 KNPYYGI
+1743 
-1750 SCSDGPA
+1750 
-1757 RFDKRGTSV
+1757 
-1766 KSHRGSIAA
+1766 
-1775 KEFGMSNTF
+1775 
-1784 GNYVNDQI
+1784 
-1792 LNPTYSELYQ
+1792 
-1802 KYNGDTSLITPDEMY
+1802 
-1817 DLAIK
+1817 
-1822 RHNLY
+1822 
-1827 STGSAEVTL
+1827 
-1836 PIWERP
+1836 
-1842 YNKMHYH
+1842 
-1849 KDNVTDLNS
+1849 
-1858 KASEGGNVDEIT
+1858 
-1870 PPTPTLDSSKN
+1870 
-1881 VDVNSQENVVKSG
+1881 
-1894 MEDYFA
+1894 DYFA
-1900 PDLSDNTVKQ
+1900 PDLSDNVVKQ
-1910 TEQKVSQE
+1910 
-1918 YKMDDLYDTPTLEP
+1918 
-1932 QKEVNASDNVANNQV
+1932 A
-1947 VDSNNNIT
+1947 
-1955 SNAKKGFAPQTS
+1955 
-1967 AELETPNVGV
+1967 
-1977 DSKSKLLEEIRL
+1977 
-1989 RHADELQLELQK
+1989 
-2001 AKERQANPVISS
+2001 
-2013 SSILTS
+2013 
-2019 ENTISFEN
+2019 
-2027 CVEENISDRTLQK
+2027 
-2040 VAQDLALNKG
+2040 
-2050 ITNELKDLFFTNNEY
+2050 
-2065 DSATLVAPQFN
+2065 
-2076 NKAELHILRAME
+2076 
-2088 SGQGYTKFDT
+2088 
-2098 GVSISKDSPKL
+2098 
-2109 PPGMPN
+2109 
-2115 KRMRAYIN
+2115 
-2123 PSNPEIH
+2123 
-2130 YKTLDM
+2130 
-2136 IMERCID
+2136 
-2143 QGLDIGMKPTGS
+2143 
-2155 WGTGNVE
+2155 
-2162 VDKAVVYFN
+2162 
-2171 DPKVI
+2171 
-2176 KIIDEVTNE
+2176 
-2185 IISKNP
+2185 
-2191 NAYGTPCLCGLTS
+2191 
-2204 KNGSFS
+2204 
-2210 FGRADVY
+2210 
-2217 TISTLREYV
+2217 
-2226 SRIEKQAYY
+2226 
-2235 NTIAASSSDIQM
+2235 
-2247 QVIEKIQQSHFISK
+2247 
-2261 TNATSIVNE
+2261 
-2270 ILNFDAFKN
+2270 
-2279 NMRLFVRNHSVVIN
+2279 
-2293 GVRTGEFNEIVQ
+2293 
-2305 EIINKQNIDGS
+2305 
-2316 KINIDDFRKNIL
+2316 
-2328 TLNSVLEFGD
+2328 
-2338 KSHLINPAISKGM
+2338 
-2351 YEAGFIDKYS
+2351 
-2361 IGNSID
+2361 
-2367 GEITPPPPTL
+2367 
-2377 DSSKNVDVNL
+2377 
-2387 QENVVKSGMEDYF
+2387 
-2400 APDLSDNTVKQTE
+2400 E
-2413 QKVSQDYN
+2413 QKVSQDYK
-2421 MDDLYDTPTLESQ
+2421 MEDLFDTPTLESQ

-2441 NVSNNQVEDINIGYD
+2441 NV
-2456 SAKIVPPAPNLN
+2456 APNSTLTGVKINELN
-2468 KTGESTIMEMVQE
+2468 WLEEYFAQE
-2481 NLDAKVLTNGN
+2481 
-2492 EWSVIE
+2492 
-2498 ELGEH
+2498 
-2503 ISKNSN
+2503 
-2509 LYRKI
+2509 
-2514 ENEYLEFDSL
+2514 
-2524 VKDANRRFTDII
+2524 
-2536 ESLDSDSVVREN
+2536 
-2548 ITNQAENTLNDVREK
+2548 
-2563 IDKIYNWNFDDYF
+2563 
-2576 DYETREMLETAKT
+2576 
-2589 DMLNRYGTLED
+2589 
-2600 LIQKISAK
+2600 
-2608 TEMGVNIESPAIKSD
+2608 KS
-2623 SDLAKVLLNSDPVV
+2623 
-2637 SKFGDWSKNINKSGE
+2637 
-2652 DINLDTDSAKIIP
+2652 
-2665 PEPTTTLE
+2665 
-2673 TKVEADTAWTETD
+2673 
-2686 RTNFLREYYSSE
+2686 
-2698 IELASDT
+2698 LASDA
-2705 NALKD
+2705 NALKN
-2710 MLTKETGAESLYVK
+2710 MLSEEAISGGNSYLK
-2724 TSDDVIRGMIDA
+2724 TVDEIIQKMIDA
-2736 QASGLDLNVTKEI
+2736 QESGLDLNTTQEV
-2749 QALLDA
+2749 QALIDA
-2755 TKRLKPGEVILN
+2755 TKKLKPGEVILN
-2767 RKGVLDGETPVV
+2767 RAGVLDGETPVV
-2779 LSEKVATEY
+2779 ISNKIASKYGEIVTQVQVGLDSGTFTKTDAQKMLELLKEKGVKTTESITELKTKLEESAFETIMKEIESGEIAPPTPTGKLKGSLVEKIKSKFGKPNTDATTSDFISQPFSEVGSVASMEY
-2788 SDIIKQT
+2788 SLNDLYSEPSMDGTLTSTDIASNIGKDYVSIT
-2795 QTGMDSGMFTK
+2795 PNVG
-2806 EDAQQIFK
+2806 
-2814 LLNEQGIK
+2814 EQGILK
-2822 STESIENLKTKIV
+2822 FCRDKYKTKIV
-2835 ERYLND
+2835 EELGKYYGDAGYDIHKMFESGKTATQILSELNGKKKLDFENFLQNTISGRYL
-2841 EIQLTPEAVQ
+2841 
-2851 RLTNITKRLKPG
+2851 
-2863 EVILNMS
+2863 S
-2870 SVLDG
+2870 
-2875 EAPVVIPNEMT
+2875 
-2886 AKYGD
+2886 
-2891 IVRQTQNALDSGV
+2891 
-2904 FNEESAQQI
+2904 
-2913 FELLNEQGVKSTESI
+2913 
-2928 ERLKF
+2928 
-2933 KVKHNLNTALL
+2933 
-2944 EINSD
+2944 
-2949 VFSDSQA
+2949 
-2956 EISIQESHLKR
+2956 
-2967 METIVDS
+2967 
-2974 IENKLKPR
+2974 
-2982 LEDELAKLEEDYE
+2982 
-2995 SQRKLLELEKSEKLE
+2995 
-3010 ELKVTTKNTLS
+3010 TLS
-3021 EYDMELDID
+3021 EQEILALCKYCGNGAQLVNGMLRTKKINGDID
-3030 MKYKYGDKFR
+3030 GIDAHKF
-3040 TLEQDYKDA
+3040 
-3049 IDRLNREYESGI
+3049 IEY
-3061 QKIFTKEMS
+3061 
-3070 EVRIG
+3070 
-3075 ETKAII
+3075 
-3081 ESVSPTVKEVDAIIG
+3081 
-3096 FTEKEIMDIKPGEDV
+3096 MD
-3111 GYSGRSKVELLD
+3111 S
-3123 TLEKLKTK
+3123 
-3131 RIEAERVARDL
+3131 A
-3142 AEKES
+3142 
-3147 KIDPVDFS
+3147 
-3155 EGGKY
+3155 
-3160 DGSQRYILGR
+3160 
-3170 NRAPLSTE
+3170 
-3178 TIERMVKD
+3178 IERY
-3186 IGVHP
+3186 GGL
-3191 YESLSDNESFLAKK
+3191 ECTTQLFR
-3205 FGISVDQL
+3205 GISVRSFIKPFMKKYGALFSFDMSN
-3213 RFELD
+3213 LD
-3218 KKIRDFVGE
+3218 EVYASIKTLE
-3227 GYVGIR
+3227 GKEFGDLGYMSTSPGYDTSFA
-3233 KGVKSLSDILDSG
+3233 KLSHYPVVLDITAPTG
-3246 YIKNQFET
+3246 
-3254 KTSSATKG
+3254 TKG
-3262 GPTEDIEKKHRDR
+3262 AYINQISGFYNLENELLLARDTTLRITEILPPA
-3275 SRVEHNTFGLE
+3275 V
-3286 YDTPYADRP
+3286 DTNGNDK
-3295 IYGMMF
+3295 IVV
-3301 PANLAK
+3301 
-3307 LKTYIKTGPGWW
+3307 
-3319 YGSGEEKCVIILN
+3319 KCVII
-3332 KDAVRK
+3332 
-3338 TTSITM
+3338 
-3344 GDSFGATYAS
+3344 
-3354 TLDNP
+3354 
-3359 TYSGGITMSINE
+3359 
-3371 RFKSLEEFRNADLTK
+3371 
-3386 IFNDADRNYLECQI
+3386 
-3400 YGQASHAMT
+3400 
-3409 PEVVKEVIFTELPS
+3409 
-3423 ESLIEKLEKANI
+3423 
-3435 PWRVL
+3435 

>member
-1 MSGCSIF
+1 MKNDSIKFAQLSSNTTMTYKDKVLVNDSITLYKYLIEVTDNDVTSRFNIYLENFVENLDKINKEKFVKKLIEELNEHPGLADIYIGNVSVLEDGTTTFSVNEEVYNSFYDVITSSNDNTNESVTNKNAQTHTQNNQNYHNSNYEDYSIPSEGAIKWDCDALAEATYDFMSGCSIF

-113 ELYYDVKNTTP
+113 ELYYDVKNTMP

-238 ASNKK
+238 ATNKK

-511 LSLIPGGVSL
+511 LSAFIPGSSVISL
-521 GALGTLSIGATASSA
+521 GALGTISTASLASSA

-652 KDVYKENVS
+652 GDVYKENVS
-661 LKSLAQTFLISALT
+661 LESLAQTFLISALT

-821 DISDSASRVLSPETI
+821 DISDSVSRVLSPETI

-849 FMNSLFNSAES
+849 FMNSLFNSAEA

-877 KINSLIEQI
+877 KINSLIEQM

-980 AINANKDGDYV
+980 AINANKDGYYV

-1011 AREKIEQ
+1011 VREKIEQ
-1018 IESSKGTQIKED
+1018 IESGKDTQIKED

-1040 DVVEETGVNTREN
+1040 DVVEDTSVNTRENVNATEETGVNTREN

-1060 NVNTRENVNATEET
+1060 NVNTRENVN
-1074 GVNTRENVNPTEE
+1074 VTEE

-1101 TGVNTRENVNATE
+1101 TGVNARENVNATE
-1114 EAGVNTRE
+1114 ETGVNARE

-1148 MSGVMSGVRTTTTGS
+1148 MSGVMSGARTTTTGS

-1203 TEGSTGT
+1203 TESSTGT

-1344 FDINNNITEAK
+1344 FDINNNITTAK
-1355 NTVIESIKSKVDSTI
+1355 NIVIENIKGKVDSII
-1370 SDVTAEADVSRE
+1370 SEVTDAGTVAEADVSKE

-1409 PPTPTLDSSK
+1409 PPSPTLDSSK

-1424 SQENVVKSGM
+1424 PQENVVK
-1434 EDYFAPDL
+1434 
-1442 SDDTVKQTEQKVS
+1442 
-1455 QEYKMDDLYDTPTL
+1455 
-1469 EPQKKVDVSDNVA
+1469 
-1482 NNQIEDVN
+1482 
-1490 IGDDSA
+1490 
-1496 KIVPPSPTLEI
+1496 
-1507 NSKNMTLEE
+1507 
-1516 AKNLIP
+1516 
-1522 DLELTESEYENVM
+1522 
-1535 SELTERGLSF
+1535 
-1545 DDYVDRPDIVGVD
+1545 
-1558 ITGVNTSEELLYEIE
+1558 
-1573 KQYNKL
+1573 
-1579 IPSFKEEIRKWI
+1579 
-1591 EIRNTDYGAAH
+1591 
-1602 SSAINYGGVKSP
+1602 
-1614 FSHDIIEKL
+1614 
-1623 IELGNDFAGS
+1623 GS
-1633 DTASNIGKATN
+1633 
-1644 ARLKYDYRITINN
+1644 
-1657 NPTISL
+1657 
-1663 DEGVAFSSK
+1663 
-1672 LNELLSQND
+1672 
-1681 ISISAKIMWDA
+1681 
-1692 DAIVL
+1692 
-1697 YPTKDQLLP
+1697 
-1706 VVKVLETMK
+1706 MK
-1715 NEQIVGKDVAAATRH
+1715 
-1730 FARDLKTLAAPIG
+1730 
-1743 KNPYYGI
+1743 
-1750 SCSDGPA
+1750 
-1757 RFDKRGTSV
+1757 
-1766 KSHRGSIAA
+1766 
-1775 KEFGMSNTF
+1775 
-1784 GNYVNDQI
+1784 
-1792 LNPTYSELYQ
+1792 
-1802 KYNGDTSLITPDEMY
+1802 
-1817 DLAIK
+1817 
-1822 RHNLY
+1822 
-1827 STGSAEVTL
+1827 
-1836 PIWERP
+1836 
-1842 YNKMHYH
+1842 
-1849 KDNVTDLNS
+1849 
-1858 KASEGGNVDEIT
+1858 
-1870 PPTPTLDSSKN
+1870 
-1881 VDVNSQENVVKSG
+1881 
-1894 MEDYFA
+1894 DYFA

-1918 YKMDDLYDTPTLEP
+1918 YKMDDLYDTPTLES
-1932 QKEVNASDNVANNQV
+1932 QKEVDVSYNVANNQV

-2001 AKERQANPVISS
+2001 AKERLANPVISS

-2050 ITNELKDLFFTNNEY
+2050 KTNQLKDLFFTNNEY
-2065 DSATLVAPQFN
+2065 DSETLVAPQFN

-2088 SGQGYTKFDT
+2088 SGQGYTKFDI
-2098 GVSISKDSPKL
+2098 GEGFSISKDSPKL

-2143 QGLDIGMKPTGS
+2143 QGLDIRMKPTGS
-2155 WGTGNVE
+2155 YITGNLD

-2217 TISTLREYV
+2217 TISTLRQYV
-2226 SRIEKQAYY
+2226 SSIERQAYY

-2261 TNATSIVNE
+2261 TKATSIVNE

-2279 NMRLFVRNHSVVIN
+2279 NMKLFVSHSVVIN

-2400 APDLSDNTVKQTE
+2400 APDLSDNVVKQAE
-2413 QKVSQDYN
+2413 QKVSQDYK
-2421 MDDLYDTPTLESQ
+2421 MEDLFDTPTLEPQ
-2434 KEVNASD
+2434 KKVDVSD
-2441 NVSNNQVEDINIGYD
+2441 NVTSNANAAGVKTNE
-2456 SAKIVPPAPNLN
+2456 LN
-2468 KTGESTIMEMVQE
+2468 WLEEYFAQE
-2481 NLDAKVLTNGN
+2481 
-2492 EWSVIE
+2492 
-2498 ELGEH
+2498 
-2503 ISKNSN
+2503 
-2509 LYRKI
+2509 
-2514 ENEYLEFDSL
+2514 
-2524 VKDANRRFTDII
+2524 
-2536 ESLDSDSVVREN
+2536 
-2548 ITNQAENTLNDVREK
+2548 
-2563 IDKIYNWNFDDYF
+2563 
-2576 DYETREMLETAKT
+2576 
-2589 DMLNRYGTLED
+2589 
-2600 LIQKISAK
+2600 
-2608 TEMGVNIESPAIKSD
+2608 KS
-2623 SDLAKVLLNSDPVV
+2623 
-2637 SKFGDWSKNINKSGE
+2637 
-2652 DINLDTDSAKIIP
+2652 
-2665 PEPTTTLE
+2665 
-2673 TKVEADTAWTETD
+2673 
-2686 RTNFLREYYSSE
+2686 
-2698 IELASDT
+2698 LASDANT
-2705 NALKD
+2705 LKN
-2710 MLTKETGAESLYVK
+2710 MLSEEAISGGNSYLK
-2724 TSDDVIRGMIDA
+2724 TVDEIIQKMIDA
-2736 QASGLDLNVTKEI
+2736 QESGLDLNTTQEV
-2749 QALLDA
+2749 QALIDA
-2755 TKRLKPGEVILN
+2755 TKKLKPGEVILN
-2767 RKGVLDGETPVV
+2767 RAGVLDGETPVV
-2779 LSEKVATEY
+2779 ISNKIASKYGEIV
-2788 SDIIKQT
+2788 T
-2795 QTGMDSGMFTK
+2795 QVQVGLDSGTFTK
-2806 EDAQQIFK
+2806 TDAQKMLELLKEKGVKTTESITELKTK
-2814 LLNEQGIK
+2814 LEESAFETIMKEIESGEIAPPTPTGKLKGSLVEKIKSKFGKPNTDATTSDFISQPFSEVGSVASMGYSLNDLYSEPSMDGTSTSTDIASNIGKDYVSITPNVGEQGILK
-2822 STESIENLKTKIV
+2822 FCRDKYKTKIV
-2835 ERYLND
+2835 EELGKYYGDAGYDIHKMFESGKTATQILSELNGKKKLDFENFLQNTISGRYL
-2841 EIQLTPEAVQ
+2841 
-2851 RLTNITKRLKPG
+2851 
-2863 EVILNMS
+2863 S
-2870 SVLDG
+2870 
-2875 EAPVVIPNEMT
+2875 
-2886 AKYGD
+2886 
-2891 IVRQTQNALDSGV
+2891 
-2904 FNEESAQQI
+2904 
-2913 FELLNEQGVKSTESI
+2913 
-2928 ERLKF
+2928 
-2933 KVKHNLNTALL
+2933 
-2944 EINSD
+2944 
-2949 VFSDSQA
+2949 
-2956 EISIQESHLKR
+2956 
-2967 METIVDS
+2967 
-2974 IENKLKPR
+2974 
-2982 LEDELAKLEEDYE
+2982 
-2995 SQRKLLELEKSEKLE
+2995 
-3010 ELKVTTKNTLS
+3010 TLS
-3021 EYDMELDID
+3021 EQEILALC
-3030 MKYKYGDKFR
+3030 KY
-3040 TLEQDYKDA
+3040 T
-3049 IDRLNREYESGI
+3049 
-3061 QKIFTKEMS
+3061 
-3070 EVRIG
+3070 
-3075 ETKAII
+3075 
-3081 ESVSPTVKEVDAIIG
+3081 
-3096 FTEKEIMDIKPGEDV
+3096 
-3111 GYSGRSKVELLD
+3111 
-3123 TLEKLKTK
+3123 
-3131 RIEAERVARDL
+3131 
-3142 AEKES
+3142 
-3147 KIDPVDFS
+3147 
-3155 EGGKY
+3155 
-3160 DGSQRYILGR
+3160 DGSSVFVNSML
-3170 NRAPLSTE
+3170 RAKKINGEIDGIDAHKFIEYMDSA
-3178 TIERMVKD
+3178 IERY
-3186 IGVHP
+3186 GGL
-3191 YESLSDNESFLAKK
+3191 ECTTQLFR
-3205 FGISVDQL
+3205 GISVGSFIKPFMKKYGALFNFDMSN
-3213 RFELD
+3213 LD
-3218 KKIRDFVGE
+3218 EVYASIKTLE
-3227 GYVGIR
+3227 GKEFGDLGYMSTSPGYDTSFA
-3233 KGVKSLSDILDSG
+3233 KLSHYPVVLDITAPTG
-3246 YIKNQFET
+3246 
-3254 KTSSATKG
+3254 TKG
-3262 GPTEDIEKKHRDR
+3262 AYINQISGFYNLENELLLARDTTLRITEILPPA
-3275 SRVEHNTFGLE
+3275 V
-3286 YDTPYADRP
+3286 DTNGNDK
-3295 IYGMMF
+3295 IVV
-3301 PANLAK
+3301 
-3307 LKTYIKTGPGWW
+3307 
-3319 YGSGEEKCVIILN
+3319 KCVII
-3332 KDAVRK
+3332 
-3338 TTSITM
+3338 
-3344 GDSFGATYAS
+3344 
-3354 TLDNP
+3354 
-3359 TYSGGITMSINE
+3359 
-3371 RFKSLEEFRNADLTK
+3371 
-3386 IFNDADRNYLECQI
+3386 
-3400 YGQASHAMT
+3400 
-3409 PEVVKEVIFTELPS
+3409 
-3423 ESLIEKLEKANI
+3423 
-3435 PWRVL
+3435 

>member
-1 MSGCSIF
+1 MKNDSIKFAQLSSNTTMTYKDKVLVNDSITLYKYLIEVTDNDVTSRFNIYLENFVENLDKINKEEFVKKLIEELNEHPGLADIYIGNVSVLEDGTTTFSVNEEVYNSFYDVITSSNDNTNESVTNKNAQTHTQNYQNYQNSNYEDYSIPSEGAIKWDCDALAEATYDFMSGCSIF

-98 RKLLLEA
+98 RKILLEA

-511 LSLIPGGVSL
+511 LSAFIPGSSVISL
-521 GALGTLSIGATASSA
+521 GALGTISTASLASSA

-547 EGAYTDGATY
+547 EGAYADGATY

-661 LKSLAQTFLISALT
+661 LESLAQTFLISALT

-821 DISDSASRVLSPETI
+821 DISDSVSRVLSPETI
-836 TEISFSDAKVQSR
+836 TEISFSDAKVQNR
-849 FMNSLFNSAES
+849 FMNSLFNSAEA

-999 STGEVVFNEEIG
+999 SNGEVVFSEELG

-1018 IESSKGTQIKED
+1018 IESAKDTKIKED
-1030 AEIIDVSENS
+1030 AEIIDVSES
-1040 DVVEETGVNTREN
+1040 VEETGVNTREN
-1053 VNVTEET
+1053 VNPTEET

-1074 GVNTRENVNPTEE
+1074 GVNTRENVNVTEETNVNTRESVNPTEE

-1114 EAGVNTRE
+1114 ETNVNTRE

-1260 LNKIGS
+1260 INKIGG

-1315 MITFPYQTT
+1315 MIAFPYQTT

-1344 FDINNNITEAK
+1344 FDINNNITTAK
-1355 NTVIESIKSKVDSTI
+1355 NIVIENIKGKVDSII
-1370 SDVTAEADVSRE
+1370 SEVTDAGTVAEADVSKE

-1409 PPTPTLDSSK
+1409 PPS
-1419 NVDVN
+1419 
-1424 SQENVVKSGM
+1424 
-1434 EDYFAPDL
+1434 
-1442 SDDTVKQTEQKVS
+1442 
-1455 QEYKMDDLYDTPTL
+1455 
-1469 EPQKKVDVSDNVA
+1469 
-1482 NNQIEDVN
+1482 
-1490 IGDDSA
+1490 
-1496 KIVPPSPTLEI
+1496 
-1507 NSKNMTLEE
+1507 
-1516 AKNLIP
+1516 
-1522 DLELTESEYENVM
+1522 
-1535 SELTERGLSF
+1535 
-1545 DDYVDRPDIVGVD
+1545 
-1558 ITGVNTSEELLYEIE
+1558 
-1573 KQYNKL
+1573 
-1579 IPSFKEEIRKWI
+1579 
-1591 EIRNTDYGAAH
+1591 
-1602 SSAINYGGVKSP
+1602 
-1614 FSHDIIEKL
+1614 
-1623 IELGNDFAGS
+1623 
-1633 DTASNIGKATN
+1633 
-1644 ARLKYDYRITINN
+1644 
-1657 NPTISL
+1657 
-1663 DEGVAFSSK
+1663 
-1672 LNELLSQND
+1672 
-1681 ISISAKIMWDA
+1681 
-1692 DAIVL
+1692 
-1697 YPTKDQLLP
+1697 
-1706 VVKVLETMK
+1706 
-1715 NEQIVGKDVAAATRH
+1715 
-1730 FARDLKTLAAPIG
+1730 
-1743 KNPYYGI
+1743 
-1750 SCSDGPA
+1750 
-1757 RFDKRGTSV
+1757 
-1766 KSHRGSIAA
+1766 
-1775 KEFGMSNTF
+1775 
-1784 GNYVNDQI
+1784 
-1792 LNPTYSELYQ
+1792 
-1802 KYNGDTSLITPDEMY
+1802 
-1817 DLAIK
+1817 
-1822 RHNLY
+1822 
-1827 STGSAEVTL
+1827 
-1836 PIWERP
+1836 
-1842 YNKMHYH
+1842 
-1849 KDNVTDLNS
+1849 
-1858 KASEGGNVDEIT
+1858 
-1870 PPTPTLDSSKN
+1870 
-1881 VDVNSQENVVKSG
+1881 
-1894 MEDYFA
+1894 
-1900 PDLSDNTVKQ
+1900 
-1910 TEQKVSQE
+1910 
-1918 YKMDDLYDTPTLEP
+1918 
-1932 QKEVNASDNVANNQV
+1932 
-1947 VDSNNNIT
+1947 
-1955 SNAKKGFAPQTS
+1955 
-1967 AELETPNVGV
+1967 
-1977 DSKSKLLEEIRL
+1977 
-1989 RHADELQLELQK
+1989 
-2001 AKERQANPVISS
+2001 
-2013 SSILTS
+2013 
-2019 ENTISFEN
+2019 
-2027 CVEENISDRTLQK
+2027 
-2040 VAQDLALNKG
+2040 
-2050 ITNELKDLFFTNNEY
+2050 
-2065 DSATLVAPQFN
+2065 
-2076 NKAELHILRAME
+2076 
-2088 SGQGYTKFDT
+2088 
-2098 GVSISKDSPKL
+2098 
-2109 PPGMPN
+2109 
-2115 KRMRAYIN
+2115 
-2123 PSNPEIH
+2123 
-2130 YKTLDM
+2130 
-2136 IMERCID
+2136 
-2143 QGLDIGMKPTGS
+2143 
-2155 WGTGNVE
+2155 
-2162 VDKAVVYFN
+2162 
-2171 DPKVI
+2171 
-2176 KIIDEVTNE
+2176 
-2185 IISKNP
+2185 
-2191 NAYGTPCLCGLTS
+2191 
-2204 KNGSFS
+2204 
-2210 FGRADVY
+2210 
-2217 TISTLREYV
+2217 
-2226 SRIEKQAYY
+2226 
-2235 NTIAASSSDIQM
+2235 
-2247 QVIEKIQQSHFISK
+2247 
-2261 TNATSIVNE
+2261 
-2270 ILNFDAFKN
+2270 
-2279 NMRLFVRNHSVVIN
+2279 
-2293 GVRTGEFNEIVQ
+2293 
-2305 EIINKQNIDGS
+2305 
-2316 KINIDDFRKNIL
+2316 
-2328 TLNSVLEFGD
+2328 
-2338 KSHLINPAISKGM
+2338 
-2351 YEAGFIDKYS
+2351 
-2361 IGNSID
+2361 
-2367 GEITPPPPTL
+2367 PTL

-2400 APDLSDNTVKQTE
+2400 VPDLSDNTVKQTE

-2434 KEVNASD
+2434 KKVDVSD
-2441 NVSNNQVEDINIGYD
+2441 NV
-2456 SAKIVPPAPNLN
+2456 APNSTLTGVKTNELN
-2468 KTGESTIMEMVQE
+2468 WLEEYFAQE
-2481 NLDAKVLTNGN
+2481 
-2492 EWSVIE
+2492 
-2498 ELGEH
+2498 
-2503 ISKNSN
+2503 
-2509 LYRKI
+2509 
-2514 ENEYLEFDSL
+2514 
-2524 VKDANRRFTDII
+2524 
-2536 ESLDSDSVVREN
+2536 
-2548 ITNQAENTLNDVREK
+2548 
-2563 IDKIYNWNFDDYF
+2563 
-2576 DYETREMLETAKT
+2576 
-2589 DMLNRYGTLED
+2589 
-2600 LIQKISAK
+2600 
-2608 TEMGVNIESPAIKSD
+2608 KS
-2623 SDLAKVLLNSDPVV
+2623 
-2637 SKFGDWSKNINKSGE
+2637 
-2652 DINLDTDSAKIIP
+2652 
-2665 PEPTTTLE
+2665 
-2673 TKVEADTAWTETD
+2673 
-2686 RTNFLREYYSSE
+2686 
-2698 IELASDT
+2698 LASDANT
-2705 NALKD
+2705 LKN
-2710 MLTKETGAESLYVK
+2710 MLSEEAISGGSPYLK
-2724 TSDDVIRGMIDA
+2724 TVDEIIQKMIDA
-2736 QASGLDLNVTKEI
+2736 QESGLDLNTTQEV
-2749 QALLDA
+2749 QALIDA
-2755 TKRLKPGEVILN
+2755 TKKLKPGEVILN
-2767 RKGVLDGETPVV
+2767 RAGVLDGETPVV
-2779 LSEKVATEY
+2779 ISNKIASKYGEIV
-2788 SDIIKQT
+2788 T
-2795 QTGMDSGMFTK
+2795 QVQVGLDSGTFTK
-2806 EDAQQIFK
+2806 TDAQK
-2814 LLNEQGIK
+2814 MLELLKEKGVK
-2822 STESIENLKTKIV
+2822 TTESITELKTKLEESAFETIMKEIESGEIAPPTPTGKLKGSLVEKIKSKFGKPNTDATTSDFISQPFSEVGSVASMGYSLNDLYSEPSMDGTSTSTDIASNIGKDYVSITPNVGEQDILKFCRDKYKTKIV
-2835 ERYLND
+2835 EELGKYYGDAGYDIHKMFESGKTVTQILSELNGKKKLDFENFLQNTISGRYL
-2841 EIQLTPEAVQ
+2841 
-2851 RLTNITKRLKPG
+2851 
-2863 EVILNMS
+2863 S
-2870 SVLDG
+2870 
-2875 EAPVVIPNEMT
+2875 
-2886 AKYGD
+2886 
-2891 IVRQTQNALDSGV
+2891 
-2904 FNEESAQQI
+2904 
-2913 FELLNEQGVKSTESI
+2913 
-2928 ERLKF
+2928 
-2933 KVKHNLNTALL
+2933 
-2944 EINSD
+2944 
-2949 VFSDSQA
+2949 
-2956 EISIQESHLKR
+2956 
-2967 METIVDS
+2967 
-2974 IENKLKPR
+2974 
-2982 LEDELAKLEEDYE
+2982 
-2995 SQRKLLELEKSEKLE
+2995 
-3010 ELKVTTKNTLS
+3010 TLS
-3021 EYDMELDID
+3021 EQEILALC
-3030 MKYKYGDKFR
+3030 KY
-3040 TLEQDYKDA
+3040 T
-3049 IDRLNREYESGI
+3049 
-3061 QKIFTKEMS
+3061 
-3070 EVRIG
+3070 
-3075 ETKAII
+3075 
-3081 ESVSPTVKEVDAIIG
+3081 
-3096 FTEKEIMDIKPGEDV
+3096 
-3111 GYSGRSKVELLD
+3111 
-3123 TLEKLKTK
+3123 
-3131 RIEAERVARDL
+3131 
-3142 AEKES
+3142 
-3147 KIDPVDFS
+3147 
-3155 EGGKY
+3155 
-3160 DGSQRYILGR
+3160 DGSSVFVNSML
-3170 NRAPLSTE
+3170 RAKKINGEIDGIDAHKFIEYMDSA
-3178 TIERMVKD
+3178 IERY
-3186 IGVHP
+3186 GGL
-3191 YESLSDNESFLAKK
+3191 ECTTQLFR
-3205 FGISVDQL
+3205 GISVHSFIKPFMKKYGALFNFDMSN
-3213 RFELD
+3213 LD
-3218 KKIRDFVGE
+3218 EVYASIKTLE
-3227 GYVGIR
+3227 GKEFGDLGYMSTSPGYDTSFA
-3233 KGVKSLSDILDSG
+3233 KLSHYPVVLDITAPTG
-3246 YIKNQFET
+3246 
-3254 KTSSATKG
+3254 TKG
-3262 GPTEDIEKKHRDR
+3262 AYINQISGFYNLENELLLARDTTLRITEILPPA
-3275 SRVEHNTFGLE
+3275 V
-3286 YDTPYADRP
+3286 DTNGNDK
-3295 IYGMMF
+3295 IVV
-3301 PANLAK
+3301 
-3307 LKTYIKTGPGWW
+3307 
-3319 YGSGEEKCVIILN
+3319 KCVII
-3332 KDAVRK
+3332 
-3338 TTSITM
+3338 
-3344 GDSFGATYAS
+3344 
-3354 TLDNP
+3354 
-3359 TYSGGITMSINE
+3359 
-3371 RFKSLEEFRNADLTK
+3371 
-3386 IFNDADRNYLECQI
+3386 
-3400 YGQASHAMT
+3400 
-3409 PEVVKEVIFTELPS
+3409 
-3423 ESLIEKLEKANI
+3423 
-3435 PWRVL
+3435 

>member
-1 MSGCSIF
+1 MKNDSIKFAQLSSNTTMTYKDKVLVNDSITLYKYLIEVTDNDVTSRFNIYLENFVENLDKINKEEFVKKLIEELNEHPGLADIYIGNVSVLEDGTTTFSVNEEVYNSFYDVITSSNDNTNESVTNKNAQTHTQNYQNYQNSNYEDYSIPSEGAIKWDCDALAEATYDFMSGCSIF

-113 ELYYDVKNTTP
+113 ELYYDVKNTMP

-511 LSLIPGGVSL
+511 LSAFIPGSSVISL
-521 GALGTLSIGATASSA
+521 GALGTISTASLASSA

-547 EGAYTDGATY
+547 EGAYADGATY

-661 LKSLAQTFLISALT
+661 LESLAQTFLISALT

-821 DISDSASRVLSPETI
+821 DISDSVSRVLSPETI
-836 TEISFSDAKVQSR
+836 TEISFSDAKVQNR
-849 FMNSLFNSAES
+849 FMNSLFNSAEA

-999 STGEVVFNEEIG
+999 SNGEVVFSEELG

-1018 IESSKGTQIKED
+1018 IESAKDTKIKED
-1030 AEIIDVSENS
+1030 AEIIDVSES
-1040 DVVEETGVNTREN
+1040 VEETGVNTREN
-1053 VNVTEET
+1053 VNPTEET

-1074 GVNTRENVNPTEE
+1074 GVNTRENVNVTEETNVNTRESVNPTEETGVNTRENVNVTEETNVNTRESVNPTEE

-1114 EAGVNTRE
+1114 ETNVNTRE

-1260 LNKIGS
+1260 INKIGG

-1315 MITFPYQTT
+1315 MIAFPYQTT

-1344 FDINNNITEAK
+1344 FDINNNITTAK
-1355 NTVIESIKSKVDSTI
+1355 NIVIENIKGKVDSII
-1370 SDVTAEADVSRE
+1370 SEVTDAGTVAEADVSKE

-1409 PPTPTLDSSK
+1409 PPS
-1419 NVDVN
+1419 
-1424 SQENVVKSGM
+1424 
-1434 EDYFAPDL
+1434 
-1442 SDDTVKQTEQKVS
+1442 
-1455 QEYKMDDLYDTPTL
+1455 
-1469 EPQKKVDVSDNVA
+1469 
-1482 NNQIEDVN
+1482 
-1490 IGDDSA
+1490 
-1496 KIVPPSPTLEI
+1496 
-1507 NSKNMTLEE
+1507 
-1516 AKNLIP
+1516 
-1522 DLELTESEYENVM
+1522 
-1535 SELTERGLSF
+1535 
-1545 DDYVDRPDIVGVD
+1545 
-1558 ITGVNTSEELLYEIE
+1558 
-1573 KQYNKL
+1573 
-1579 IPSFKEEIRKWI
+1579 
-1591 EIRNTDYGAAH
+1591 
-1602 SSAINYGGVKSP
+1602 
-1614 FSHDIIEKL
+1614 
-1623 IELGNDFAGS
+1623 
-1633 DTASNIGKATN
+1633 
-1644 ARLKYDYRITINN
+1644 
-1657 NPTISL
+1657 
-1663 DEGVAFSSK
+1663 
-1672 LNELLSQND
+1672 
-1681 ISISAKIMWDA
+1681 
-1692 DAIVL
+1692 
-1697 YPTKDQLLP
+1697 
-1706 VVKVLETMK
+1706 
-1715 NEQIVGKDVAAATRH
+1715 
-1730 FARDLKTLAAPIG
+1730 
-1743 KNPYYGI
+1743 
-1750 SCSDGPA
+1750 
-1757 RFDKRGTSV
+1757 
-1766 KSHRGSIAA
+1766 
-1775 KEFGMSNTF
+1775 
-1784 GNYVNDQI
+1784 
-1792 LNPTYSELYQ
+1792 
-1802 KYNGDTSLITPDEMY
+1802 
-1817 DLAIK
+1817 
-1822 RHNLY
+1822 
-1827 STGSAEVTL
+1827 
-1836 PIWERP
+1836 
-1842 YNKMHYH
+1842 
-1849 KDNVTDLNS
+1849 
-1858 KASEGGNVDEIT
+1858 
-1870 PPTPTLDSSKN
+1870 
-1881 VDVNSQENVVKSG
+1881 
-1894 MEDYFA
+1894 
-1900 PDLSDNTVKQ
+1900 
-1910 TEQKVSQE
+1910 
-1918 YKMDDLYDTPTLEP
+1918 
-1932 QKEVNASDNVANNQV
+1932 
-1947 VDSNNNIT
+1947 
-1955 SNAKKGFAPQTS
+1955 
-1967 AELETPNVGV
+1967 
-1977 DSKSKLLEEIRL
+1977 
-1989 RHADELQLELQK
+1989 
-2001 AKERQANPVISS
+2001 
-2013 SSILTS
+2013 
-2019 ENTISFEN
+2019 
-2027 CVEENISDRTLQK
+2027 
-2040 VAQDLALNKG
+2040 
-2050 ITNELKDLFFTNNEY
+2050 
-2065 DSATLVAPQFN
+2065 
-2076 NKAELHILRAME
+2076 
-2088 SGQGYTKFDT
+2088 
-2098 GVSISKDSPKL
+2098 
-2109 PPGMPN
+2109 
-2115 KRMRAYIN
+2115 
-2123 PSNPEIH
+2123 
-2130 YKTLDM
+2130 
-2136 IMERCID
+2136 
-2143 QGLDIGMKPTGS
+2143 
-2155 WGTGNVE
+2155 
-2162 VDKAVVYFN
+2162 
-2171 DPKVI
+2171 
-2176 KIIDEVTNE
+2176 
-2185 IISKNP
+2185 
-2191 NAYGTPCLCGLTS
+2191 
-2204 KNGSFS
+2204 
-2210 FGRADVY
+2210 
-2217 TISTLREYV
+2217 
-2226 SRIEKQAYY
+2226 
-2235 NTIAASSSDIQM
+2235 
-2247 QVIEKIQQSHFISK
+2247 
-2261 TNATSIVNE
+2261 
-2270 ILNFDAFKN
+2270 
-2279 NMRLFVRNHSVVIN
+2279 
-2293 GVRTGEFNEIVQ
+2293 
-2305 EIINKQNIDGS
+2305 
-2316 KINIDDFRKNIL
+2316 
-2328 TLNSVLEFGD
+2328 
-2338 KSHLINPAISKGM
+2338 
-2351 YEAGFIDKYS
+2351 
-2361 IGNSID
+2361 
-2367 GEITPPPPTL
+2367 PTL

-2421 MDDLYDTPTLESQ
+2421 MEDLYDTPTLESQ
-2434 KEVNASD
+2434 KKVDVSD
-2441 NVSNNQVEDINIGYD
+2441 NVTSNANAAGVKTNE
-2456 SAKIVPPAPNLN
+2456 LN
-2468 KTGESTIMEMVQE
+2468 WLEEYFAQE
-2481 NLDAKVLTNGN
+2481 
-2492 EWSVIE
+2492 
-2498 ELGEH
+2498 
-2503 ISKNSN
+2503 
-2509 LYRKI
+2509 
-2514 ENEYLEFDSL
+2514 
-2524 VKDANRRFTDII
+2524 
-2536 ESLDSDSVVREN
+2536 
-2548 ITNQAENTLNDVREK
+2548 
-2563 IDKIYNWNFDDYF
+2563 
-2576 DYETREMLETAKT
+2576 
-2589 DMLNRYGTLED
+2589 
-2600 LIQKISAK
+2600 
-2608 TEMGVNIESPAIKSD
+2608 KS
-2623 SDLAKVLLNSDPVV
+2623 
-2637 SKFGDWSKNINKSGE
+2637 
-2652 DINLDTDSAKIIP
+2652 
-2665 PEPTTTLE
+2665 
-2673 TKVEADTAWTETD
+2673 
-2686 RTNFLREYYSSE
+2686 
-2698 IELASDT
+2698 LASDANT
-2705 NALKD
+2705 LKN
-2710 MLTKETGAESLYVK
+2710 MLSEEAISGGNSYLK
-2724 TSDDVIRGMIDA
+2724 TVDEIIQKMIDA
-2736 QASGLDLNVTKEI
+2736 QESGLDLNTTQEV
-2749 QALLDA
+2749 QALIDA
-2755 TKRLKPGEVILN
+2755 TKKLKPGEVILN
-2767 RKGVLDGETPVV
+2767 RAGVLDGETPVV
-2779 LSEKVATEY
+2779 ISNKIASKYGEIV
-2788 SDIIKQT
+2788 T
-2795 QTGMDSGMFTK
+2795 QVQVGLDSGTFTK
-2806 EDAQQIFK
+2806 TDAQK
-2814 LLNEQGIK
+2814 MLELLKEKGVK
-2822 STESIENLKTKIV
+2822 TTESITELKTKLEESAFETIMKEIESGEIAPPTPTGKLKGSLVEKIKSKFGKPNTDATTSDFISQPFSEVGSVASMGYSLNDLYSEPSMDGTSTSTDIASNIGKDYVSITPNVGEQDILKFCRDKYKTKIV
-2835 ERYLND
+2835 EELGKYYGDAGYDIHKMFESGKTVTQILSELNGKKKLDFENFLQNTISGRYL
-2841 EIQLTPEAVQ
+2841 
-2851 RLTNITKRLKPG
+2851 
-2863 EVILNMS
+2863 S
-2870 SVLDG
+2870 
-2875 EAPVVIPNEMT
+2875 
-2886 AKYGD
+2886 
-2891 IVRQTQNALDSGV
+2891 
-2904 FNEESAQQI
+2904 
-2913 FELLNEQGVKSTESI
+2913 
-2928 ERLKF
+2928 
-2933 KVKHNLNTALL
+2933 
-2944 EINSD
+2944 
-2949 VFSDSQA
+2949 
-2956 EISIQESHLKR
+2956 
-2967 METIVDS
+2967 
-2974 IENKLKPR
+2974 
-2982 LEDELAKLEEDYE
+2982 
-2995 SQRKLLELEKSEKLE
+2995 
-3010 ELKVTTKNTLS
+3010 TLS
-3021 EYDMELDID
+3021 EQEILALC
-3030 MKYKYGDKFR
+3030 KY
-3040 TLEQDYKDA
+3040 T
-3049 IDRLNREYESGI
+3049 
-3061 QKIFTKEMS
+3061 
-3070 EVRIG
+3070 
-3075 ETKAII
+3075 
-3081 ESVSPTVKEVDAIIG
+3081 
-3096 FTEKEIMDIKPGEDV
+3096 
-3111 GYSGRSKVELLD
+3111 
-3123 TLEKLKTK
+3123 
-3131 RIEAERVARDL
+3131 
-3142 AEKES
+3142 
-3147 KIDPVDFS
+3147 
-3155 EGGKY
+3155 
-3160 DGSQRYILGR
+3160 DGSSVFVNSML
-3170 NRAPLSTE
+3170 RAKKINGEIDGIDAHKFIEYMDSA
-3178 TIERMVKD
+3178 IERY
-3186 IGVHP
+3186 GGL
-3191 YESLSDNESFLAKK
+3191 ECTTQLFR
-3205 FGISVDQL
+3205 GISVHSFIKPFMKKYGALFNFDMSN
-3213 RFELD
+3213 LD
-3218 KKIRDFVGE
+3218 EVYASIKTLE
-3227 GYVGIR
+3227 GKEFGDLGYMSTSPGYDTSFA
-3233 KGVKSLSDILDSG
+3233 KLSHYPVVLDITAPTG
-3246 YIKNQFET
+3246 
-3254 KTSSATKG
+3254 TKG
-3262 GPTEDIEKKHRDR
+3262 AYINQISGFYNLENELLLARDTTLRITEILPPA
-3275 SRVEHNTFGLE
+3275 V
-3286 YDTPYADRP
+3286 DTNGNDK
-3295 IYGMMF
+3295 IVV
-3301 PANLAK
+3301 
-3307 LKTYIKTGPGWW
+3307 
-3319 YGSGEEKCVIILN
+3319 KCVII
-3332 KDAVRK
+3332 
-3338 TTSITM
+3338 
-3344 GDSFGATYAS
+3344 
-3354 TLDNP
+3354 
-3359 TYSGGITMSINE
+3359 
-3371 RFKSLEEFRNADLTK
+3371 
-3386 IFNDADRNYLECQI
+3386 
-3400 YGQASHAMT
+3400 
-3409 PEVVKEVIFTELPS
+3409 
-3423 ESLIEKLEKANI
+3423 
-3435 PWRVL
+3435 